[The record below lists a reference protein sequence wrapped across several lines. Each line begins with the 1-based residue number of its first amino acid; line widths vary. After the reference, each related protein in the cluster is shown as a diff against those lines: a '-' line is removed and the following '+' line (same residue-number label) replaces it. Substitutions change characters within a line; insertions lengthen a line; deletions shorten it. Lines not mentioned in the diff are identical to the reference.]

1 MANFCYIPQKGIDDV
16 LAAKLGWRGNASD
29 KFNPFRVATLRGMY
43 DEIHQ
48 NSPLNTTN
56 LDEAAL
62 TLAKFRQEIKIGNQA
77 KINSIGTNLAPS
89 YKSLKKAFT
98 AEERFNRVN
107 MIAAMFSAVV
117 DEIQRNNPQLSRR
130 AIIDTKVGEFN
141 LFEKVYNQIMQMQSI
156 FRAKGDMEKAAK
168 FNQVLSNWSAL
179 TAFARMKLRDT
190 EGIKLGNK
198 IEFADETDELNYGD
212 NDLSQLFNPSE
223 SVREAWQTSN
233 GLESAFGSVGQQVRR
248 LLSSLPIMEIADV
261 TTADGRVVQKPQP
274 KRDDLGFVQT
284 LDPVKVHQA
293 LMELLRGIT
302 SEAQMMGAFRN
313 PRTGQAKSVWM
324 IPILDALTKNP
335 QLRTQ
340 FFRDFKKNF
349 QPYSILIEDKEASKK
364 GLRKYK
370 TKLLNRVED
379 LLGGS
384 FMSRI
389 ILGKPLNAKTSVFDT
404 KGNVNVS
411 NLKNTLNQ
419 INEWLAQPKE
429 DTGSIFDKQKQY
441 GGGKQS
447 KFYSRGGSSIERR
460 AFLRTSLESLGVE
473 VDADTLDE
481 IMNHSKDLRK
491 LTNALQELAQY
502 GVSENQLKR
511 LEAGEKISYKSLVR
525 AKSQNSR
532 KEGVFEEK
540 IRKIHEMITKNR
552 EGLRLESRVRHKD
565 SKGNNITLFSNVNP
579 SFMGDKFDKIQ
590 SYVKANDKAGLRSFI
605 TNEYL
610 DSPFFSYNG
619 KVLNKWLEELLKCC
633 DTPVNVSLED
643 TFAAQFDYLRFLGTS
658 DMSFENFTS
667 KQHMIDMFTEF
678 RSDKELSNKADTAL
692 YPVFILGDSGVSK
705 YIRAKRYSNEEI
717 MDGLYNAYEQERRRQ
732 ELVKATNEWL
742 DSRNYSKVENFS
754 DSEDTFSILG
764 FLNKD
769 YKASDGTVGKYS
781 SMLSDRPTETEVKKA
796 ISAYL
801 SDALKDFKKQISN
814 LGLLETIKVKEI
826 DRNNK
831 QVEVERYT
839 YLGEGVTSEN
849 LDEKLAE
856 FYNNVKF
863 ATINQLQLMTIDTS
877 FYKGTKDLQK
887 RYKEIHAPGS
897 LLSLS
902 ALDSYGKKFSEDGIE
917 RCVYFDDINVNAE
930 QSNPEFMEAIA
941 AVHGK
946 DSDVYKAYKRNTL
959 TDGQGYRTLRSY
971 RKVMG
976 MAGQWTE
983 EMQKVYE
990 AIEQLRVDYNGKSIP
1005 SEKLAEI
1012 ASMAVVFQ
1020 PIKPY
1025 MFTHEKLALND
1036 KDKVIIPV
1044 QHKYAEAVLIPE
1056 LLPEGS
1062 KLRDIAY
1069 WMDNNNVDLVGS
1081 TKIVKVGGFGSTA
1094 IDYETNDENLYVDS
1108 NGNVI
1113 PVASG
1118 KALTREN
1125 QMKNDNFSKLAVPIK
1140 GVDKL
1145 HSNLSKAYI
1154 HQLSY
1159 SDYRIQTNVPEHINS
1174 SQLFGTQVRK
1184 LIMANINMDDYHYMN
1199 YIGGDGTVNLGGNHG
1214 RVKLNGRNL
1223 VSFYNGL
1230 IVANILESFDSFKD
1244 GISDANKLSEK
1255 LIQGVINNSR
1265 ESMDNILAYAVD
1277 DDKFAMPLFEGG
1289 LEHDAAAM
1297 AFSMFKKVVN
1307 KQQIKGGSAVQVS
1320 AMGIKGYEEDG
1331 DLKYVTD
1338 DKGNILYAECEIPF
1352 DISYKDS
1359 EGNEVHL
1366 DFNEY
1371 CNPDG
1376 TLKMIESEGKK
1387 ISLLEHRFPG
1397 STSLLAYRIPT
1408 ERDYSMLNLRVKRF
1422 SQKTAG
1428 GTIKVPAQGT
1438 TIAGFDFDIDKLYF
1452 MRREYRALK
1461 KQSTD
1466 EATDA
1471 LLSAVFSDDTSQL
1484 IDFEEYD
1491 FNKSPLENTR
1501 AARNNMLITLIQQR
1515 LMDSETMKQRTTPGG
1530 FANASKSARIM
1541 RELLYGSTEGIIDDN
1556 KKVNWEVLNNR
1567 AKDKSSD
1574 PEPNYDPSDPMTIIT
1589 YNQQN
1594 QVASKLIGIFAN
1606 QNTNHAFASLMKSF
1620 KISKPIEFAGHSYGD
1635 GKFSDFLHAP
1645 NGVDVDLNVAEFLA
1659 ASVDAVKDPVL
1670 NFMNLNTLTADAGAV
1685 LARIGYTTTEIGM
1698 LFNQPIIKE
1707 VCEYSFNN
1715 NVGIDTAIREIR
1727 EKYKNQGASVKSR
1740 KEPLNPEHFSMDKLT
1755 KNILNDRVL
1764 RKKGNNVMDNNTFA
1778 TEQLEVLDLF
1788 NDISAVANDVSAFV
1802 TSTKFTA
1809 SNAVGSTFGDLY
1821 SQQLK
1826 VQKYLSEVGTEASHV
1841 EMEVTDNLDS
1851 PIMNDNSLTTMNNS
1865 DYLDTM
1871 MGNPFAYEQAMFDA
1885 NRKALEILS
1894 RYFPYNKE
1902 AYVNARNTL
1911 NELVNYGSLDAD
1923 TINSIH
1929 SDMMVYLL
1937 SNQER
1942 SEFNGSLP
1950 KQTQHG
1956 LMTTRGYYTKW
1967 FAKDL
1972 LGHLEANP
1980 QMKSIPIF
1988 AYMIPEVKEVK
1999 NPATGEST
2007 DEISINI
2014 QGIGGLAPYMKDE
2027 IRESWADLARNP
2039 ETSQIAIDLFLYN
2052 FYKLGFNFS
2061 PKAFMNLA
2069 PTEVKEMLKVPSNN
2083 ENVLIYKG
2091 KPLTLYRG
2099 YATEGGVEAKDIDE
2113 TVKGSAVD
2121 YIDSS
2126 FNAKYHFTEQ
2136 EDAEMYSQ
2144 IHEEEHHKNGKTG
2157 YKRVTSKYWL
2167 SSDTSYKVY
2176 KDIIDAN
2183 KHKEEWGNIDAIILE
2198 NGTLGDGQ
2206 YEVIVTSNAK
2216 DKILSSTY
2224 SRSYVDFMNE
2234 IMEDKFNINAETF
2247 ARQYMLNHLDNKRF
2261 GLDAKSK
2268 TVLNILKPLAIQAGV
2283 ARNEFTLDL
2292 SKIDKEN
2299 GKYFILKEN
2308 KMAKS
2313 RQFVP
2318 MIKINTGQG
2327 QVVYMADS
2335 FGETKTSV
2343 MTYHKV
2349 DKLGTKGQSLQY
2361 FGDNIS
2367 SDIVEDTEVSETFE
2381 EGSTSE
2387 SSEEREST
2395 VEGFDREAVINEIAE
2410 EMSKAYEKADIRDD
2424 QGELYTA
2431 NALKAALSN
2440 TEEADLK
2447 ASVEELRQA
2456 CRVDGVIVLDENGNP
2471 MKAC

>member
-1 MANFCYIPQKGIDDV
+1 MANFCYIPQKGIDDI
-16 LAAKLGWRGNASD
+16 LATKLGWRGNASD

-43 DEIHQ
+43 DEVNQ
-48 NSPLNTTN
+48 NNPLDTTN

-89 YKSLKKAFT
+89 YKSLIKVFT

-117 DEIQRNNPQLSRR
+117 DEIQKNNPQLSRR

-141 LFEKVYNQIMQMQSI
+141 LFEKVYNQIMQMQSM

-198 IEFADETDELNYGD
+198 MEFVDETDELNYGD
-212 NDLSQLFNPSE
+212 NDLSQLIDPNE

-233 GLESAFGSVGQQVRR
+233 GLESSFGSVGHQVRR
-248 LLSSLPIMEIADV
+248 LISSLPVMEIVDV
-261 TTADGRVVQKPQP
+261 TAADGRVIQKAQP

-284 LDPVKVHQA
+284 LDPTKVHQA

-349 QPYSILIEDKEASKK
+349 QPYSILVEDKEASKK

-389 ILGKPLNAKTSVFDT
+389 ILGKPLNEKTSVFDT

-411 NLKNTLNQ
+411 NLKNTLSQ

-429 DTGSIFDKQKQY
+429 NTGSIFDKQKQY

-460 AFLRTSLESLGVE
+460 EFLRTSLESLGVE

-502 GVSENQLKR
+502 GVSENQLKK
-511 LEAGEKISYKSLVR
+511 LEAGEKITYKSLVR
-525 AKSQNSR
+525 AKGQNSR

-565 SKGNNITLFSNVNP
+565 SKGNNITLFSQVNP

-590 SYVKANDKAGLRSFI
+590 SYVKANDKAGLRSFLA
-605 TNEYL
+605 NEYL
-610 DSPFFSYNG
+610 DSPFFYYNG

-633 DTPVNVSLED
+633 DTPTNVSLED

-667 KQHMIDMFTEF
+667 KQHMIDMLTEF

-801 SDALKDFKKQISN
+801 SDALIDFKKQLTN
-814 LGLLETIKVKEI
+814 LGLLETVKVKEI

-839 YLGEGVTSEN
+839 YLGEDVTSEN

-902 ALDSYGKKFSEDGIE
+902 AIDSNGKKFSEDGIE
-917 RCVYFDDINVNAE
+917 RCVYFDDININAE

-946 DSDVYKAYKRNTL
+946 DSDVYKAYKKNTL

-990 AIEQLRVDYNGKSIP
+990 AIEQLKVDYNGKSIP
-1005 SEKLAEI
+1005 PEKLAEI

-1062 KLRDIAY
+1062 KLRDMAY
-1069 WMDNNNVDLVGS
+1069 WMDDNNVDLVGS
-1081 TKIVKVGGFGSTA
+1081 TKIVKVGGFGSTD
-1094 IDYETNDENLYVDS
+1094 IS
-1108 NGNVI
+1108 K
-1113 PVASG
+1113 ASDAKSLG
-1118 KALTREN
+1118 EA
-1125 QMKNDNFSKLAVPIK
+1125 
-1140 GVDKL
+1140 
-1145 HSNLSKAYI
+1145 LSKAYV

-1159 SDYRIQTNVPEHINS
+1159 GDYRIQTNVPEHINS

-1265 ESMDNILAYAVD
+1265 ESMDNVLAYAVD
-1277 DDKFAMPLFEGG
+1277 NGKFAMPLFEGG

-1297 AFSMFKKVVN
+1297 AFSMFKKIVN

-1338 DKGNILYAECEIPF
+1338 GKGNILYAECEIPF

-1438 TIAGFDFDIDKLYF
+1438 TIAGFDFDVDKLYF
-1452 MRREYRALK
+1452 MRREYKALK

-1471 LLSAVFSDDTSQL
+1471 LLSAVFSDDTSKL

-1501 AARNNMLITLIQQR
+1501 AARNNMLINLIQQR
-1515 LMDSETMKQRTTPGG
+1515 LMDPETMKQRTTPGG

-1556 KKVNWEVLNNR
+1556 KKVNWEALNNR

-1594 QVASKLIGIFAN
+1594 QVAGKLIGIFAN

-1635 GKFSDFLHAP
+1635 GRFSDFLHAP

-1715 NVGIDTAIREIR
+1715 SVGIDTAIREIK
-1727 EKYKNQGASVKSR
+1727 EKYKNQGASVRSR
-1740 KEPLNPEHFSMDKLT
+1740 KEPINPEHFSMDKLA

-1764 RKKGNNVMDNNTFA
+1764 REKGSNVMDNNTFA

-1788 NDISAVANDVSAFV
+1788 NDISAVANDVSKFV

-1821 SQQLK
+1821 AQQLK
-1826 VQKYLSEVGTEASHV
+1826 VQKYLSEVGTDASHV
-1841 EMEVTDNLDS
+1841 EMEVTDKLDS
-1851 PIMNDNSLTTMNNS
+1851 PIMDDNSLTTMSNS

-1885 NRKALEILS
+1885 NRKSLEILS
-1894 RYFPYNKE
+1894 KYFPYNKR
-1902 AYVNARNTL
+1902 AYVDARNTL
-1911 NELVNYGSLDAD
+1911 NGLVNYGSLDAD

-1950 KQTQHG
+1950 KQTQYG
-1956 LMTTRGYYTKW
+1956 LMTTREYYTKW

-1972 LGHLEANP
+1972 LNHLEANP
-1980 QMKSIPIF
+1980 QMKSMPIF
-1988 AYMIPEVKEVK
+1988 AYMLPEVKEVK
-1999 NPATGEST
+1999 NPSTGEST
-2007 DEISINI
+2007 DEISVNI

-2039 ETSQIAIDLFLYN
+2039 ETSQIATDLFLYN

-2069 PTEVKEMLKVPSNN
+2069 PTEVKENIKVP
-2083 ENVLIYKG
+2083 
-2091 KPLTLYRG
+2091 T
-2099 YATEGGVEAKDIDE
+2099 AD
-2113 TVKGSAVD
+2113 
-2121 YIDSS
+2121 
-2126 FNAKYHFTEQ
+2126 
-2136 EDAEMYSQ
+2136 
-2144 IHEEEHHKNGKTG
+2144 
-2157 YKRVTSKYWL
+2157 
-2167 SSDTSYKVY
+2167 
-2176 KDIIDAN
+2176 
-2183 KHKEEWGNIDAIILE
+2183 
-2198 NGTLGDGQ
+2198 GD
-2206 YEVIVTSNAK
+2206 
-2216 DKILSSTY
+2216 
-2224 SRSYVDFMNE
+2224 RSYVDFMND

-2268 TVLNILKPLAIQAGV
+2268 TVLGILKPLAIQAGV

-2335 FGETKTSV
+2335 FDETKTSV

-2361 FGDNIS
+2361 FGDNIY

-2387 SSEEREST
+2387 SSEERKST
-2395 VEGFDREAVINEIAE
+2395 VEGFNREAVINEIAE
-2410 EMSKAYEKADIRDD
+2410 EMSKAYEKAGIRDD

-2431 NALKAALSN
+2431 NVLKAALSN

-2456 CRVDGVIVLDENGNP
+2456 CRVDGVVVLDENGNP

>member
-16 LAAKLGWRGNASD
+16 LATKLGWRGNASD

-43 DEIHQ
+43 DEVNQ
-48 NSPLNTTN
+48 NNPLDTTN

-89 YKSLKKAFT
+89 YKRLRKVFT

-117 DEIQRNNPQLSRR
+117 DEIQKNNPQLSRR

-141 LFEKVYNQIMQMQSI
+141 LFEKVYNQIMQMQSV
-156 FRAKGDMEKAAK
+156 FRAKGDIEKAAK

-198 IEFADETDELNYGD
+198 VEFVDETDELNYGD
-212 NDLSQLFNPSE
+212 NDLSQLIDPNE

-233 GLESAFGSVGQQVRR
+233 GLESSFGSVGHQVRR
-248 LLSSLPIMEIADV
+248 LISSLPVMEIVDV
-261 TTADGRVVQKPQP
+261 TAADGRVMQKAQP

-284 LDPVKVHQA
+284 LDPTKVHQA
-293 LMELLRGIT
+293 LMELLRGVT

-349 QPYSILIEDKEASKK
+349 QPYSILVEDKEASKK

-389 ILGKPLNAKTSVFDT
+389 ILGKPLNEKTSVFDT

-411 NLKNTLNQ
+411 NLKNTLSQ

-429 DTGSIFDKQKQY
+429 NTGSIFDKQKQY

-460 AFLRTSLESLGVE
+460 EFLRTSLESLGVE

-502 GVSENQLKR
+502 GVSENQLKK
-511 LEAGEKISYKSLVR
+511 LEAGEKISYRSLVR
-525 AKSQNSR
+525 AKGQNSR
-532 KEGVFEEK
+532 REGVFEEK

-552 EGLRLESRVRHKD
+552 EGLRLESRVRYKD
-565 SKGNNITLFSNVNP
+565 SKGNNITLFSQVNP
-579 SFMGDKFDKIQ
+579 SFMGDKFGRIQ
-590 SYVKANDKAGLRSFI
+590 SYVKANDKAGLRSFLA
-605 TNEYL
+605 NEYL

-633 DTPVNVSLED
+633 ATPTNVSLED

-667 KQHMIDMFTEF
+667 KQHMIDMLTEF

-801 SDALKDFKKQISN
+801 SDALIDFKKQLTN
-814 LGLLETIKVKEI
+814 LGLLETVKVKEI

-839 YLGEGVTSEN
+839 YLGEDVTSEN

-902 ALDSYGKKFSEDGIE
+902 AIDSNGKKFSEDGIE
-917 RCVYFDDINVNAE
+917 RCIYFDDITVNAE
-930 QSNPEFMEAIA
+930 QSNHEFMEAIA

-946 DSDVYKAYKRNTL
+946 DSDVYDAYKKNTL
-959 TDGQGYRTLRSY
+959 TDGQGYRTFRSY

-990 AIEQLRVDYNGKSIP
+990 AIEQLKVDYNGKSIP
-1005 SEKLAEI
+1005 PEKLAEI

-1062 KLRDIAY
+1062 KLRDMAY
-1069 WMDNNNVDLVGS
+1069 WMDDNNVDLVGS
-1081 TKIVKVGGFGSTA
+1081 TKIVKVGGFGSTD
-1094 IDYETNDENLYVDS
+1094 IS
-1108 NGNVI
+1108 K
-1113 PVASG
+1113 ASDAKSLG
-1118 KALTREN
+1118 EA
-1125 QMKNDNFSKLAVPIK
+1125 
-1140 GVDKL
+1140 
-1145 HSNLSKAYI
+1145 LSKAYV

-1159 SDYRIQTNVPEHINS
+1159 GDYRIQTNVPEHINS

-1265 ESMDNILAYAVD
+1265 ESMDNVLAYAVD
-1277 DDKFAMPLFEGG
+1277 NGKFAMPLFEGG

-1297 AFSMFKKVVN
+1297 AFSMFKKIVN

-1338 DKGNILYAECEIPF
+1338 GKGNILYAECEIPF

-1376 TLKMIESEGKK
+1376 TLKMIESDGKK

-1438 TIAGFDFDIDKLYF
+1438 TIAGFDFDVDKLYF
-1452 MRREYRALK
+1452 MRREYKALK

-1471 LLSAVFSDDTSQL
+1471 LLSAVFSDDTSKL

-1491 FNKSPLENTR
+1491 FNRSPLENTR
-1501 AARNNMLITLIQQR
+1501 AARNNMLINLIQQR
-1515 LMDSETMKQRTTPGG
+1515 LMDPETMKQRTTPGG

-1541 RELLYGSTEGIIDDN
+1541 RELLYGGTKGIIDDN
-1556 KKVNWEVLNNR
+1556 KKVNWEALNNR

-1594 QVASKLIGIFAN
+1594 QVAGKLIGIFAN

-1635 GKFSDFLHAP
+1635 GRFSDFLHAP
-1645 NGVDVDLNVAEFLA
+1645 NGVDVDLNVAEFLS

-1715 NVGIDTAIREIR
+1715 SVGIDTAIREIR
-1727 EKYKNQGASVKSR
+1727 EKYKNQGASVRSR
-1740 KEPLNPEHFSMDKLT
+1740 KEPLNPEHFSMDKLA

-1764 RKKGNNVMDNNTFA
+1764 REKGSNVMDNNTFA

-1788 NDISAVANDVSAFV
+1788 NDISAVANDVSKFV
-1802 TSTKFTA
+1802 ISTKFTA
-1809 SNAVGSTFGDLY
+1809 SNAVGSTFGELY
-1821 SQQLK
+1821 AQQLK
-1826 VQKYLSEVGTEASHV
+1826 VQKYLSEVGTDASHV
-1841 EMEVTDNLDS
+1841 EMEVTDKLDS
-1851 PIMNDNSLTTMNNS
+1851 PIMDDNSLTTMSNS

-1894 RYFPYNKE
+1894 KYFPYNKR

-1911 NELVNYGSLDAD
+1911 NGLVNYGSLDAD

-1956 LMTTRGYYTKW
+1956 LMTTREYYTKW

-1972 LGHLEANP
+1972 LNHLEANP
-1980 QMKSIPIF
+1980 QMKSMPIF
-1988 AYMIPEVKEVK
+1988 AYMLPEVKEVK

-2007 DEISINI
+2007 GEISINI
-2014 QGIGGLAPYMKDE
+2014 QGVGGLAPYVKDE

-2039 ETSQIAIDLFLYN
+2039 ETSQIATDLFLYN

-2069 PTEVKEMLKVPSNN
+2069 PTEVKENIKVP
-2083 ENVLIYKG
+2083 
-2091 KPLTLYRG
+2091 T
-2099 YATEGGVEAKDIDE
+2099 ADD
-2113 TVKGSAVD
+2113 D
-2121 YIDSS
+2121 
-2126 FNAKYHFTEQ
+2126 
-2136 EDAEMYSQ
+2136 
-2144 IHEEEHHKNGKTG
+2144 
-2157 YKRVTSKYWL
+2157 
-2167 SSDTSYKVY
+2167 
-2176 KDIIDAN
+2176 
-2183 KHKEEWGNIDAIILE
+2183 
-2198 NGTLGDGQ
+2198 
-2206 YEVIVTSNAK
+2206 
-2216 DKILSSTY
+2216 
-2224 SRSYVDFMNE
+2224 RSYVDFMND

-2268 TVLNILKPLAIQAGV
+2268 TVLDVLKSLAIQAGV

-2308 KMAKS
+2308 NMTKS

-2335 FGETKTSV
+2335 FDETKTSV

-2387 SSEEREST
+2387 SSEEREPT
-2395 VEGFDREAVINEIAE
+2395 VEGFNREAAINEIAE
-2410 EMSKAYEKADIRDD
+2410 EMSKAYEKAGIRDD

-2440 TEEADLK
+2440 TEEANLK

-2456 CRVDGVIVLDENGNP
+2456 CRVDGVVVLDE
-2471 MKAC
+2471 MVIQ

>member
-43 DEIHQ
+43 DEVNQ
-48 NSPLNTTN
+48 NNPLDTTN

-89 YKSLKKAFT
+89 YKSLRKVFT

-117 DEIQRNNPQLSRR
+117 DEIQKNNPQLSRR

-141 LFEKVYNQIMQMQSI
+141 LFEKVYNQIMQMQSM
-156 FRAKGDMEKAAK
+156 FRAKGDMEKASK

-198 IEFADETDELNYGD
+198 MEFVDETDELNYGD
-212 NDLSQLFNPSE
+212 NDLSQLIDPNE

-233 GLESAFGSVGQQVRR
+233 GLESSFGSVGHQVRR
-248 LLSSLPIMEIADV
+248 LISSLPVMEIVDV
-261 TTADGRVVQKPQP
+261 TAADGRVMQKAQP

-284 LDPVKVHQA
+284 LDPTKVHQA

-349 QPYSILIEDKEASKK
+349 QPYSILVEDKEASKK

-389 ILGKPLNAKTSVFDT
+389 ILGKPLNEKTSVFDT

-411 NLKNTLNQ
+411 NLKNTLSQ

-429 DTGSIFDKQKQY
+429 NTGSIFDKQKQY

-460 AFLRTSLESLGVE
+460 EFLRTSLESLGVE

-502 GVSENQLKR
+502 GVSENQLKK

-525 AKSQNSR
+525 AKGQNSR

-552 EGLRLESRVRHKD
+552 EGLRLESRVRYKD
-565 SKGNNITLFSNVNP
+565 SKGNNITLFSQVNP

-590 SYVKANDKAGLRSFI
+590 SYVKANDKAGLRSFL

-610 DSPFFSYNG
+610 DSPFFYYNG

-633 DTPVNVSLED
+633 DTPTNVSLED

-667 KQHMIDMFTEF
+667 KQHMIDMLTEF

-801 SDALKDFKKQISN
+801 SDALIDFKKQLTN
-814 LGLLETIKVKEI
+814 LGLLETVKVKEI

-839 YLGEGVTSEN
+839 YLGEDVTSEN

-902 ALDSYGKKFSEDGIE
+902 AIDSNGKKFSEDGIE

-946 DSDVYKAYKRNTL
+946 DSDVYKAYKKNTL

-990 AIEQLRVDYNGKSIP
+990 AIEQLKVDYNGKSIP

-1036 KDKVIIPV
+1036 KEKVIIPV

-1062 KLRDIAY
+1062 KLRDMAY
-1069 WMDNNNVDLVGS
+1069 WMDDNNVDLVGS
-1081 TKIVKVGGFGSTA
+1081 TKIVKVGGFGSTD
-1094 IDYETNDENLYVDS
+1094 IS
-1108 NGNVI
+1108 K
-1113 PVASG
+1113 ASDAKSLG
-1118 KALTREN
+1118 EA
-1125 QMKNDNFSKLAVPIK
+1125 
-1140 GVDKL
+1140 
-1145 HSNLSKAYI
+1145 LSKAYV

-1159 SDYRIQTNVPEHINS
+1159 GDYRIQTNVPEHINS

-1265 ESMDNILAYAVD
+1265 ESMDNVLAYAVD
-1277 DDKFAMPLFEGG
+1277 NGKFAMPLFEGG

-1297 AFSMFKKVVN
+1297 AFSMFKKIVN

-1338 DKGNILYAECEIPF
+1338 GKGNILYAECEIPF

-1438 TIAGFDFDIDKLYF
+1438 TIAGFDFDVDKLYF
-1452 MRREYRALK
+1452 MRREYKALK

-1471 LLSAVFSDDTSQL
+1471 LLSAVFSDDTSKL

-1501 AARNNMLITLIQQR
+1501 AARNNMLINLIQQR
-1515 LMDSETMKQRTTPGG
+1515 LMDPETMKQRTTPGG

-1541 RELLYGSTEGIIDDN
+1541 RELLYGNIEGDKQSSYNSIIDY
-1556 KKVNWEVLNNR
+1556 VINR
-1567 AKDKSSD
+1567 VDSKDFED
-1574 PEPNYDPSDPMTIIT
+1574 PEPNYNPSDPMTIIT

-1594 QVASKLIGIFAN
+1594 QVAGKLIGIFAN

-1635 GKFSDFLHAP
+1635 GRFSDFLHAP

-1715 NVGIDTAIREIR
+1715 SVGIDTAIREIR
-1727 EKYKNQGASVKSR
+1727 EKYKNQGASVRSR
-1740 KEPLNPEHFSMDKLT
+1740 NEPLNPEHFSMDKLA

-1764 RKKGNNVMDNNTFA
+1764 REKGSNVMDNNTFA

-1788 NDISAVANDVSAFV
+1788 NDISAVANDVSKFV

-1821 SQQLK
+1821 AQQLK
-1826 VQKYLSEVGTEASHV
+1826 VQKYLSEVGTDASHV
-1841 EMEVTDNLDS
+1841 EMEVTDRLDS
-1851 PIMNDNSLTTMNNS
+1851 PIMDDNSLTTMSNS

-1885 NRKALEILS
+1885 NRKSLEILS
-1894 RYFPYNKE
+1894 KYFPYNKR

-1956 LMTTRGYYTKW
+1956 LMTTREYYTKW

-1972 LGHLEANP
+1972 LNHLEANP
-1980 QMKSIPIF
+1980 QMKSMPIF
-1988 AYMIPEVKEVK
+1988 AYMLPEVKEVK

-2039 ETSQIAIDLFLYN
+2039 ETSQIATDLFLYN

-2069 PTEVKEMLKVPSNN
+2069 PTEVKENIKVP
-2083 ENVLIYKG
+2083 
-2091 KPLTLYRG
+2091 T
-2099 YATEGGVEAKDIDE
+2099 AD
-2113 TVKGSAVD
+2113 
-2121 YIDSS
+2121 
-2126 FNAKYHFTEQ
+2126 
-2136 EDAEMYSQ
+2136 
-2144 IHEEEHHKNGKTG
+2144 
-2157 YKRVTSKYWL
+2157 
-2167 SSDTSYKVY
+2167 
-2176 KDIIDAN
+2176 
-2183 KHKEEWGNIDAIILE
+2183 
-2198 NGTLGDGQ
+2198 GD
-2206 YEVIVTSNAK
+2206 
-2216 DKILSSTY
+2216 
-2224 SRSYVDFMNE
+2224 RSYVDFMND

-2268 TVLNILKPLAIQAGV
+2268 TVLGILKPLAIQAGV

-2335 FGETKTSV
+2335 FDETKTSV

-2387 SSEEREST
+2387 SSEERKST
-2395 VEGFDREAVINEIAE
+2395 VEGFNREAAINEIAE
-2410 EMSKAYEKADIRDD
+2410 EMSKAYEKAGIRDD

-2431 NALKAALSN
+2431 NVLKAALSN

-2456 CRVDGVIVLDENGNP
+2456 CRVDGVVVLDENGNP

>member
-43 DEIHQ
+43 DEVHQ

-62 TLAKFRQEIKIGNQA
+62 TLAKFRQEIKVGNQA

-89 YKSLKKAFT
+89 YKSLRKAFT

-117 DEIQRNNPQLSRR
+117 DEIQKNNLQLSRR

-141 LFEKVYNQIMQMQSI
+141 LFEKVYNQIMQMQSV

-198 IEFADETDELNYGD
+198 MEFVDETDELNYGD
-212 NDLSQLFNPSE
+212 NDLSQLIDPNE
-223 SVREAWQTSN
+223 SVREAWQSSN
-233 GLESAFGSVGQQVRR
+233 GLESSFGSVGQQVRR
-248 LLSSLPIMEIADV
+248 LISSLPIMEIVDV
-261 TTADGRVVQKPQP
+261 ATADGRVMQKAQP

-370 TKLLNRVED
+370 TKVLNRVED
-379 LLGGS
+379 LLGGA

-389 ILGKPLNAKTSVFDT
+389 ILGKPLNEKTSVFDT

-411 NLKNTLNQ
+411 NLKNTLSQ
-419 INEWLAQPKE
+419 INEWLAQSKE
-429 DTGSIFDKQKQY
+429 DIFKRN
-441 GGGKQS
+441 
-447 KFYSRGGSSIERR
+447 KFYSRGGSSLERR
-460 AFLRTSLESLGVE
+460 EFLRTSLESLGVE
-473 VDADTLDE
+473 VDVDTLDE

-525 AKSQNSR
+525 AKGQNSR
-532 KEGVFEEK
+532 KEGVVEEK

-565 SKGNNITLFSNVNP
+565 SKGNNITLFSQVNP

-590 SYVKANDKAGLRSFI
+590 SYVKANDKAGLRSFL

-610 DSPFFSYNG
+610 DSPFFSYKG

-667 KQHMIDMFTEF
+667 KQHMIDMLTEF

-742 DSRNYSKVENFS
+742 DSKNYSKVENFS
-754 DSEDTFSILG
+754 DSENTFSILG

-796 ISAYL
+796 ISTYL
-801 SDALKDFKKQISN
+801 SDALKDFKKQLRN
-814 LGLLETIKVKEI
+814 LGLLETVKVKEV
-826 DRNNK
+826 DRNNN

-902 ALDSYGKKFSEDGIE
+902 ALDSNGKKFSEDGIE
-917 RCVYFDDINVNAE
+917 RCIYFDDINVNAE

-946 DSDVYKAYKRNTL
+946 DSDVYKAYKKNTL

-990 AIEQLRVDYNGKSIP
+990 AIEQLKADYNGKSIP

-1062 KLRDIAY
+1062 KLRDMAY
-1069 WMDNNNVDLVGS
+1069 WMDDNNVDLVGS
-1081 TKIVKVGGFGSTA
+1081 TKIVKVGGFGSTD
-1094 IDYETNDENLYVDS
+1094 I
-1108 NGNVI
+1108 
-1113 PVASG
+1113 
-1118 KALTREN
+1118 
-1125 QMKNDNFSKLAVPIK
+1125 
-1140 GVDKL
+1140 
-1145 HSNLSKAYI
+1145 SKASDAKSLGEALNKAYV

-1159 SDYRIQTNVPEHINS
+1159 GDYRIQTNVPEHINS

-1184 LIMANINMDDYHYMN
+1184 LIMANIMMDDYHYMN

-1230 IVANILESFDSFKD
+1230 IVANILESFDNFKD

-1265 ESMDNILAYAVD
+1265 ESMDNVLAYAVD
-1277 DDKFAMPLFEGG
+1277 DGKFAMPLFEGG

-1297 AFSMFKKVVN
+1297 AFSMFKKIVN

-1338 DKGNILYAECEIPF
+1338 GNGNILYAECEIPF

-1438 TIAGFDFDIDKLYF
+1438 TIAGFDFDVDKLYF
-1452 MRREYRALK
+1452 MRREYKALK

-1501 AARNNMLITLIQQR
+1501 AARNNMLINLIQQR
-1515 LMDSETMKQRTTPGG
+1515 LMDPETMKQRTTPGG

-1541 RELLYGSTEGIIDDN
+1541 RELLYGSTDGIIDDN
-1556 KKVNWEVLNNR
+1556 KKVNWEALNNR

-1594 QVASKLIGIFAN
+1594 QVAGKLIGIFAN

-1635 GKFSDFLHAP
+1635 GRFSDFLHAP

-1740 KEPLNPEHFSMDKLT
+1740 KEPLNPEHFSMDKLA

-1764 RKKGNNVMDNNTFA
+1764 REKGSNVMDNNTFA

-1788 NDISAVANDVSAFV
+1788 NDISAVANDVSKFV

-1821 SQQLK
+1821 AQQLK
-1826 VQKYLSEVGTEASHV
+1826 VQKYLSEVGTDASHV
-1841 EMEVTDNLDS
+1841 EMEVTDKLDS
-1851 PIMNDNSLTTMNNS
+1851 PIMNDNSLTTMSNS

-1885 NRKALEILS
+1885 NRKSLEILS
-1894 RYFPYNKE
+1894 RYFPYNKR

-1956 LMTTRGYYTKW
+1956 LMTTREYYTKW

-1972 LGHLEANP
+1972 LNHLEANP
-1980 QMKSIPIF
+1980 QMKSMPIF
-1988 AYMIPEVKEVK
+1988 AYMLPEVKEVK

-2039 ETSQIAIDLFLYN
+2039 KTSQIATDLFLYN

-2069 PTEVKEMLKVPSNN
+2069 PTEVKENIKVP
-2083 ENVLIYKG
+2083 
-2091 KPLTLYRG
+2091 T
-2099 YATEGGVEAKDIDE
+2099 TD
-2113 TVKGSAVD
+2113 
-2121 YIDSS
+2121 
-2126 FNAKYHFTEQ
+2126 
-2136 EDAEMYSQ
+2136 
-2144 IHEEEHHKNGKTG
+2144 
-2157 YKRVTSKYWL
+2157 
-2167 SSDTSYKVY
+2167 
-2176 KDIIDAN
+2176 
-2183 KHKEEWGNIDAIILE
+2183 
-2198 NGTLGDGQ
+2198 GD
-2206 YEVIVTSNAK
+2206 
-2216 DKILSSTY
+2216 
-2224 SRSYVDFMNE
+2224 RSYVDFMND

-2335 FGETKTSV
+2335 FDETKTSI

-2361 FGDNIS
+2361 FGDNIAS
-2367 SDIVEDTEVSETFE
+2367 NIEEDTK
-2381 EGSTSE
+2381 TSE
-2387 SSEEREST
+2387 SFEDGSTAKRLEERKPT
-2395 VEGFDREAVINEIAE
+2395 VEGFDRKAVINEIAE
-2410 EMSKAYEKADIRDD
+2410 EMSKAYEKAGIRDD

-2431 NALKAALSN
+2431 NALKAALGN
-2440 TEEADLK
+2440 TEEANLK

>member
-1 MANFCYIPQKGIDDV
+1 MANFCYIPQKGIDDT
-16 LAAKLGWRGNASD
+16 LATKLGWRGNASD

-43 DEIHQ
+43 DEAHQ
-48 NSPLNTTN
+48 NSPLDTTN

-62 TLAKFRQEIKIGNQA
+62 TLAKFRQKIKIRNQA
-77 KINSIGTNLAPS
+77 KINSIGTNLASS
-89 YKSLKKAFT
+89 YESLRKAFT

-107 MIAAMFSAVV
+107 MIATMFSAVV
-117 DEIQRNNPQLSRR
+117 DEIQKNNPQLSRR

-141 LFEKVYNQIMQMQSI
+141 LFEKVYNQIMQMQSV
-156 FRAKGDMEKAAK
+156 FRAKGDMERAVK

-198 IEFADETDELNYGD
+198 MEFADKTDELNYGD
-212 NDLSQLFNPSE
+212 NDLSQLFDPSE
-223 SVREAWQTSN
+223 SVREAWQSSN

-261 TTADGRVVQKPQP
+261 TTADGRVMQKAQP
-274 KRDDLGFVQT
+274 KRDDLGFAQT
-284 LDPVKVHQA
+284 LDPTKVHQA
-293 LMELLRGIT
+293 LMELLRGVT
-302 SEAQMMGAFRN
+302 SESQMMGAFRN
-313 PRTGQAKSVWM
+313 PRTGQAKSMWM

-340 FFRDFKKNF
+340 FFVDFKKNF
-349 QPYSILIEDKEASKK
+349 QPYSILVEDKEASKK

-379 LLGGS
+379 LLGSS

-389 ILGKPLNAKTSVFDT
+389 ILGKPLNEKTSVFDT

-411 NLKNTLNQ
+411 NLKNTLSQ

-429 DTGSIFDKQKQY
+429 NTGSIFDKQKQY

-460 AFLRTSLESLGVE
+460 EFLRTSLESLGVE

-502 GVSENQLKR
+502 GVSENQLKK
-511 LEAGEKISYKSLVR
+511 LEAGEKIPYKSLVR
-525 AKSQNSR
+525 AKGQNSR

-565 SKGNNITLFSNVNP
+565 SKGNNITLFSQVNP

-590 SYVKANDKAGLRSFI
+590 SYVKANDKAGLRSFL

-633 DTPVNVSLED
+633 NTPTNVSLED

-667 KQHMIDMFTEF
+667 KQHMIDVLTEF
-678 RSDKELSNKADTAL
+678 RSDKELSNKANTAL

-705 YIRAKRYSNEEI
+705 YIRAKRYSNKEI
-717 MDGLYNAYEQERRRQ
+717 TDGLHNAYEQERRRQ

-754 DSEDTFSILG
+754 DSESTFSILG

-781 SMLSDRPTETEVKKA
+781 SMLSDKPTETEVKKA

-801 SDALKDFKKQISN
+801 SDALVDFKKQLSN
-814 LGLLETIKVKEI
+814 LGLLETVKVKEI

-839 YLGEGVTSEN
+839 YLGEDVTSEN

-902 ALDSYGKKFSEDGIE
+902 ALDSNGKRFSEDGIE

-946 DSDVYKAYKRNTL
+946 DSDVYKAYKKNTL

-990 AIEQLRVDYNGKSIP
+990 AIEQLRVDYNGKPIP

-1062 KLRDIAY
+1062 KLRDMAY

-1081 TKIVKVGGFGSTA
+1081 TKIVKVGGFGSTD
-1094 IDYETNDENLYVDS
+1094 IS
-1108 NGNVI
+1108 K
-1113 PVASG
+1113 ASDAKSLG
-1118 KALTREN
+1118 EA
-1125 QMKNDNFSKLAVPIK
+1125 
-1140 GVDKL
+1140 
-1145 HSNLSKAYI
+1145 LSKAYV

-1159 SDYRIQTNVPEHINS
+1159 GDYRIQTNVPEHINS

-1184 LIMANINMDDYHYMN
+1184 LIMANINMNDYHYMN
-1199 YIGGDGTVNLGGNHG
+1199 YIGGDGTINLGGNHG

-1230 IVANILESFDSFKD
+1230 IVANILESFDNFKD

-1265 ESMDNILAYAVD
+1265 ESIDNVLAYAVNNG
-1277 DDKFAMPLFEGG
+1277 KFAMPLFEGG

-1297 AFSMFKKVVN
+1297 AFSMFKKIVN

-1331 DLKYVTD
+1331 DLKYITD
-1338 DKGNILYAECEIPF
+1338 GKGNILYAECEIPF
-1352 DISYKDS
+1352 DISYKNS
-1359 EGNEVHL
+1359 EGKEVYL

-1397 STSLLAYRIPT
+1397 STSILAYRIPT

-1438 TIAGFDFDIDKLYF
+1438 TIAGFDFDVDKLYF
-1452 MRREYRALK
+1452 MRREYKALK

-1491 FNKSPLENTR
+1491 FNKPIMSYTDKSGNFIEGNTR

-1515 LMDSETMKQRTTPGG
+1515 LMDPETMKQRTTPGG

-1541 RELLYGSTEGIIDDN
+1541 RELLYGSTKGIIDDN
-1556 KKVNWEVLNNR
+1556 KKVNWEALNNR

-1594 QVASKLIGIFAN
+1594 QVAGKLIGIFAN

-1620 KISKPIEFAGHSYGD
+1620 KISKPIEFASHSYGD
-1635 GKFSDFLHAP
+1635 GRFSDFLHAP

-1707 VCEYSFNN
+1707 VCEYGFNN

-1740 KEPLNPEHFSMDKLT
+1740 KEPLNPEHFSMDKLA

-1764 RKKGNNVMDNNTFA
+1764 REKGNNVMDNNTFA

-1788 NDISAVANDVSAFV
+1788 NDISAVANDVSKFV

-1821 SQQLK
+1821 AQQLK
-1826 VQKYLSEVGTEASHV
+1826 VQKYLSEVGTDANHV
-1841 EMEVTDNLDS
+1841 EMEVTDKLDS
-1851 PIMNDNSLTTMNNS
+1851 PIMNDNSLTTMSNS

-1885 NRKALEILS
+1885 NRKSLEILS
-1894 RYFPYNKE
+1894 RYFPYNKR

-1956 LMTTRGYYTKW
+1956 LMTTREYYTKW

-1972 LGHLEANP
+1972 LNHLEVNP
-1980 QMKSIPIF
+1980 QLKSMPIF
-1988 AYMIPEVKEVK
+1988 AYMLPEVKEVK

-2039 ETSQIAIDLFLYN
+2039 KTSQIATDLFLYN

-2069 PTEVKEMLKVPSNN
+2069 PTEVKEMIKVPSNS
-2083 ENVLIYKG
+2083 ENVLMYKG
-2091 KPLTLYRG
+2091 EPLTLYRG

-2144 IHEEEHHKNGKTG
+2144 VHEEEHHKKGKTG

-2234 IMEDKFNINAETF
+2234 IMEDEFNINAETF

-2335 FGETKTSV
+2335 FDETKTSV

-2349 DKLGTKGQSLQY
+2349 DKLGTKGQSLHY

-2367 SDIVEDTEVSETFE
+2367 SDIVEDIEVSETFE

-2387 SSEEREST
+2387 SSEERKPT
-2395 VEGFDREAVINEIAE
+2395 VEGFDREVVINEIAE
-2410 EMSKAYEKADIRDD
+2410 EMSKAYERAGIRDD

-2431 NALKAALSN
+2431 NVLKAALSN

>member
-43 DEIHQ
+43 DELHQ
-48 NSPLNTTN
+48 NNPLDTTN

-62 TLAKFRQEIKIGNQA
+62 TLAKFRQEIKVGHQVEIKSIGN
-77 KINSIGTNLAPS
+77 NLAPS
-89 YKSLKKAFT
+89 YKRLRKAFT

-117 DEIQRNNPQLSRR
+117 DEIQRNNPQLSRK

-141 LFEKVYNQIMQMQSI
+141 IFEKVYTQIMQMQSM
-156 FRAKGDMEKAAK
+156 FRAKGDMEKATK

-198 IEFADETDELNYGD
+198 MEFVGETDELNYGD
-212 NDLSQLFNPSE
+212 NDLSRLLDPSE

-233 GLESAFGSVGQQVRR
+233 GLESSFGRVGKDVRR
-248 LLSSLPIMEIADV
+248 LLSSLPVMEIAEV

-274 KRDDLGFVQT
+274 KRDDLGFTQT

-293 LMELLRGIT
+293 LSELLRGIT
-302 SEAQMMGAFRN
+302 SEDQMMKAFRN
-313 PRTGQAKSVWM
+313 PRTGQVKSVWM

-340 FFRDFKKNF
+340 FFVDLKKNF
-349 QPYSILIEDKEASKK
+349 QPYSILIEDKKASKK

-379 LLGGS
+379 LLGGA

-389 ILGKPLNAKTSVFDT
+389 ILGKPLNEKTSVFDT
-404 KGNVNVS
+404 KGNINVS
-411 NLKNTLNQ
+411 NLKNTLSQ
-419 INEWLAQPKE
+419 INEWLAQSKE
-429 DTGSIFDKQKQY
+429 DIFKRN
-441 GGGKQS
+441 

-460 AFLRTSLESLGVE
+460 EFLRTSLESLGVE

-491 LTNALQELAQY
+491 VTNALQELAQY
-502 GVSENQLKR
+502 GVSENQLKK

-525 AKSQNSR
+525 AKGQNSR

-579 SFMGDKFDKIQ
+579 SFMGDKFDEIQ

-610 DSPFFSYNG
+610 DSPFFYYNG

-633 DTPVNVSLED
+633 DTPTNVSLED

-667 KQHMIDMFTEF
+667 KQHMIDMLTEF

-705 YIRAKRYSNEEI
+705 YIRAKKYSNEEI
-717 MDGLYNAYEQERRRQ
+717 MNGLYNAYEQERRRA
-732 ELVKATNEWL
+732 ELAIATNKWL
-742 DSRNYSKVENFS
+742 DSQGYSRVENFS
-754 DSEDTFSILG
+754 DSVEELKDGTFNIKYSILG

-801 SDALKDFKKQISN
+801 SDALKDFKKQLNN
-814 LGLLETIKVKEI
+814 LGLLETVKVKEV

-839 YLGEGVTSEN
+839 YLGEDVTSEN

-897 LLSLS
+897 V
-902 ALDSYGKKFSEDGIE
+902 LDLMAIDKNGKKFSEDGIE
-917 RCVYFDDINVNAE
+917 RCVYFDDININAE

-946 DSDVYKAYKRNTL
+946 DSDVYKAYKKNTL

-990 AIEQLRVDYNGKSIP
+990 AIEQLKVDYNGKSIP

-1025 MFTHEKLALND
+1025 MFTHEKIALND

-1062 KLRDIAY
+1062 KLRDMAY
-1069 WMDNNNVDLVGS
+1069 WMDDNNVDLVGS
-1081 TKIVKVGGFGSTA
+1081 TKIVKVGSFGSTA

-1113 PVASG
+1113 PVAPEE
-1118 KALTREN
+1118 ALTREN

-1140 GVDKL
+1140 GLDKL
-1145 HSNLSKAYI
+1145 HSNLSKAYV

-1159 SDYRIQTNVPEHINS
+1159 GDYRIQTNVPEHINS

-1214 RVKLNGRNL
+1214 KVKLNGRNL

-1230 IVANILESFDSFKD
+1230 IVANILESFDNFKG
-1244 GISDANKLSEK
+1244 GISDASKLSEK

-1265 ESMDNILAYAVD
+1265 ESMDNVLAYAVND
-1277 DDKFAMPLFEGG
+1277 GKFAMPLFEGG

-1297 AFSMFKKVVN
+1297 AFSMFKKIVN

-1338 DKGNILYAECEIPF
+1338 GKGNILYAECEIPF
-1352 DISYKDS
+1352 DISYTITDSTTGKDK
-1359 EGNEVHL
+1359 EVHL

-1408 ERDYSMLNLRVKRF
+1408 ERDYSMINLRVKRF

-1428 GTIKVPAQGT
+1428 GTVKVPAQGT

-1452 MRREYRALK
+1452 MMREYKALK

-1484 IDFEEYD
+1484 LDFEEYD
-1491 FNKSPLENTR
+1491 FNKPIMSYTDKNGNFIEGNTR

-1515 LMDSETMKQRTTPGG
+1515 LMDPETMKQRTTPGG

-1541 RELLYGSTEGIIDDN
+1541 RELLYGSTEDIIDDN

-1574 PEPNYDPSDPMTIIT
+1574 PEPNYDPSDPMTMII

-1635 GKFSDFLHAP
+1635 GKFSDFLHTP

-1715 NVGIDTAIREIR
+1715 SVGIDIAIREIR
-1727 EKYKNQGASVKSR
+1727 EKYKNQGASVRSR
-1740 KEPLNPEHFSMDKLT
+1740 KDPLNPEHLSKDKLA

-1764 RKKGNNVMDNNTFA
+1764 KEKGSNVMDNNTFA

-1788 NDISAVANDVSAFV
+1788 NDISAVANDVSKFV

-1821 SQQLK
+1821 AQQLK

-1851 PIMNDNSLTTMNNS
+1851 PIMDDGSLITMSNS

-1871 MGNPFAYEQAMFDA
+1871 IGNPFAYEQAMFDA
-1885 NRKALEILS
+1885 NRKSLGILS
-1894 RYFPYNKE
+1894 KYFPYNKR

-1956 LMTTRGYYTKW
+1956 LMTTREYYTKW

-1972 LGHLEANP
+1972 LNHLEANP
-1980 QMKSIPIF
+1980 QMKSMPIF
-1988 AYMIPEVKEVK
+1988 AYMLPEVKEVK

-2039 ETSQIAIDLFLYN
+2039 ETSQIATDLFLYN

-2069 PTEVKEMLKVPSNN
+2069 PTEVKEMIKVP
-2083 ENVLIYKG
+2083 
-2091 KPLTLYRG
+2091 T
-2099 YATEGGVEAKDIDE
+2099 TD
-2113 TVKGSAVD
+2113 
-2121 YIDSS
+2121 
-2126 FNAKYHFTEQ
+2126 
-2136 EDAEMYSQ
+2136 
-2144 IHEEEHHKNGKTG
+2144 
-2157 YKRVTSKYWL
+2157 
-2167 SSDTSYKVY
+2167 
-2176 KDIIDAN
+2176 
-2183 KHKEEWGNIDAIILE
+2183 
-2198 NGTLGDGQ
+2198 GD
-2206 YEVIVTSNAK
+2206 
-2216 DKILSSTY
+2216 
-2224 SRSYVDFMNE
+2224 RSYVDFMNE

-2268 TVLNILKPLAIQAGV
+2268 TVLNILKPLAIQAGI

-2327 QVVYMADS
+2327 QIIYMADS
-2335 FGETKTSV
+2335 FDETKTSV

-2387 SSEEREST
+2387 SSEEREPT

-2410 EMSKAYEKADIRDD
+2410 EMSKAYEKANIRDD

-2431 NALKAALSN
+2431 SALKAALSN
-2440 TEEADLK
+2440 NEEADLK

-2456 CRVDGVIVLDENGNP
+2456 CRVDGVVVLDENGNP

>member
-43 DEIHQ
+43 DEVHQ

-62 TLAKFRQEIKIGNQA
+62 TLAKFRQEIKVGNQA

-89 YKSLKKAFT
+89 YKSLRKAFT

-117 DEIQRNNPQLSRR
+117 DEIQKNNLQLSRR

-141 LFEKVYNQIMQMQSI
+141 LFEKVYNQIMQMQSV

-198 IEFADETDELNYGD
+198 MEFVDETDELNYGD
-212 NDLSQLFNPSE
+212 NDLSQLIDPNE
-223 SVREAWQTSN
+223 SVREAWQSSN
-233 GLESAFGSVGQQVRR
+233 GLESSFGSVGQQVRR
-248 LLSSLPIMEIADV
+248 LISSLPIMEIVDV
-261 TTADGRVVQKPQP
+261 ATADGRVMQKAQP

-370 TKLLNRVED
+370 TKVLNRVED
-379 LLGGS
+379 LLGGA

-389 ILGKPLNAKTSVFDT
+389 ILGKPLNEKTSVFDT

-411 NLKNTLNQ
+411 NLKNTLSQ
-419 INEWLAQPKE
+419 INEWLAQSKE
-429 DTGSIFDKQKQY
+429 DIFKRN
-441 GGGKQS
+441 
-447 KFYSRGGSSIERR
+447 KFYSRGGSSLERR
-460 AFLRTSLESLGVE
+460 EFLRTSLESLGVE
-473 VDADTLDE
+473 VDVDTLDE

-525 AKSQNSR
+525 AKGQNSR
-532 KEGVFEEK
+532 KEGVVEEK

-565 SKGNNITLFSNVNP
+565 SKGNNITLFSQVNP

-590 SYVKANDKAGLRSFI
+590 SYVKANDKAGLRSFL

-610 DSPFFSYNG
+610 DSPFFSYKG

-667 KQHMIDMFTEF
+667 KQHMIDMLTEF

-717 MDGLYNAYEQERRRQ
+717 MDGLYNVYEQERRRQ

-742 DSRNYSKVENFS
+742 DSKNYSKVENFS
-754 DSEDTFSILG
+754 DSENTFSILG

-796 ISAYL
+796 ISTYL
-801 SDALKDFKKQISN
+801 SDALKDFKKQLRN
-814 LGLLETIKVKEI
+814 LGLLETVKVKEV
-826 DRNNK
+826 DRNNN

-902 ALDSYGKKFSEDGIE
+902 ALDSNGKKFSEDGIE
-917 RCVYFDDINVNAE
+917 RCIYFDDINVNAE

-946 DSDVYKAYKRNTL
+946 DSDVYKAYKKNTL

-990 AIEQLRVDYNGKSIP
+990 AIEQLKADYNGKSIP

-1062 KLRDIAY
+1062 KLRDMAY
-1069 WMDNNNVDLVGS
+1069 WMDDNNVDLVGS
-1081 TKIVKVGGFGSTA
+1081 TKIVKVGGFGSTD
-1094 IDYETNDENLYVDS
+1094 I
-1108 NGNVI
+1108 
-1113 PVASG
+1113 
-1118 KALTREN
+1118 
-1125 QMKNDNFSKLAVPIK
+1125 
-1140 GVDKL
+1140 
-1145 HSNLSKAYI
+1145 SKASDAKSLGEALNKAYV

-1159 SDYRIQTNVPEHINS
+1159 GDYRIQTNVPEHINS

-1184 LIMANINMDDYHYMN
+1184 LIMANIMMDDYHYMN

-1230 IVANILESFDSFKD
+1230 IVANILESFDNFKD

-1265 ESMDNILAYAVD
+1265 ESMDNVLAYAVD
-1277 DDKFAMPLFEGG
+1277 DGKFAMPLFEGG

-1297 AFSMFKKVVN
+1297 AFSMFKKIVN

-1338 DKGNILYAECEIPF
+1338 GNGNILYAECEIPF

-1438 TIAGFDFDIDKLYF
+1438 TIAGFDFDVDKLYF
-1452 MRREYRALK
+1452 MRREYKALK

-1501 AARNNMLITLIQQR
+1501 AARNNMLINLIQQR
-1515 LMDSETMKQRTTPGG
+1515 LMDPETMKQRTTPGG

-1541 RELLYGSTEGIIDDN
+1541 RELLYGSTDGIIDDN
-1556 KKVNWEVLNNR
+1556 KKVNWEALNNR

-1594 QVASKLIGIFAN
+1594 QVAGKLIGIFAN

-1635 GKFSDFLHAP
+1635 GRFSDFLHAP

-1740 KEPLNPEHFSMDKLT
+1740 KEPLNPEHFSMDKLA

-1764 RKKGNNVMDNNTFA
+1764 REKGSNVMDNNTFA

-1788 NDISAVANDVSAFV
+1788 NDISAVANDVSKFV

-1821 SQQLK
+1821 AQQLK
-1826 VQKYLSEVGTEASHV
+1826 VQKYLSEVGTDASHV
-1841 EMEVTDNLDS
+1841 EMEVTDKLDS
-1851 PIMNDNSLTTMNNS
+1851 PIMNDNSLTTMSNS

-1885 NRKALEILS
+1885 NRKSLEILS
-1894 RYFPYNKE
+1894 RYFPYNKR

-1956 LMTTRGYYTKW
+1956 LMTTREYYTKW

-1972 LGHLEANP
+1972 LNHLEANP
-1980 QMKSIPIF
+1980 QMKSMPIF
-1988 AYMIPEVKEVK
+1988 AYMLPEVKEVK

-2039 ETSQIAIDLFLYN
+2039 KTSQIATDLFLYN

-2069 PTEVKEMLKVPSNN
+2069 PTEVKENIKVP
-2083 ENVLIYKG
+2083 
-2091 KPLTLYRG
+2091 T
-2099 YATEGGVEAKDIDE
+2099 TD
-2113 TVKGSAVD
+2113 
-2121 YIDSS
+2121 
-2126 FNAKYHFTEQ
+2126 
-2136 EDAEMYSQ
+2136 
-2144 IHEEEHHKNGKTG
+2144 
-2157 YKRVTSKYWL
+2157 
-2167 SSDTSYKVY
+2167 
-2176 KDIIDAN
+2176 
-2183 KHKEEWGNIDAIILE
+2183 
-2198 NGTLGDGQ
+2198 GD
-2206 YEVIVTSNAK
+2206 
-2216 DKILSSTY
+2216 
-2224 SRSYVDFMNE
+2224 RSYVDFMND

-2335 FGETKTSV
+2335 FDETKTSI

-2361 FGDNIS
+2361 FGDNIAS
-2367 SDIVEDTEVSETFE
+2367 NIEEDTK
-2381 EGSTSE
+2381 TSE
-2387 SSEEREST
+2387 SFEDGSTAKRLEERKPT
-2395 VEGFDREAVINEIAE
+2395 VEGFDRKAVINEIAE
-2410 EMSKAYEKADIRDD
+2410 EMSKAYEKAGIRDD

-2431 NALKAALSN
+2431 NAPKAALGN
-2440 TEEADLK
+2440 TEEANLK

>member
-1 MANFCYIPQKGIDDV
+1 MANFCYIPQKGIDDT
-16 LAAKLGWRGNASD
+16 LATKLGWRGNASD

-43 DEIHQ
+43 DETHQ
-48 NSPLNTTN
+48 NSPLDITN

-62 TLAKFRQEIKIGNQA
+62 TLAKFRQKIKVRNQA

-89 YKSLKKAFT
+89 YKSLIKAFT

-117 DEIQRNNPQLSRR
+117 DEIQKNNPQLSRR
-130 AIIDTKVGEFN
+130 AIIGTKVGEFN
-141 LFEKVYNQIMQMQSI
+141 LFEKVYNQIMQMQSV
-156 FRAKGDMEKAAK
+156 FRAKGDMEKAIK

-198 IEFADETDELNYGD
+198 MEFADETDELNYGD
-212 NDLSQLFNPSE
+212 NDFSQLFDLSE
-223 SVREAWQTSN
+223 SVRESYQSSN
-233 GLESAFGSVGQQVRR
+233 GLESSFGRVGKDVRR
-248 LLSSLPIMEIADV
+248 LLSSLPIMEIVDV
-261 TTADGRVVQKPQP
+261 TTADGRIVQKFQP
-274 KRDDLGFVQT
+274 KRDDLGFIQT

-293 LMELLRGIT
+293 LSELLRGIT

-340 FFRDFKKNF
+340 FFVDLKKNF
-349 QPYSILIEDKEASKK
+349 QPYSILVEDKEASKK

-389 ILGKPLNAKTSVFDT
+389 ILGKPLNEKTSVFDT

-411 NLKNTLNQ
+411 NLKNTLSQ
-419 INEWLAQPKE
+419 INEWLAQPKGNTE
-429 DTGSIFDKQKQY
+429 SIFDKQKQY

-460 AFLRTSLESLGVE
+460 EFLRTSLESLGVE

-502 GVSENQLKR
+502 GVSENQLKK
-511 LEAGEKISYKSLVR
+511 LEAGEKIPYKSLVR
-525 AKSQNSR
+525 AKGQNSR

-565 SKGNNITLFSNVNP
+565 SKGNNITLFSQVNP

-590 SYVKANDKAGLRSFI
+590 SYVKANDKAGLRSFLA
-605 TNEYL
+605 NEYL

-633 DTPVNVSLED
+633 DTPTNVSLED

-667 KQHMIDMFTEF
+667 KQHMIDMLTEF
-678 RSDKELSNKADTAL
+678 RSDKELSNKANTAL

-801 SDALKDFKKQISN
+801 SDALIDFKKQLTN
-814 LGLLETIKVKEI
+814 LGLLETVKVKEI

-839 YLGEGVTSEN
+839 YLGEDVTSEN

-897 LLSLS
+897 LLNLS
-902 ALDSYGKKFSEDGIE
+902 AIDSNGKKFSEDSIE

-941 AVHGK
+941 AIHGK
-946 DSDVYKAYKRNTL
+946 DSDVYKAYKKNTL

-1062 KLRDIAY
+1062 KLRDMAY
-1069 WMDNNNVDLVGS
+1069 WMDDNNVDLVGS
-1081 TKIVKVGGFGSTA
+1081 TKIVKVGGFGSTD
-1094 IDYETNDENLYVDS
+1094 IS
-1108 NGNVI
+1108 K
-1113 PVASG
+1113 ASDAKSLG
-1118 KALTREN
+1118 EA
-1125 QMKNDNFSKLAVPIK
+1125 
-1140 GVDKL
+1140 
-1145 HSNLSKAYI
+1145 LSKAYV

-1159 SDYRIQTNVPEHINS
+1159 GDYRIQTNVPEHINS

-1265 ESMDNILAYAVD
+1265 ESMDNVLAYAVD
-1277 DDKFAMPLFEGG
+1277 NGKFAMPLFEGG

-1297 AFSMFKKVVN
+1297 AFSMFKKIVN

-1338 DKGNILYAECEIPF
+1338 GKGNILYAECEIPF

-1376 TLKMIESEGKK
+1376 TLKIIESEGKK

-1438 TIAGFDFDIDKLYF
+1438 TIAGFDFDVDKLYF
-1452 MRREYRALK
+1452 MRREYKALK

-1471 LLSAVFSDDTSQL
+1471 LLSAIFSDDTSQL

-1515 LMDSETMKQRTTPGG
+1515 LMDPETMKQRTTPGG

-1556 KKVNWEVLNNR
+1556 KKVNWEALNNR

-1594 QVASKLIGIFAN
+1594 QVAGKLIGIFAN

-1620 KISKPIEFAGHSYGD
+1620 KISKPIEFASHSYGD
-1635 GKFSDFLHAP
+1635 GRFSDFLHAP
-1645 NGVDVDLNVAEFLA
+1645 KGVDVDLNVAEFLA

-1698 LFNQPIIKE
+1698 LFNQPVIKE

-1715 NVGIDTAIREIR
+1715 SVGIDIAIREIR

-1740 KEPLNPEHFSMDKLT
+1740 KEPLNPEHFSMDKLA

-1764 RKKGNNVMDNNTFA
+1764 REKGNNVMDNNTFA

-1788 NDISAVANDVSAFV
+1788 NDISAVANDVSKFV

-1821 SQQLK
+1821 AQQLK
-1826 VQKYLSEVGTEASHV
+1826 VQKYLSEVGTDASHV
-1841 EMEVTDNLDS
+1841 EMEVTDKLDS
-1851 PIMNDNSLTTMNNS
+1851 PIMNDNSLTTMSNS

-1885 NRKALEILS
+1885 NRKSLEILS
-1894 RYFPYNKE
+1894 KYFPYNKR

-1956 LMTTRGYYTKW
+1956 LMTTREYYTKW

-1972 LGHLEANP
+1972 LNHLEVNP
-1980 QMKSIPIF
+1980 QMKSMPIF
-1988 AYMIPEVKEVK
+1988 AYMLPEVKEVK

-2014 QGIGGLAPYMKDE
+2014 QGVGGLAPYMKDE

-2039 ETSQIAIDLFLYN
+2039 ETSQIATDLFLYN

-2069 PTEVKEMLKVPSNN
+2069 PTEVKENIKVP
-2083 ENVLIYKG
+2083 
-2091 KPLTLYRG
+2091 T
-2099 YATEGGVEAKDIDE
+2099 AD
-2113 TVKGSAVD
+2113 
-2121 YIDSS
+2121 
-2126 FNAKYHFTEQ
+2126 
-2136 EDAEMYSQ
+2136 
-2144 IHEEEHHKNGKTG
+2144 
-2157 YKRVTSKYWL
+2157 
-2167 SSDTSYKVY
+2167 
-2176 KDIIDAN
+2176 
-2183 KHKEEWGNIDAIILE
+2183 
-2198 NGTLGDGQ
+2198 GD
-2206 YEVIVTSNAK
+2206 
-2216 DKILSSTY
+2216 
-2224 SRSYVDFMNE
+2224 RSYVDFMNE

-2268 TVLNILKPLAIQAGV
+2268 TVLGILKPLAIQAGV

-2335 FGETKTSV
+2335 FDETKTSV

-2395 VEGFDREAVINEIAE
+2395 VEGFNREAVINEIAE
-2410 EMSKAYEKADIRDD
+2410 EMSKAYERAGIRDD

>member
-43 DEIHQ
+43 DEVNQ
-48 NSPLNTTN
+48 NNPLDTTN
-56 LDEAAL
+56 LDKAAL

-89 YKSLKKAFT
+89 YKSLRKAFT

-117 DEIQRNNPQLSRR
+117 DEIQKNNPQLSRR

-141 LFEKVYNQIMQMQSI
+141 LFEKVYNQIMQMQSV
-156 FRAKGDMEKAAK
+156 FRAKDDMEKAAK

-198 IEFADETDELNYGD
+198 MEFVDETDELNYGD
-212 NDLSQLFNPSE
+212 NDLSQLIDPNE

-233 GLESAFGSVGQQVRR
+233 GLESSFGSVGHQVRR
-248 LLSSLPIMEIADV
+248 LISSLPVMEIVDV
-261 TTADGRVVQKPQP
+261 TAADGRVMQKAQP
-274 KRDDLGFVQT
+274 KRDDLGFAQT
-284 LDPVKVHQA
+284 LDPTKVHQA

-349 QPYSILIEDKEASKK
+349 QPYSILVEDKEASKK

-389 ILGKPLNAKTSVFDT
+389 ILGKPLNEKTSVFDT
-404 KGNVNVS
+404 KGNINVS
-411 NLKNTLNQ
+411 NLKNTLSQ

-429 DTGSIFDKQKQY
+429 NTGSIFDKQKQY

-460 AFLRTSLESLGVE
+460 EFLRTSLESLGVE

-502 GVSENQLKR
+502 GVSENQLKK

-525 AKSQNSR
+525 AKGQNSR

-565 SKGNNITLFSNVNP
+565 SKGNNITLFSQVNP

-610 DSPFFSYNG
+610 DSPFFYYNG

-633 DTPVNVSLED
+633 DTPTNVSLED

-667 KQHMIDMFTEF
+667 KQHMIDMLTEF

-801 SDALKDFKKQISN
+801 SDALIDFKKQLTN
-814 LGLLETIKVKEI
+814 LGLLETVKVKEI

-839 YLGEGVTSEN
+839 YLGEDVTSEN

-902 ALDSYGKKFSEDGIE
+902 AIDSNGKKFSEDGIE

-946 DSDVYKAYKRNTL
+946 DSDVYDAYKKNTL

-976 MAGQWTE
+976 MAGQWTK

-990 AIEQLRVDYNGKSIP
+990 AIEQLKVDYNGKSIP

-1056 LLPEGS
+1056 LLPEDS
-1062 KLRDIAY
+1062 KLRDMAY
-1069 WMDNNNVDLVGS
+1069 WMDDNNVDLVGS
-1081 TKIVKVGGFGSTA
+1081 TKIVKVGGFGSTD
-1094 IDYETNDENLYVDS
+1094 IS
-1108 NGNVI
+1108 K
-1113 PVASG
+1113 ASDAKSLG
-1118 KALTREN
+1118 EA
-1125 QMKNDNFSKLAVPIK
+1125 
-1140 GVDKL
+1140 
-1145 HSNLSKAYI
+1145 LSKAYV

-1159 SDYRIQTNVPEHINS
+1159 GDYRIQTNVPEHINS

-1265 ESMDNILAYAVD
+1265 ESMDNVLAYAVNNG
-1277 DDKFAMPLFEGG
+1277 KFDMPLFEGG

-1297 AFSMFKKVVN
+1297 AFSMFKKIVN

-1338 DKGNILYAECEIPF
+1338 GKGNILYAECEIPF
-1352 DISYKDS
+1352 DISYTDS

-1366 DFNEY
+1366 DFDEY

-1438 TIAGFDFDIDKLYF
+1438 TIAGFDFDVDKLYF
-1452 MRREYRALK
+1452 MRREYKALK

-1471 LLSAVFSDDTSQL
+1471 LLSAVFSDDTSKL

-1501 AARNNMLITLIQQR
+1501 AARNNMLINLIQQR
-1515 LMDSETMKQRTTPGG
+1515 LMDPETMKQRTTPGG

-1556 KKVNWEVLNNR
+1556 KKVNWEALNNR

-1574 PEPNYDPSDPMTIIT
+1574 PEPDYDPSDPMTIIT

-1594 QVASKLIGIFAN
+1594 QVAGKLIGIFAN

-1635 GKFSDFLHAP
+1635 GRFSDFLHAP

-1715 NVGIDTAIREIR
+1715 SVGIDIAIREIR

-1740 KEPLNPEHFSMDKLT
+1740 KEPLNPEHFSMDKLA

-1764 RKKGNNVMDNNTFA
+1764 REKGSNVMDNNTFA

-1788 NDISAVANDVSAFV
+1788 NDISAVANDVSKFV

-1821 SQQLK
+1821 AQQLK
-1826 VQKYLSEVGTEASHV
+1826 VQKYLSEVGTDASHV
-1841 EMEVTDNLDS
+1841 EMEVTDKLDS
-1851 PIMNDNSLTTMNNS
+1851 PIMNDNSLTTMSNS

-1871 MGNPFAYEQAMFDA
+1871 MDNPFAYEQAMFDA
-1885 NRKALEILS
+1885 NRKSLEILS
-1894 RYFPYNKE
+1894 KYFPYNKR

-1911 NELVNYGSLDAD
+1911 NGLVNYGSLDAD

-1956 LMTTRGYYTKW
+1956 LMTTREYYTKW

-1972 LGHLEANP
+1972 LNHLEANP
-1980 QMKSIPIF
+1980 QMKSMPIF
-1988 AYMIPEVKEVK
+1988 AYMLPEVKEVK

-2039 ETSQIAIDLFLYN
+2039 ETSQIATDLFLYN

-2069 PTEVKEMLKVPSNN
+2069 PTEVKENIKVP
-2083 ENVLIYKG
+2083 
-2091 KPLTLYRG
+2091 T
-2099 YATEGGVEAKDIDE
+2099 AD
-2113 TVKGSAVD
+2113 
-2121 YIDSS
+2121 
-2126 FNAKYHFTEQ
+2126 
-2136 EDAEMYSQ
+2136 
-2144 IHEEEHHKNGKTG
+2144 
-2157 YKRVTSKYWL
+2157 
-2167 SSDTSYKVY
+2167 
-2176 KDIIDAN
+2176 
-2183 KHKEEWGNIDAIILE
+2183 
-2198 NGTLGDGQ
+2198 GD
-2206 YEVIVTSNAK
+2206 
-2216 DKILSSTY
+2216 
-2224 SRSYVDFMNE
+2224 RSYVDFMND

-2268 TVLNILKPLAIQAGV
+2268 TVLGILKPLAIQAGV

-2292 SKIDKEN
+2292 SKIDKES

-2335 FGETKTSV
+2335 FDETKTSV

-2395 VEGFDREAVINEIAE
+2395 VEGFNREAVINEIAE
-2410 EMSKAYEKADIRDD
+2410 EMSKAYEKAGIRDD

-2431 NALKAALSN
+2431 NVLKAALSN

-2456 CRVDGVIVLDENGNP
+2456 CRVDGVVVLDENGNP

>member
-16 LAAKLGWRGNASD
+16 LATKLGWRGNASD

-43 DEIHQ
+43 DEVNQ
-48 NSPLNTTN
+48 NNPLDTTN

-89 YKSLKKAFT
+89 YKRLRKVFT

-117 DEIQRNNPQLSRR
+117 DEIQKNNPQLSRR

-141 LFEKVYNQIMQMQSI
+141 LFEKVYNQIMQMQSV

-198 IEFADETDELNYGD
+198 MEFVDETDELNYGD
-212 NDLSQLFNPSE
+212 NDLSQLIDPNE

-233 GLESAFGSVGQQVRR
+233 GLESSFGSVGHQVRR
-248 LLSSLPIMEIADV
+248 LISSLPVMEIVDV
-261 TTADGRVVQKPQP
+261 TAADGRVMQKAQP

-284 LDPVKVHQA
+284 LDPTKVHQA

-349 QPYSILIEDKEASKK
+349 QPYSILVEDKEASKK

-389 ILGKPLNAKTSVFDT
+389 ILGKPLNEKTSVFDT

-411 NLKNTLNQ
+411 NLKNTLSQ

-429 DTGSIFDKQKQY
+429 NTGSIFDKQKQY

-460 AFLRTSLESLGVE
+460 EFLRTSLESLGVE

-502 GVSENQLKR
+502 GVSENQLKK
-511 LEAGEKISYKSLVR
+511 LEAGEKIPYKSLVR
-525 AKSQNSR
+525 AKGQNSR

-565 SKGNNITLFSNVNP
+565 SKGNNITLFSQVNP

-590 SYVKANDKAGLRSFI
+590 SYVKANDKAGLRSFLA
-605 TNEYL
+605 NEYL

-633 DTPVNVSLED
+633 DTPTNVSLED

-667 KQHMIDMFTEF
+667 KQHMIDMLTEF

-801 SDALKDFKKQISN
+801 SDALIDFKKQLTN
-814 LGLLETIKVKEI
+814 LGLLETVKVKEI

-839 YLGEGVTSEN
+839 YLGEDVTSEN

-902 ALDSYGKKFSEDGIE
+902 AIDSNGKKFSEDGIE

-946 DSDVYKAYKRNTL
+946 DSDVYKAYKKNTL

-990 AIEQLRVDYNGKSIP
+990 AIEQLKVDYNGKSIP

-1062 KLRDIAY
+1062 KLRDMAY
-1069 WMDNNNVDLVGS
+1069 WMDDNNVDLVGS
-1081 TKIVKVGGFGSTA
+1081 TKIVKVGGFGSTD
-1094 IDYETNDENLYVDS
+1094 IS
-1108 NGNVI
+1108 K
-1113 PVASG
+1113 ASDAKSLG
-1118 KALTREN
+1118 EA
-1125 QMKNDNFSKLAVPIK
+1125 
-1140 GVDKL
+1140 
-1145 HSNLSKAYI
+1145 LSKAYV

-1159 SDYRIQTNVPEHINS
+1159 GDYRIQTNVPEHINS

-1199 YIGGDGTVNLGGNHG
+1199 YIGGDSTVNLGGNHG

-1265 ESMDNILAYAVD
+1265 ESMDNVLAYAVD
-1277 DDKFAMPLFEGG
+1277 NGKFAMPLFEGG

-1297 AFSMFKKVVN
+1297 AFSMFKKIVN

-1338 DKGNILYAECEIPF
+1338 GKGNILYAECEIPF

-1438 TIAGFDFDIDKLYF
+1438 TIAGFDFDVDKLYF
-1452 MRREYRALK
+1452 MRREYKALK

-1471 LLSAVFSDDTSQL
+1471 LLSAVFSDDTSKL

-1501 AARNNMLITLIQQR
+1501 AARNNMLINLIQQR
-1515 LMDSETMKQRTTPGG
+1515 LMDPETMKQRTTPGG

-1541 RELLYGSTEGIIDDN
+1541 RELLYGSTKGIIDDN
-1556 KKVNWEVLNNR
+1556 KKVNWEALNNR

-1594 QVASKLIGIFAN
+1594 QVAGKLIGIFAN

-1635 GKFSDFLHAP
+1635 GRFSDFLHAP

-1715 NVGIDTAIREIR
+1715 SVGIDTAIREIR
-1727 EKYKNQGASVKSR
+1727 EKYKNQGASVRSR
-1740 KEPLNPEHFSMDKLT
+1740 KEPLNPEHFSMDKLA

-1764 RKKGNNVMDNNTFA
+1764 REKGSNVMDNNIFA

-1788 NDISAVANDVSAFV
+1788 NDISAVANDVSKFV

-1821 SQQLK
+1821 AQQLK
-1826 VQKYLSEVGTEASHV
+1826 VQKYLSEVGTDASHV
-1841 EMEVTDNLDS
+1841 EMEVTDRLDS
-1851 PIMNDNSLTTMNNS
+1851 PIMNDNSLTTMSNS

-1894 RYFPYNKE
+1894 KYFPYNKR

-1956 LMTTRGYYTKW
+1956 LMTTREYYTKW

-1972 LGHLEANP
+1972 LNHLEANP

-2014 QGIGGLAPYMKDE
+2014 QGVGGLAPYMKDE

-2039 ETSQIAIDLFLYN
+2039 ETSQIATDLFLYN

-2069 PTEVKEMLKVPSNN
+2069 PTEVKENIKVP
-2083 ENVLIYKG
+2083 
-2091 KPLTLYRG
+2091 T
-2099 YATEGGVEAKDIDE
+2099 AD
-2113 TVKGSAVD
+2113 
-2121 YIDSS
+2121 
-2126 FNAKYHFTEQ
+2126 
-2136 EDAEMYSQ
+2136 
-2144 IHEEEHHKNGKTG
+2144 
-2157 YKRVTSKYWL
+2157 
-2167 SSDTSYKVY
+2167 
-2176 KDIIDAN
+2176 
-2183 KHKEEWGNIDAIILE
+2183 
-2198 NGTLGDGQ
+2198 GD
-2206 YEVIVTSNAK
+2206 
-2216 DKILSSTY
+2216 
-2224 SRSYVDFMNE
+2224 RSYVDFMND

-2268 TVLNILKPLAIQAGV
+2268 TVLGILKPLAIQAGV

-2335 FGETKTSV
+2335 FDETKTSV

-2387 SSEEREST
+2387 SSEERKST
-2395 VEGFDREAVINEIAE
+2395 VEGFNREAVINEIAE
-2410 EMSKAYEKADIRDD
+2410 EMSKAYEKAGIRDD

-2431 NALKAALSN
+2431 NVLKAALSN

-2456 CRVDGVIVLDENGNP
+2456 CRVDGVVVLDENGNP

>member
-43 DEIHQ
+43 DEVNQ
-48 NSPLNTTN
+48 NNPLDTTN

-62 TLAKFRQEIKIGNQA
+62 TLAKFRQEIKIGHQA
-77 KINSIGTNLAPS
+77 EIKSIGNNLAPS
-89 YKSLKKAFT
+89 YKRLRKTFT

-141 LFEKVYNQIMQMQSI
+141 LFEKVYNQIMQMQSM

-179 TAFARMKLRDT
+179 TSFARMKLRDT

-212 NDLSQLFNPSE
+212 NDLSQLFDPSE
-223 SVREAWQTSN
+223 SVREAWQSSN
-233 GLESAFGSVGQQVRR
+233 GLESSFGKVGKDVRR

-274 KRDDLGFVQT
+274 KRDDLGFTQT

-302 SEAQMMGAFRN
+302 SEDQMMKAFRN
-313 PRTGQAKSVWM
+313 SRTGQAKSVWM

-349 QPYSILIEDKEASKK
+349 QPYSILVEDKEASRK

-411 NLKNTLNQ
+411 NLKNTLSQ

-429 DTGSIFDKQKQY
+429 DTGSIFDKQKKY
-441 GGGKQS
+441 GIDKS
-447 KFYSRGGSSIERR
+447 KFRSKDISSIEKRE
-460 AFLRTSLESLGVE
+460 FLRTSLESLGVE

-491 LTNALQELAQY
+491 VTNALQELAQY

-525 AKSQNSR
+525 AKGQNSR

-540 IRKIHEMITKNR
+540 IRKIHEIITKNR

-579 SFMGDKFDKIQ
+579 SFMGDKFDEIQ

-610 DSPFFSYNG
+610 DSPFFYYNG

-658 DMSFENFTS
+658 DTSFENFTS
-667 KQHMIDMFTEF
+667 KQHMIDMLTEF

-754 DSEDTFSILG
+754 GSEDTFSILG

-769 YKASDGTVGKYS
+769 YKAFDGTVGKYS

-801 SDALKDFKKQISN
+801 SDALINFKKQLSN
-814 LGLLETIKVKEI
+814 LGLLETVKVKEI

-897 LLSLS
+897 V
-902 ALDSYGKKFSEDGIE
+902 LDLMAIDKNGKKFSEDGIE

-946 DSDVYKAYKRNTL
+946 DSDVYKAYKKNTL

-990 AIEQLRVDYNGKSIP
+990 AIEQLKVDYNGKSIP

-1062 KLRDIAY
+1062 KLRDMAY
-1069 WMDNNNVDLVGS
+1069 WMDDNNVDLVGS
-1081 TKIVKVGGFGSTA
+1081 TKIVKVGGFGSTD
-1094 IDYETNDENLYVDS
+1094 I
-1108 NGNVI
+1108 
-1113 PVASG
+1113 
-1118 KALTREN
+1118 
-1125 QMKNDNFSKLAVPIK
+1125 
-1140 GVDKL
+1140 
-1145 HSNLSKAYI
+1145 SKASDAKSLGEALNKAYV

-1159 SDYRIQTNVPEHINS
+1159 GDYRIQTNVPEHINS

-1184 LIMANINMDDYHYMN
+1184 LIMANIMMDDYHYMN

-1230 IVANILESFDSFKD
+1230 IVANILESFDNFKD

-1265 ESMDNILAYAVD
+1265 ESMDNVLAYAVD
-1277 DDKFAMPLFEGG
+1277 DGKFAMPLFEGG

-1297 AFSMFKKVVN
+1297 AFSMFKKIVN

-1331 DLKYVTD
+1331 DLQYVTD
-1338 DKGNILYAECEIPF
+1338 GKENILYAECEIPF
-1352 DISYKDS
+1352 DISYTITDS
-1359 EGNEVHL
+1359 TTGEKKEVSL

-1397 STSLLAYRIPT
+1397 STSILAYRIPT

-1438 TIAGFDFDIDKLYF
+1438 TIAGFDFDVDKLYF
-1452 MRREYRALK
+1452 MRREYKALK

-1515 LMDSETMKQRTTPGG
+1515 LMDPETMKQRTTPGG

-1541 RELLYGSTEGIIDDN
+1541 RELLYGNTEGIIDDN
-1556 KKVNWEVLNNR
+1556 KKVNWEALNNR

-1594 QVASKLIGIFAN
+1594 QVAGKLIGIFAN

-1645 NGVDVDLNVAEFLA
+1645 KGVDVDLNVAEFLA

-1740 KEPLNPEHFSMDKLT
+1740 KDSLNPEHFSMDKLA
-1755 KNILNDRVL
+1755 KNILDDRAF
-1764 RKKGNNVMDNNTFA
+1764 REKGSNVMDNNTFA

-1788 NDISAVANDVSAFV
+1788 NDISAVASDVSKFV

-1821 SQQLK
+1821 AQQLK
-1826 VQKYLSEVGTEASHV
+1826 VQKYLSEVGTDASHV
-1841 EMEVTDNLDS
+1841 EMEVTDKLDS
-1851 PIMNDNSLTTMNNS
+1851 PIMNDNSLTTMSNS

-1885 NRKALEILS
+1885 NRKSLEILS
-1894 RYFPYNKE
+1894 RYFPYNKR

-1956 LMTTRGYYTKW
+1956 LMTTREYYTKW

-1972 LGHLEANP
+1972 LNHLEVNP
-1980 QMKSIPIF
+1980 QMKSMPIF
-1988 AYMIPEVKEVK
+1988 AYMIPEVKEVR

-2039 ETSQIAIDLFLYN
+2039 ETSQIATDLFLYN

-2069 PTEVKEMLKVPSNN
+2069 PTEVKEMIKVP
-2083 ENVLIYKG
+2083 
-2091 KPLTLYRG
+2091 T
-2099 YATEGGVEAKDIDE
+2099 TEGD
-2113 TVKGSAVD
+2113 
-2121 YIDSS
+2121 
-2126 FNAKYHFTEQ
+2126 
-2136 EDAEMYSQ
+2136 
-2144 IHEEEHHKNGKTG
+2144 
-2157 YKRVTSKYWL
+2157 
-2167 SSDTSYKVY
+2167 
-2176 KDIIDAN
+2176 
-2183 KHKEEWGNIDAIILE
+2183 
-2198 NGTLGDGQ
+2198 
-2206 YEVIVTSNAK
+2206 
-2216 DKILSSTY
+2216 
-2224 SRSYVDFMNE
+2224 RSYVDFMNE

-2268 TVLNILKPLAIQAGV
+2268 TVLDILKPLTIQAGV

-2327 QVVYMADS
+2327 QIVYIADS

-2361 FGDNIS
+2361 FGDNVS
-2367 SDIVEDTEVSETFE
+2367 SDIIEDTEVSETFE

-2387 SSEEREST
+2387 SSEEREPT
-2395 VEGFDREAVINEIAE
+2395 VEGFDREAVIDEIAE
-2410 EMSKAYEKADIRDD
+2410 EMSKAYEKAGIRDS

-2456 CRVDGVIVLDENGNP
+2456 CRVDGVVVLDENGNP

>member
-1 MANFCYIPQKGIDDV
+1 MANFCYIPQKGIDDT
-16 LAAKLGWRGNASD
+16 LATKLGWRGNASD

-43 DEIHQ
+43 DEAHQ
-48 NSPLNTTN
+48 NSLLDTTN

-62 TLAKFRQEIKIGNQA
+62 TLAKFRQKIKVRNQA
-77 KINSIGTNLAPS
+77 KINSIGTNLASS
-89 YKSLKKAFT
+89 YKSLRKTFRS
-98 AEERFNRVN
+98 EERFNRVN
-107 MIAAMFSAVV
+107 MIATMFSAVV
-117 DEIQRNNPQLSRR
+117 DEIQKNNPQLSRR

-141 LFEKVYNQIMQMQSI
+141 LFEKVYNQIMQMQSV
-156 FRAKGDMEKAAK
+156 FRAKGDMEKAVK

-198 IEFADETDELNYGD
+198 MEFTDETDELNYGD
-212 NDLSQLFNPSE
+212 NDLSQLFDPSE
-223 SVREAWQTSN
+223 SVREAWQSSN
-233 GLESAFGSVGQQVRR
+233 GLESSFGSVGQQVRR

-261 TTADGRVVQKPQP
+261 TTTDGRVVQKPQP
-274 KRDDLGFVQT
+274 KRDDLGFTQT

-313 PRTGQAKSVWM
+313 PRTGQVKSIWM

-349 QPYSILIEDKEASKK
+349 QPYSILLEDKEASKK

-389 ILGKPLNAKTSVFDT
+389 ILGKPLNEKTSVFDT

-411 NLKNTLNQ
+411 NLKNTLSQ

-429 DTGSIFDKQKQY
+429 NTGSIFDKQKQY

-460 AFLRTSLESLGVE
+460 EFLRTSLESLGVE

-502 GVSENQLKR
+502 GVSENQLKK
-511 LEAGEKISYKSLVR
+511 LEAGEKIPYKSLVR
-525 AKSQNSR
+525 AKGQNSR

-540 IRKIHEMITKNR
+540 IRKIHEVITKNR

-565 SKGNNITLFSNVNP
+565 SKGNNITLFSQVNP

-590 SYVKANDKAGLRSFI
+590 SYVKANDKVGLRSFLA
-605 TNEYL
+605 NEYL

-633 DTPVNVSLED
+633 DTPTNVRLED

-667 KQHMIDMFTEF
+667 KQHMIDMLTEF

-801 SDALKDFKKQISN
+801 SDALIDFKKQLTN
-814 LGLLETIKVKEI
+814 LGLLETVKVKEI

-839 YLGEGVTSEN
+839 YLGEDITSEN
-849 LDEKLAE
+849 LDKKLAE

-897 LLSLS
+897 LLSLL
-902 ALDSYGKKFSEDGIE
+902 AIDSNGKKFSEDGIE
-917 RCVYFDDINVNAE
+917 RCIYFDDINVNAE

-946 DSDVYKAYKRNTL
+946 DSDVYKAYKKNTL

-1062 KLRDIAY
+1062 KLRDMAY
-1069 WMDNNNVDLVGS
+1069 WMDDNNVDLVGS
-1081 TKIVKVGGFGSTA
+1081 TKIVKVGGFGSTG
-1094 IDYETNDENLYVDS
+1094 IS
-1108 NGNVI
+1108 K
-1113 PVASG
+1113 ASDAKSLG
-1118 KALTREN
+1118 EA
-1125 QMKNDNFSKLAVPIK
+1125 
-1140 GVDKL
+1140 
-1145 HSNLSKAYI
+1145 LSKAYV

-1159 SDYRIQTNVPEHINS
+1159 GDYRIQTNVPEHINS

-1199 YIGGDGTVNLGGNHG
+1199 YIGGDGTINLGGNHG

-1265 ESMDNILAYAVD
+1265 ESMDNVLAYAVD
-1277 DDKFAMPLFEGG
+1277 NGKFAMPLFEGG

-1297 AFSMFKKVVN
+1297 AFSMFKKIVN

-1338 DKGNILYAECEIPF
+1338 GKGNILYAECEIPF

-1438 TIAGFDFDIDKLYF
+1438 TIAGFDFDVDKLYF
-1452 MRREYRALK
+1452 MRREYKALK

-1471 LLSAVFSDDTSQL
+1471 LLSAVFSDDTSKL

-1501 AARNNMLITLIQQR
+1501 AARNNMLINLIQQR
-1515 LMDSETMKQRTTPGG
+1515 LMDPETMKQRTTPGG

-1556 KKVNWEVLNNR
+1556 KKVNWEALNNR
-1567 AKDKSSD
+1567 AEDKSSD

-1594 QVASKLIGIFAN
+1594 QVAGKLIGIFAN

-1620 KISKPIEFAGHSYGD
+1620 KISKPIEFASHSYGD
-1635 GKFSDFLHAP
+1635 GRFSDFLHAP
-1645 NGVDVDLNVAEFLA
+1645 KGVDVDLNVAEFLA

-1685 LARIGYTTTEIGM
+1685 LARIGYTTTEIGI
-1698 LFNQPIIKE
+1698 LFNQPVIKE

-1715 NVGIDTAIREIR
+1715 SVGIDTAIREIR
-1727 EKYKNQGASVKSR
+1727 EKYKNQGASVRSR
-1740 KEPLNPEHFSMDKLT
+1740 KEPLNPEHFSIDKLA

-1764 RKKGNNVMDNNTFA
+1764 REKGNNVMDNNTFA

-1788 NDISAVANDVSAFV
+1788 NDISAVANDVSKFV

-1821 SQQLK
+1821 AQQLK
-1826 VQKYLSEVGTEASHV
+1826 VQKYLSEVGTDTSHV
-1841 EMEVTDNLDS
+1841 EMEVTDKLDS
-1851 PIMNDNSLTTMNNS
+1851 PIMNDNSLTTMSNS

-1885 NRKALEILS
+1885 NRKSLEILS
-1894 RYFPYNKE
+1894 RYFPYNKR

-1911 NELVNYGSLDAD
+1911 NGLVNYGSLDAD

-1956 LMTTRGYYTKW
+1956 LMTTREYYTKW

-1972 LGHLEANP
+1972 LNHLEANP
-1980 QMKSIPIF
+1980 QMKSMPIF

-2039 ETSQIAIDLFLYN
+2039 ETSQIATDLFLYN

-2069 PTEVKEMLKVPSNN
+2069 PTEVKENIKVP
-2083 ENVLIYKG
+2083 
-2091 KPLTLYRG
+2091 T
-2099 YATEGGVEAKDIDE
+2099 AD
-2113 TVKGSAVD
+2113 
-2121 YIDSS
+2121 
-2126 FNAKYHFTEQ
+2126 
-2136 EDAEMYSQ
+2136 
-2144 IHEEEHHKNGKTG
+2144 
-2157 YKRVTSKYWL
+2157 
-2167 SSDTSYKVY
+2167 
-2176 KDIIDAN
+2176 
-2183 KHKEEWGNIDAIILE
+2183 
-2198 NGTLGDGQ
+2198 GD
-2206 YEVIVTSNAK
+2206 
-2216 DKILSSTY
+2216 
-2224 SRSYVDFMNE
+2224 RSYVDFMND

-2268 TVLNILKPLAIQAGV
+2268 TVLGILKPLAIQAGV

-2327 QVVYMADS
+2327 QVIYMADS
-2335 FGETKTSV
+2335 FDETKTSV

-2395 VEGFDREAVINEIAE
+2395 VEGFNREAVINEIAE
-2410 EMSKAYEKADIRDD
+2410 EMSKAYEKAGIRDD

>member
-43 DEIHQ
+43 DEVNQ
-48 NSPLNTTN
+48 NNPLDTTN

-89 YKSLKKAFT
+89 YKSLRKAFT

-117 DEIQRNNPQLSRR
+117 DEIQKNNPQLSRR

-141 LFEKVYNQIMQMQSI
+141 LFEKVYNQIMQMQSM
-156 FRAKGDMEKAAK
+156 FRAKGDMEKASK

-198 IEFADETDELNYGD
+198 MEFVDETDELNYGD
-212 NDLSQLFNPSE
+212 NDLSQLIDPNE

-233 GLESAFGSVGQQVRR
+233 GLESSFGSVGHQVRR
-248 LLSSLPIMEIADV
+248 LISSLPVMEIVDV
-261 TTADGRVVQKPQP
+261 TAADGRVMQKAQP

-284 LDPVKVHQA
+284 LDPTKVHQA

-349 QPYSILIEDKEASKK
+349 QPYSILVEDKEASKK

-389 ILGKPLNAKTSVFDT
+389 ILGKPLNEKTSVFDT

-411 NLKNTLNQ
+411 NLKNTLSQ

-429 DTGSIFDKQKQY
+429 NTGSIFDKQKQY

-460 AFLRTSLESLGVE
+460 EFLRTSLESLGVE

-502 GVSENQLKR
+502 GVSENQLKK

-525 AKSQNSR
+525 AKGQNSR

-565 SKGNNITLFSNVNP
+565 SKGNNITLFSQVNP

-590 SYVKANDKAGLRSFI
+590 SYVKANDKAGLRSFLA
-605 TNEYL
+605 NEYL

-633 DTPVNVSLED
+633 DTPTNVSLED

-667 KQHMIDMFTEF
+667 KQHMIDMLTEF

-801 SDALKDFKKQISN
+801 SDALIDFKKQLTN
-814 LGLLETIKVKEI
+814 LGLLETVKVKEI

-839 YLGEGVTSEN
+839 YLGEDVTSEN

-902 ALDSYGKKFSEDGIE
+902 AIDSNGKKFSEDGIE

-946 DSDVYKAYKRNTL
+946 DSDVYKAYKKNTL

-990 AIEQLRVDYNGKSIP
+990 AIEQLKVDYNGKSIP

-1062 KLRDIAY
+1062 KLRDMAY
-1069 WMDNNNVDLVGS
+1069 WMDDNNVDLVGS
-1081 TKIVKVGGFGSTA
+1081 TKIVKVGGFGSTD
-1094 IDYETNDENLYVDS
+1094 IS
-1108 NGNVI
+1108 K
-1113 PVASG
+1113 ASDAKSLG
-1118 KALTREN
+1118 EA
-1125 QMKNDNFSKLAVPIK
+1125 
-1140 GVDKL
+1140 
-1145 HSNLSKAYI
+1145 LSKAYV

-1159 SDYRIQTNVPEHINS
+1159 GDYRIQTNVPEHINS

-1265 ESMDNILAYAVD
+1265 ESMDNVLAYAVD
-1277 DDKFAMPLFEGG
+1277 NGKFAMPLFEGG

-1297 AFSMFKKVVN
+1297 AFSMFKKIVN

-1338 DKGNILYAECEIPF
+1338 GKGNILYAECEIPF

-1438 TIAGFDFDIDKLYF
+1438 TIAGFDFDVDKLYF
-1452 MRREYRALK
+1452 MRREYKALK

-1471 LLSAVFSDDTSQL
+1471 LLSAVFSDDTSKL

-1501 AARNNMLITLIQQR
+1501 AARNNMLINLIQQR
-1515 LMDSETMKQRTTPGG
+1515 LMDPETMKQRTTPGG

-1541 RELLYGSTEGIIDDN
+1541 RELLYGSTKGIIDDN
-1556 KKVNWEVLNNR
+1556 KKVNWEALNNR

-1594 QVASKLIGIFAN
+1594 QVAGKLIGIFAN

-1635 GKFSDFLHAP
+1635 GRFSDFLHAP

-1715 NVGIDTAIREIR
+1715 SVGIDTAIREIR
-1727 EKYKNQGASVKSR
+1727 EKYKNQGASVRSR
-1740 KEPLNPEHFSMDKLT
+1740 KEPLNPEHFSMDKLA

-1764 RKKGNNVMDNNTFA
+1764 RERGSNVMDNNTFA

-1788 NDISAVANDVSAFV
+1788 NDISAVANDVSKFV

-1821 SQQLK
+1821 AQQLK
-1826 VQKYLSEVGTEASHV
+1826 VQKYLSEVGTDASHV
-1841 EMEVTDNLDS
+1841 EMEVTDRLDS
-1851 PIMNDNSLTTMNNS
+1851 PIMDDNSLTTMSNS

-1894 RYFPYNKE
+1894 KYFPYNKR

-1911 NELVNYGSLDAD
+1911 NGLVNYGSLDAD

-1956 LMTTRGYYTKW
+1956 LMTTREYYTKW

-1972 LGHLEANP
+1972 LNHLEANP
-1980 QMKSIPIF
+1980 QMKSMPIF
-1988 AYMIPEVKEVK
+1988 AYMLPEVKEVK

-2014 QGIGGLAPYMKDE
+2014 QGVGGLAPYMKDE

-2039 ETSQIAIDLFLYN
+2039 ETSQIATDLFLYN

-2069 PTEVKEMLKVPSNN
+2069 PTEVKENIKVP
-2083 ENVLIYKG
+2083 
-2091 KPLTLYRG
+2091 T
-2099 YATEGGVEAKDIDE
+2099 AD
-2113 TVKGSAVD
+2113 
-2121 YIDSS
+2121 
-2126 FNAKYHFTEQ
+2126 
-2136 EDAEMYSQ
+2136 
-2144 IHEEEHHKNGKTG
+2144 
-2157 YKRVTSKYWL
+2157 
-2167 SSDTSYKVY
+2167 
-2176 KDIIDAN
+2176 
-2183 KHKEEWGNIDAIILE
+2183 
-2198 NGTLGDGQ
+2198 GD
-2206 YEVIVTSNAK
+2206 
-2216 DKILSSTY
+2216 
-2224 SRSYVDFMNE
+2224 RSYVDFMND

-2268 TVLNILKPLAIQAGV
+2268 TVLDILKPLAIQAGV

-2335 FGETKTSV
+2335 FDETKTSV

-2367 SDIVEDTEVSETFE
+2367 SDIVEDIEVSETFE

-2387 SSEEREST
+2387 SSEERKST
-2395 VEGFDREAVINEIAE
+2395 VEGFNREAVINEIAE
-2410 EMSKAYEKADIRDD
+2410 EMSKAYEKAGIRDD

-2431 NALKAALSN
+2431 NVLKAALSN

-2456 CRVDGVIVLDENGNP
+2456 CRVDGVVVLDENGNP

>member
-16 LAAKLGWRGNASD
+16 LATKLGWRGNASD

-43 DEIHQ
+43 DEVNQ
-48 NSPLNTTN
+48 NNPLDTTN

-89 YKSLKKAFT
+89 YKRLRKVFT

-117 DEIQRNNPQLSRR
+117 DEIQKNNPQLSRR

-141 LFEKVYNQIMQMQSI
+141 LFEKVYNQIMQMQSM

-198 IEFADETDELNYGD
+198 MEFVDETDELNYGD
-212 NDLSQLFNPSE
+212 NDLSQLIDPNE

-233 GLESAFGSVGQQVRR
+233 GLESSFGSVGHQVRR
-248 LLSSLPIMEIADV
+248 LISSLPVMEIVDV
-261 TTADGRVVQKPQP
+261 TAADGRVMQKAQP

-284 LDPVKVHQA
+284 LDPTKVHQA

-349 QPYSILIEDKEASKK
+349 QPYSILVEDKEASKK

-389 ILGKPLNAKTSVFDT
+389 ILGKPLNEKTSVFDT

-411 NLKNTLNQ
+411 NLKNTLSQ

-429 DTGSIFDKQKQY
+429 NTGSIFDKQKQY

-460 AFLRTSLESLGVE
+460 EFLRTSLESLGVE

-502 GVSENQLKR
+502 GVSENQLKK
-511 LEAGEKISYKSLVR
+511 LEAGEKIPYKSLVR
-525 AKSQNSR
+525 AKGQNSR

-565 SKGNNITLFSNVNP
+565 SKGNNITLFSQVNP

-590 SYVKANDKAGLRSFI
+590 SYVKANDKAGLRSFLA
-605 TNEYL
+605 NEYL

-633 DTPVNVSLED
+633 DTPTNVSLED

-667 KQHMIDMFTEF
+667 KQHMIDMLTEF

-801 SDALKDFKKQISN
+801 SDALIDFKKQLTN
-814 LGLLETIKVKEI
+814 LGLLETVKVKEI

-839 YLGEGVTSEN
+839 YLGEDVTSEN

-902 ALDSYGKKFSEDGIE
+902 AIDSNGKKFSEDGIE
-917 RCVYFDDINVNAE
+917 RCVYFDDININAE

-946 DSDVYKAYKRNTL
+946 DSDVYKAYKKNTL

-990 AIEQLRVDYNGKSIP
+990 AIEQLKVDYNGKSIP

-1062 KLRDIAY
+1062 KLRDMAY
-1069 WMDNNNVDLVGS
+1069 WMDDNNVDLVGS
-1081 TKIVKVGGFGSTA
+1081 TKIVKVGGFGSTD
-1094 IDYETNDENLYVDS
+1094 IS
-1108 NGNVI
+1108 K
-1113 PVASG
+1113 ASDAKSLG
-1118 KALTREN
+1118 EA
-1125 QMKNDNFSKLAVPIK
+1125 
-1140 GVDKL
+1140 
-1145 HSNLSKAYI
+1145 LSKAYV

-1159 SDYRIQTNVPEHINS
+1159 GDYRIQTNVPEHINS

-1265 ESMDNILAYAVD
+1265 ESMDNVLAYAVD
-1277 DDKFAMPLFEGG
+1277 NGKFAMPLFEGG

-1297 AFSMFKKVVN
+1297 AFSMFKKIVN

-1338 DKGNILYAECEIPF
+1338 GKGNILYAECEIPF

-1438 TIAGFDFDIDKLYF
+1438 TIAGFDFDVDKLYF
-1452 MRREYRALK
+1452 MRREYKALK

-1471 LLSAVFSDDTSQL
+1471 LLSAVFSDDTSKL

-1501 AARNNMLITLIQQR
+1501 AARNNMLINLIQQR
-1515 LMDSETMKQRTTPGG
+1515 LMDPETMKQRTTPGG

-1556 KKVNWEVLNNR
+1556 KKVNWEALNNR
-1567 AKDKSSD
+1567 AKDEFSD

-1594 QVASKLIGIFAN
+1594 QVAGKLIGIFAN

-1635 GKFSDFLHAP
+1635 GRFSDFLHAP

-1715 NVGIDTAIREIR
+1715 SVGIDTAIREIR
-1727 EKYKNQGASVKSR
+1727 EKYKNQGASVRSR
-1740 KEPLNPEHFSMDKLT
+1740 KEPLNPEHFSMDKLA

-1764 RKKGNNVMDNNTFA
+1764 REKGSNVMDNNTFA

-1788 NDISAVANDVSAFV
+1788 NDISAVANDVSKFV

-1821 SQQLK
+1821 AQQLK
-1826 VQKYLSEVGTEASHV
+1826 VQKYLSEVGTDASHV
-1841 EMEVTDNLDS
+1841 EMEVTDKLDS
-1851 PIMNDNSLTTMNNS
+1851 PIMNDNSLTTMSNS

-1885 NRKALEILS
+1885 NRKSLEILS
-1894 RYFPYNKE
+1894 KYFPYNKM

-1911 NELVNYGSLDAD
+1911 NGLVNYGSLDAD

-1956 LMTTRGYYTKW
+1956 LMTTREYYTKW

-1972 LGHLEANP
+1972 LNHLEANP
-1980 QMKSIPIF
+1980 QMKSMPIF
-1988 AYMIPEVKEVK
+1988 AYMLPEVKEVK

-2014 QGIGGLAPYMKDE
+2014 QGVGGLAPYMKDE
-2027 IRESWADLARNP
+2027 IRESWVDLARNP
-2039 ETSQIAIDLFLYN
+2039 ETSQIATDLFLYN

-2069 PTEVKEMLKVPSNN
+2069 PTEVKENIKVP
-2083 ENVLIYKG
+2083 
-2091 KPLTLYRG
+2091 T
-2099 YATEGGVEAKDIDE
+2099 AD
-2113 TVKGSAVD
+2113 
-2121 YIDSS
+2121 
-2126 FNAKYHFTEQ
+2126 
-2136 EDAEMYSQ
+2136 
-2144 IHEEEHHKNGKTG
+2144 
-2157 YKRVTSKYWL
+2157 
-2167 SSDTSYKVY
+2167 
-2176 KDIIDAN
+2176 
-2183 KHKEEWGNIDAIILE
+2183 
-2198 NGTLGDGQ
+2198 GD
-2206 YEVIVTSNAK
+2206 
-2216 DKILSSTY
+2216 
-2224 SRSYVDFMNE
+2224 RSYVDFMND

-2268 TVLNILKPLAIQAGV
+2268 TVLGILKPLAIQAGV

-2335 FGETKTSV
+2335 FDETKTSV

-2387 SSEEREST
+2387 SSEERKST
-2395 VEGFDREAVINEIAE
+2395 VEGFNREAVINEIAE
-2410 EMSKAYEKADIRDD
+2410 EMSKAYEKAGIRDD

-2456 CRVDGVIVLDENGNP
+2456 CRVDGVVVLDENGNP

>member
-16 LAAKLGWRGNASD
+16 LATKLGWRGNASD

-43 DEIHQ
+43 DEVNQ
-48 NSPLNTTN
+48 NNPLDTTN

-89 YKSLKKAFT
+89 YKRLRKAFT

-117 DEIQRNNPQLSRR
+117 DEIQKNNPQLSRR

-141 LFEKVYNQIMQMQSI
+141 LFEKVYNQIMQMQSV

-198 IEFADETDELNYGD
+198 MEFVDETDELNYGD
-212 NDLSQLFNPSE
+212 NDLSQLIDPNE

-233 GLESAFGSVGQQVRR
+233 GLESSFGSVGHQVRR
-248 LLSSLPIMEIADV
+248 LISSLPVMEIVDV
-261 TTADGRVVQKPQP
+261 TAADGRVMQKAQP

-284 LDPVKVHQA
+284 LDPTKVHQA

-313 PRTGQAKSVWM
+313 PRTGQAKSIWM

-349 QPYSILIEDKEASKK
+349 QPYSILVEDKEASKK

-389 ILGKPLNAKTSVFDT
+389 ILGKPLNEKTSVFDT

-411 NLKNTLNQ
+411 NLKNTLSQ

-429 DTGSIFDKQKQY
+429 NTGSIFDKQKQY
-441 GGGKQS
+441 GGGKQG

-460 AFLRTSLESLGVE
+460 EFLRTSLESLGVE

-502 GVSENQLKR
+502 GVSENQLKK
-511 LEAGEKISYKSLVR
+511 LEAGEKIPYKSLVR
-525 AKSQNSR
+525 AKGQNSR

-565 SKGNNITLFSNVNP
+565 SKGNNITLFSQVNP

-590 SYVKANDKAGLRSFI
+590 SYVKANDKAGLRSFLA
-605 TNEYL
+605 NEYL

-633 DTPVNVSLED
+633 DTPTNVSLED

-667 KQHMIDMFTEF
+667 KQHMIDMLTEF

-717 MDGLYNAYEQERRRQ
+717 MDGLYNAYEQEKRRQ

-754 DSEDTFSILG
+754 DSEGTFSILG

-801 SDALKDFKKQISN
+801 SDALIDFKKQLTN
-814 LGLLETIKVKEI
+814 LGLLETVKVKEI

-839 YLGEGVTSEN
+839 YLGEDVTSEN

-902 ALDSYGKKFSEDGIE
+902 AIDSNGKKFSEDGIE

-946 DSDVYKAYKRNTL
+946 DSDVYKAYKKNTL
-959 TDGQGYRTLRSY
+959 TDGQGYRTLKSY

-990 AIEQLRVDYNGKSIP
+990 AIEQLKVDYNGKSIP

-1062 KLRDIAY
+1062 KLRDMAY
-1069 WMDNNNVDLVGS
+1069 WMDDNNVDLVGS
-1081 TKIVKVGGFGSTA
+1081 TKIVKVGGFGSTD
-1094 IDYETNDENLYVDS
+1094 IS
-1108 NGNVI
+1108 K
-1113 PVASG
+1113 ASDAKSLG
-1118 KALTREN
+1118 EA
-1125 QMKNDNFSKLAVPIK
+1125 
-1140 GVDKL
+1140 
-1145 HSNLSKAYI
+1145 LSKAYV

-1159 SDYRIQTNVPEHINS
+1159 GDYRIQTNVPEHINS

-1265 ESMDNILAYAVD
+1265 ESMDNVLAYAVD
-1277 DDKFAMPLFEGG
+1277 NGKFAMPLFEGG

-1297 AFSMFKKVVN
+1297 AFSMFKKIVN

-1338 DKGNILYAECEIPF
+1338 GKGNILYAECEIPF

-1359 EGNEVHL
+1359 DGNEVHL

-1438 TIAGFDFDIDKLYF
+1438 TIAGFDFDVDKLYF
-1452 MRREYRALK
+1452 MRREYKALK

-1471 LLSAVFSDDTSQL
+1471 LLSAVFSDDTSKL

-1501 AARNNMLITLIQQR
+1501 AARNNMLINLIQQR
-1515 LMDSETMKQRTTPGG
+1515 LMDPETMKQRTTPGG

-1556 KKVNWEVLNNR
+1556 KKVNWEALNNR

-1594 QVASKLIGIFAN
+1594 QVAGKLIGIFAN

-1635 GKFSDFLHAP
+1635 GRFSDFLHAP

-1715 NVGIDTAIREIR
+1715 SVGIDTAIREIR
-1727 EKYKNQGASVKSR
+1727 EKYKNQGASVRSR
-1740 KEPLNPEHFSMDKLT
+1740 KEPLNPEHFSMDKLA

-1764 RKKGNNVMDNNTFA
+1764 REKGSNVMDNNTFA

-1788 NDISAVANDVSAFV
+1788 NDISAVANDVSKFV

-1821 SQQLK
+1821 AQQLK
-1826 VQKYLSEVGTEASHV
+1826 VQKYLSEVGTDASHV
-1841 EMEVTDNLDS
+1841 EMEVTDRLDS
-1851 PIMNDNSLTTMNNS
+1851 PIMNDNSLTTMSNS

-1894 RYFPYNKE
+1894 KYFPYNKR
-1902 AYVNARNTL
+1902 AYVDARNTL
-1911 NELVNYGSLDAD
+1911 NGLVNYGSLDAD

-1956 LMTTRGYYTKW
+1956 LMTTREYYTKW

-1972 LGHLEANP
+1972 LNHLEANP
-1980 QMKSIPIF
+1980 QMKSMPIF
-1988 AYMIPEVKEVK
+1988 AYMLPEVKEVK

-2014 QGIGGLAPYMKDE
+2014 QGVGGLAPYMKDE

-2039 ETSQIAIDLFLYN
+2039 ETSQIATDLFLYN

-2069 PTEVKEMLKVPSNN
+2069 PTEVKENIKVP
-2083 ENVLIYKG
+2083 
-2091 KPLTLYRG
+2091 T
-2099 YATEGGVEAKDIDE
+2099 AD
-2113 TVKGSAVD
+2113 
-2121 YIDSS
+2121 
-2126 FNAKYHFTEQ
+2126 
-2136 EDAEMYSQ
+2136 
-2144 IHEEEHHKNGKTG
+2144 
-2157 YKRVTSKYWL
+2157 
-2167 SSDTSYKVY
+2167 
-2176 KDIIDAN
+2176 
-2183 KHKEEWGNIDAIILE
+2183 
-2198 NGTLGDGQ
+2198 GD
-2206 YEVIVTSNAK
+2206 
-2216 DKILSSTY
+2216 
-2224 SRSYVDFMNE
+2224 RSYVDFMND

-2268 TVLNILKPLAIQAGV
+2268 TVLGILKPLAIQAGV

-2327 QVVYMADS
+2327 QVIYMADS
-2335 FGETKTSV
+2335 FDETKTSV

-2395 VEGFDREAVINEIAE
+2395 VEGFNREAVINEIAE
-2410 EMSKAYEKADIRDD
+2410 EMSKAYEKAGIRDD

-2431 NALKAALSN
+2431 NALKAALIN

-2456 CRVDGVIVLDENGNP
+2456 CRVDGVVVLDENGNP

>member
-16 LAAKLGWRGNASD
+16 LAVKLGWRGNASD

-43 DEIHQ
+43 DEVNQ
-48 NSPLNTTN
+48 NNPLDTTN

-62 TLAKFRQEIKIGNQA
+62 ALAKFRQEIKIGNQA

-89 YKSLKKAFT
+89 YKRLRKVFT

-117 DEIQRNNPQLSRR
+117 DEIQKNNPQLSRR

-141 LFEKVYNQIMQMQSI
+141 LFEKVYNQIMQMQSV
-156 FRAKGDMEKAAK
+156 FRAKDDMEKAAK

-198 IEFADETDELNYGD
+198 MEFVDETDELNYGD
-212 NDLSQLFNPSE
+212 NDLSQLIDPNE

-233 GLESAFGSVGQQVRR
+233 GLESSFGSVGHQVRR
-248 LLSSLPIMEIADV
+248 LISSLPVMEIVDV
-261 TTADGRVVQKPQP
+261 TAADGRVMQKAQP

-284 LDPVKVHQA
+284 LDPTKVHQA

-349 QPYSILIEDKEASKK
+349 QPYSILVEDKEASKK

-389 ILGKPLNAKTSVFDT
+389 ILGKPLNEKTSVFDT

-411 NLKNTLNQ
+411 NLKNTLSQ

-429 DTGSIFDKQKQY
+429 NTGSIFDKQKQY

-460 AFLRTSLESLGVE
+460 EFLRTSLESLGVE

-502 GVSENQLKR
+502 GVSENQLKK

-525 AKSQNSR
+525 AKGQNSR

-565 SKGNNITLFSNVNP
+565 SKGNNITLFSQVNP

-590 SYVKANDKAGLRSFI
+590 SYVKANDKAGLRSFLA
-605 TNEYL
+605 NEYL
-610 DSPFFSYNG
+610 DSPFFFYNG

-633 DTPVNVSLED
+633 DTPTNVSLED

-667 KQHMIDMFTEF
+667 KQHMIDMLTEF

-801 SDALKDFKKQISN
+801 SDALIDFKKQLTN
-814 LGLLETIKVKEI
+814 LGLLETVKVKEI

-839 YLGEGVTSEN
+839 YLGEDVTSEN

-902 ALDSYGKKFSEDGIE
+902 AIDSNGKKFSEDGIE

-946 DSDVYKAYKRNTL
+946 DSDVYKAYKKNTL

-990 AIEQLRVDYNGKSIP
+990 AIEQLKVDYNGKSIP

-1012 ASMAVVFQ
+1012 ASMVVVFQ

-1062 KLRDIAY
+1062 KLRDMAY
-1069 WMDNNNVDLVGS
+1069 WMDDNNVDLVGS
-1081 TKIVKVGGFGSTA
+1081 TKIVKVGGFGSTD
-1094 IDYETNDENLYVDS
+1094 IS
-1108 NGNVI
+1108 K
-1113 PVASG
+1113 ASDAKSLG
-1118 KALTREN
+1118 EA
-1125 QMKNDNFSKLAVPIK
+1125 
-1140 GVDKL
+1140 
-1145 HSNLSKAYI
+1145 LSKAYV

-1159 SDYRIQTNVPEHINS
+1159 GDYRIQTNVPEHINS

-1265 ESMDNILAYAVD
+1265 ESMDNVLAYAVD
-1277 DDKFAMPLFEGG
+1277 NGKFAMPLFEGG

-1297 AFSMFKKVVN
+1297 AFSMFKKIVN

-1338 DKGNILYAECEIPF
+1338 GKGNILYAECEIPF

-1422 SQKTAG
+1422 SQKTSG

-1438 TIAGFDFDIDKLYF
+1438 TIAGFDFDVDKLYF
-1452 MRREYRALK
+1452 MRREYKALK

-1471 LLSAVFSDDTSQL
+1471 LLSAVFSDDTSKL

-1501 AARNNMLITLIQQR
+1501 AARNNMLINLIQQR
-1515 LMDSETMKQRTTPGG
+1515 LMDPETMKQRTTPGG

-1556 KKVNWEVLNNR
+1556 KKVNWEALNNR

-1594 QVASKLIGIFAN
+1594 QVAGKLIGIFAN

-1635 GKFSDFLHAP
+1635 GRFSDFLHAP

-1715 NVGIDTAIREIR
+1715 SVGIDTAIREIR
-1727 EKYKNQGASVKSR
+1727 EKYKNQGASVRSR
-1740 KEPLNPEHFSMDKLT
+1740 NEPLNPEHFSMDKLA

-1764 RKKGNNVMDNNTFA
+1764 REKGSNVMDNNTFA

-1788 NDISAVANDVSAFV
+1788 NDISAVANDVSKFV

-1821 SQQLK
+1821 AQQLK
-1826 VQKYLSEVGTEASHV
+1826 VQKYLSEVGTDASHV
-1841 EMEVTDNLDS
+1841 EMEVTDKLDS
-1851 PIMNDNSLTTMNNS
+1851 PIMDDNSLTTMSNS

-1894 RYFPYNKE
+1894 KYFPYNKR
-1902 AYVNARNTL
+1902 AYVDARNTL
-1911 NELVNYGSLDAD
+1911 NGLVNYGSLDAD

-1956 LMTTRGYYTKW
+1956 LMTTREYYTKW

-1972 LGHLEANP
+1972 LNHLEANP
-1980 QMKSIPIF
+1980 QMKSMPIF
-1988 AYMIPEVKEVK
+1988 AYMLPEVKEVK

-2039 ETSQIAIDLFLYN
+2039 ETSQIATDLFLYN

-2069 PTEVKEMLKVPSNN
+2069 PTEVKENIKVP
-2083 ENVLIYKG
+2083 
-2091 KPLTLYRG
+2091 T
-2099 YATEGGVEAKDIDE
+2099 AD
-2113 TVKGSAVD
+2113 
-2121 YIDSS
+2121 
-2126 FNAKYHFTEQ
+2126 
-2136 EDAEMYSQ
+2136 
-2144 IHEEEHHKNGKTG
+2144 
-2157 YKRVTSKYWL
+2157 
-2167 SSDTSYKVY
+2167 
-2176 KDIIDAN
+2176 
-2183 KHKEEWGNIDAIILE
+2183 
-2198 NGTLGDGQ
+2198 GD
-2206 YEVIVTSNAK
+2206 
-2216 DKILSSTY
+2216 
-2224 SRSYVDFMNE
+2224 RSYVDFMND

-2268 TVLNILKPLAIQAGV
+2268 TVLGILKPLAIQAGV

-2335 FGETKTSV
+2335 FDETKTSV

-2395 VEGFDREAVINEIAE
+2395 VEGFNREAVINEIAE
-2410 EMSKAYEKADIRDD
+2410 EMSKAYEKAGIRDD

-2456 CRVDGVIVLDENGNP
+2456 CRVDGVVVLDENGNP

>member
-43 DEIHQ
+43 DEVNQ
-48 NSPLNTTN
+48 NNPLDTTN

-89 YKSLKKAFT
+89 YKRLRKVFT

-117 DEIQRNNPQLSRR
+117 DEIQKNNPQLSRR

-141 LFEKVYNQIMQMQSI
+141 LFEKVYNQIMQMQSM
-156 FRAKGDMEKAAK
+156 FRAKGDMEKASK
-168 FNQVLSNWSAL
+168 FNQVLSNWSSL

-198 IEFADETDELNYGD
+198 MEFVDETDELNYGD
-212 NDLSQLFNPSE
+212 NDLSQLIDPSE

-233 GLESAFGSVGQQVRR
+233 GLESSFGSVGHQVRR
-248 LLSSLPIMEIADV
+248 LISSLPVMEIVDV
-261 TTADGRVVQKPQP
+261 TAADGRVMQKAQP

-284 LDPVKVHQA
+284 LDPTKVHQA

-349 QPYSILIEDKEASKK
+349 QPYSILVEDKEASKK

-389 ILGKPLNAKTSVFDT
+389 ILGKPLNEKTSVFDT

-411 NLKNTLNQ
+411 NLKNTLSQ

-429 DTGSIFDKQKQY
+429 NTESIFDKQKQY

-460 AFLRTSLESLGVE
+460 EFLRTSLESLGVE

-502 GVSENQLKR
+502 GVSENQLKK

-525 AKSQNSR
+525 AKGQNSR

-565 SKGNNITLFSNVNP
+565 SKGNNITLFSQVNP

-590 SYVKANDKAGLRSFI
+590 SYVKANDKAGLRSFL

-610 DSPFFSYNG
+610 DSPFFYYNG

-633 DTPVNVSLED
+633 NTPTNVSLED

-667 KQHMIDMFTEF
+667 KQHMIDMLTEF

-717 MDGLYNAYEQERRRQ
+717 MDGLYNAYEQEKRRQ

-801 SDALKDFKKQISN
+801 SDALKDFKKQLTN
-814 LGLLETIKVKEI
+814 LGLLETVKVKEI

-839 YLGEGVTSEN
+839 YLGEDVTSEN

-902 ALDSYGKKFSEDGIE
+902 AIDSNGKKFSEDGIE
-917 RCVYFDDINVNAE
+917 RCVYFDDININAE
-930 QSNPEFMEAIA
+930 QSNLEFMKAIA

-946 DSDVYKAYKRNTL
+946 DSDVYDAYKKNTL

-990 AIEQLRVDYNGKSIP
+990 AIEQLKVDYNRKSIP

-1062 KLRDIAY
+1062 KLRDMAY
-1069 WMDNNNVDLVGS
+1069 WMDDNNVDLVGS
-1081 TKIVKVGGFGSTA
+1081 TKIVKVGGFGSTD
-1094 IDYETNDENLYVDS
+1094 IS
-1108 NGNVI
+1108 K
-1113 PVASG
+1113 ASDAKSLG
-1118 KALTREN
+1118 EA
-1125 QMKNDNFSKLAVPIK
+1125 
-1140 GVDKL
+1140 
-1145 HSNLSKAYI
+1145 LSKAYV

-1159 SDYRIQTNVPEHINS
+1159 GDYRIQTNVPEHINS

-1265 ESMDNILAYAVD
+1265 ESMDNVLAYAVD
-1277 DDKFAMPLFEGG
+1277 NGKFAMPLFEGG

-1297 AFSMFKKVVN
+1297 AFSMFKKIVN

-1338 DKGNILYAECEIPF
+1338 GKGNILYAECEIPF

-1376 TLKMIESEGKK
+1376 TLKIIESEGKK

-1438 TIAGFDFDIDKLYF
+1438 TIAGFDFDVDKLYF
-1452 MRREYRALK
+1452 MRREYKALK

-1471 LLSAVFSDDTSQL
+1471 LLSAVFSDDTSKL

-1501 AARNNMLITLIQQR
+1501 AARNNMLINLIQQR
-1515 LMDSETMKQRTTPGG
+1515 LMDLETMKQRTTPGG

-1556 KKVNWEVLNNR
+1556 KKVNWEALNNR

-1594 QVASKLIGIFAN
+1594 QVAGKLIGIFAN

-1635 GKFSDFLHAP
+1635 GRFSDFLHAP

-1715 NVGIDTAIREIR
+1715 SVGIDTAIREIR
-1727 EKYKNQGASVKSR
+1727 EKYKNQGASVRSR
-1740 KEPLNPEHFSMDKLT
+1740 NEPLNPEHFSMDKLA

-1764 RKKGNNVMDNNTFA
+1764 REKGSNVMDNNTFA

-1788 NDISAVANDVSAFV
+1788 NDISAVANDVSKFV

-1821 SQQLK
+1821 AQQLK
-1826 VQKYLSEVGTEASHV
+1826 VQKYLSEISTDASHV
-1841 EMEVTDNLDS
+1841 EMEVTDKLNS
-1851 PIMNDNSLTTMNNS
+1851 PIMDDNSLTTMSNS

-1894 RYFPYNKE
+1894 KYFPYNKR
-1902 AYVNARNTL
+1902 AYVDARNTL
-1911 NELVNYGSLDAD
+1911 NGLVNYGSLDAD

-1956 LMTTRGYYTKW
+1956 LMTTREYYTKW

-1972 LGHLEANP
+1972 LNHLEANP
-1980 QMKSIPIF
+1980 QMKSMPIF
-1988 AYMIPEVKEVK
+1988 AYMLPEVKEVK

-2039 ETSQIAIDLFLYN
+2039 ETSQIATDLFLYN

-2069 PTEVKEMLKVPSNN
+2069 PTEVKENIKVP
-2083 ENVLIYKG
+2083 
-2091 KPLTLYRG
+2091 T
-2099 YATEGGVEAKDIDE
+2099 AD
-2113 TVKGSAVD
+2113 
-2121 YIDSS
+2121 
-2126 FNAKYHFTEQ
+2126 
-2136 EDAEMYSQ
+2136 
-2144 IHEEEHHKNGKTG
+2144 
-2157 YKRVTSKYWL
+2157 
-2167 SSDTSYKVY
+2167 
-2176 KDIIDAN
+2176 
-2183 KHKEEWGNIDAIILE
+2183 
-2198 NGTLGDGQ
+2198 GD
-2206 YEVIVTSNAK
+2206 
-2216 DKILSSTY
+2216 
-2224 SRSYVDFMNE
+2224 RSYVDFMND

-2268 TVLNILKPLAIQAGV
+2268 TVLGILKSLAIQAGV

-2308 KMAKS
+2308 NMTRS

-2335 FGETKTSV
+2335 FDETKTSV

-2387 SSEEREST
+2387 SSEERKST
-2395 VEGFDREAVINEIAE
+2395 VEGFNREAVINEIAE
-2410 EMSKAYEKADIRDD
+2410 EMSKAYEKAGIRDD

-2456 CRVDGVIVLDENGNP
+2456 CRVDGVVVLDENGNP

>member
-43 DEIHQ
+43 DEVHQ

-62 TLAKFRQEIKIGNQA
+62 TLAKFRQEIKVGNQA

-89 YKSLKKAFT
+89 YKSLRKAFT

-117 DEIQRNNPQLSRR
+117 DEIQKNNLQLSRR

-141 LFEKVYNQIMQMQSI
+141 LFEKVYNQIMQMQSV

-198 IEFADETDELNYGD
+198 MEFVDETDELNYGD
-212 NDLSQLFNPSE
+212 NDLSQLIDPNE
-223 SVREAWQTSN
+223 SVREAWQSSN
-233 GLESAFGSVGQQVRR
+233 GLESSFGSVGQQVRR
-248 LLSSLPIMEIADV
+248 LISSLPIMEIVDV
-261 TTADGRVVQKPQP
+261 ATADGRVMQKAQP
-274 KRDDLGFVQT
+274 KRDDLGFAQT

-370 TKLLNRVED
+370 TKVLNRVED
-379 LLGGS
+379 LLGGA

-389 ILGKPLNAKTSVFDT
+389 ILGKPLNEKTSVFDT

-411 NLKNTLNQ
+411 NLKNTLSQ
-419 INEWLAQPKE
+419 INEWLAQSKE
-429 DTGSIFDKQKQY
+429 DIFKRN
-441 GGGKQS
+441 
-447 KFYSRGGSSIERR
+447 KFYSRGGSSLERR
-460 AFLRTSLESLGVE
+460 EFLRTSLESLGVE
-473 VDADTLDE
+473 VDVDTLDE

-525 AKSQNSR
+525 AKGQNSR
-532 KEGVFEEK
+532 KEGVVEEK

-565 SKGNNITLFSNVNP
+565 SKGNNITLFSQVNP

-590 SYVKANDKAGLRSFI
+590 SYVKANDKAGLRSFL

-610 DSPFFSYNG
+610 DSPFFSYKG

-667 KQHMIDMFTEF
+667 KQHMIDMLTEF

-742 DSRNYSKVENFS
+742 DSKNYSKVENFS
-754 DSEDTFSILG
+754 DSENTFSILG

-796 ISAYL
+796 ISTYL
-801 SDALKDFKKQISN
+801 SDALKDFKKQLRN
-814 LGLLETIKVKEI
+814 LGLLETVKVKEV
-826 DRNNK
+826 DRNNN

-902 ALDSYGKKFSEDGIE
+902 ALDSNGKKFSEDGIE
-917 RCVYFDDINVNAE
+917 RCIYFDDINVNAE

-946 DSDVYKAYKRNTL
+946 DSDVYKAYKKNTL

-990 AIEQLRVDYNGKSIP
+990 AIEQLKADYNGKSIP

-1062 KLRDIAY
+1062 KLRDMAY
-1069 WMDNNNVDLVGS
+1069 WMDDNNVDLVGS
-1081 TKIVKVGGFGSTA
+1081 TKIVKVGGFGSTD
-1094 IDYETNDENLYVDS
+1094 I
-1108 NGNVI
+1108 
-1113 PVASG
+1113 
-1118 KALTREN
+1118 
-1125 QMKNDNFSKLAVPIK
+1125 
-1140 GVDKL
+1140 
-1145 HSNLSKAYI
+1145 SKASDAKSLGEALNKAYV

-1159 SDYRIQTNVPEHINS
+1159 GDYRIQTNVPEHINS

-1184 LIMANINMDDYHYMN
+1184 LIMANIMMDDYHYMN

-1230 IVANILESFDSFKD
+1230 IVANILESFDNFKD

-1265 ESMDNILAYAVD
+1265 ESMDNVLAYAVD
-1277 DDKFAMPLFEGG
+1277 DGKFAMPLFEGG

-1297 AFSMFKKVVN
+1297 AFSMFKKIVN

-1338 DKGNILYAECEIPF
+1338 GNGNILYAECEIPF

-1438 TIAGFDFDIDKLYF
+1438 TIAGFDFDVDKLYF
-1452 MRREYRALK
+1452 MRREYKALK

-1501 AARNNMLITLIQQR
+1501 AARNNMLINLIQQR
-1515 LMDSETMKQRTTPGG
+1515 LMDPETMKQRTTPGG

-1541 RELLYGSTEGIIDDN
+1541 RELLYGSTDGIIDDN
-1556 KKVNWEVLNNR
+1556 KKVNWEALNNR

-1594 QVASKLIGIFAN
+1594 QVAGKLIGIFAN

-1635 GKFSDFLHAP
+1635 GRFSDFLHAP

-1740 KEPLNPEHFSMDKLT
+1740 KEPLNPEHFSMDKLA

-1764 RKKGNNVMDNNTFA
+1764 REKGSNVMDNNTFA

-1788 NDISAVANDVSAFV
+1788 NDISAVANDVSEFV

-1821 SQQLK
+1821 AQQLK
-1826 VQKYLSEVGTEASHV
+1826 VQKYLSEVGTDASHV
-1841 EMEVTDNLDS
+1841 EMEVTDKLDS
-1851 PIMNDNSLTTMNNS
+1851 PIMNDNSLTTMSNS

-1885 NRKALEILS
+1885 NRKSLEILS
-1894 RYFPYNKE
+1894 RYFPYNKR

-1956 LMTTRGYYTKW
+1956 LMTTREYYTKW

-1972 LGHLEANP
+1972 LNHLEANP
-1980 QMKSIPIF
+1980 QMKSMPIF
-1988 AYMIPEVKEVK
+1988 AYMLPEVKEVK

-2039 ETSQIAIDLFLYN
+2039 KTSQIATDLFLYN

-2069 PTEVKEMLKVPSNN
+2069 PTEVKENIKVP
-2083 ENVLIYKG
+2083 
-2091 KPLTLYRG
+2091 T
-2099 YATEGGVEAKDIDE
+2099 TD
-2113 TVKGSAVD
+2113 
-2121 YIDSS
+2121 
-2126 FNAKYHFTEQ
+2126 
-2136 EDAEMYSQ
+2136 
-2144 IHEEEHHKNGKTG
+2144 
-2157 YKRVTSKYWL
+2157 
-2167 SSDTSYKVY
+2167 
-2176 KDIIDAN
+2176 
-2183 KHKEEWGNIDAIILE
+2183 
-2198 NGTLGDGQ
+2198 GD
-2206 YEVIVTSNAK
+2206 
-2216 DKILSSTY
+2216 
-2224 SRSYVDFMNE
+2224 RSYVDFMND

-2335 FGETKTSV
+2335 FDETKTSI

-2361 FGDNIS
+2361 FGDNIAS
-2367 SDIVEDTEVSETFE
+2367 NIEEDTK
-2381 EGSTSE
+2381 TSE
-2387 SSEEREST
+2387 SFEDGSTAKRLEERKPT
-2395 VEGFDREAVINEIAE
+2395 VEGFDRKAVINEIAE
-2410 EMSKAYEKADIRDD
+2410 EMSKTYEKAGIRDD

-2431 NALKAALSN
+2431 NALKAALGN
-2440 TEEADLK
+2440 TEEANLK

>member
-43 DEIHQ
+43 DEVNQ
-48 NSPLNTTN
+48 NNPLDTTN
-56 LDEAAL
+56 LDKAAL

-89 YKSLKKAFT
+89 YKRLRKAFT

-117 DEIQRNNPQLSRR
+117 DEIQKNNPQLSRR

-141 LFEKVYNQIMQMQSI
+141 LFEKVYNQIMQMQSV

-198 IEFADETDELNYGD
+198 MEFVDETDELNYGD
-212 NDLSQLFNPSE
+212 NDLSQLIDPNE

-233 GLESAFGSVGQQVRR
+233 GLESSFGSVGHQVRR
-248 LLSSLPIMEIADV
+248 LISSLPVMEIVDV
-261 TTADGRVVQKPQP
+261 TTADGRVMQKAQP

-284 LDPVKVHQA
+284 LDPTKVHQA

-349 QPYSILIEDKEASKK
+349 QPYSILVEDKEASKK

-389 ILGKPLNAKTSVFDT
+389 ILGKPLNKKTSVFDT

-411 NLKNTLNQ
+411 NLKNTLSQ

-429 DTGSIFDKQKQY
+429 NTGSIFDKQKQY

-460 AFLRTSLESLGVE
+460 EFLRTSLESLGVE
-473 VDADTLDE
+473 VDADTLNE

-502 GVSENQLKR
+502 GVSENQLKK

-525 AKSQNSR
+525 AKGQNSR

-565 SKGNNITLFSNVNP
+565 SKGNNITLFSQVNP

-590 SYVKANDKAGLRSFI
+590 SYVKANDKAGLRSFL

-610 DSPFFSYNG
+610 DSPFFYYNG

-633 DTPVNVSLED
+633 DTPTNVSLED

-667 KQHMIDMFTEF
+667 KQHMIDMLTEF

-754 DSEDTFSILG
+754 DSEDTFSILR

-801 SDALKDFKKQISN
+801 SDALIDFKKQLTN
-814 LGLLETIKVKEI
+814 LGLLETVKVKEI

-839 YLGEGVTSEN
+839 YLGEDVTSEN

-902 ALDSYGKKFSEDGIE
+902 AIDSNGKKFSEDGIE

-946 DSDVYKAYKRNTL
+946 DSDVYKAYKKNTL

-990 AIEQLRVDYNGKSIP
+990 AIEQLKVDYNGKSIP

-1062 KLRDIAY
+1062 KLRDMAY
-1069 WMDNNNVDLVGS
+1069 WMDDNNVDLVGS
-1081 TKIVKVGGFGSTA
+1081 TKIVKVGGFGSTD
-1094 IDYETNDENLYVDS
+1094 IS
-1108 NGNVI
+1108 K
-1113 PVASG
+1113 ASDAKSLG
-1118 KALTREN
+1118 EA
-1125 QMKNDNFSKLAVPIK
+1125 
-1140 GVDKL
+1140 
-1145 HSNLSKAYI
+1145 LSKAYV

-1159 SDYRIQTNVPEHINS
+1159 GDYRIQTNVPEHINS

-1265 ESMDNILAYAVD
+1265 ESMDNVLSYAVD
-1277 DDKFAMPLFEGG
+1277 NGKFAMPLFEGG

-1297 AFSMFKKVVN
+1297 AFSMFKKIVN

-1338 DKGNILYAECEIPF
+1338 GKGNILYAECEIPF
-1352 DISYKDS
+1352 DISYTDS

-1366 DFNEY
+1366 DFDEY

-1376 TLKMIESEGKK
+1376 TLKMIESNGKK

-1438 TIAGFDFDIDKLYF
+1438 TIAGFDFDVDKLYF
-1452 MRREYRALK
+1452 MRREYKALR

-1471 LLSAVFSDDTSQL
+1471 LLSAVFSDDTSKL

-1501 AARNNMLITLIQQR
+1501 AARNNMLINLIQQR
-1515 LMDSETMKQRTTPGG
+1515 LMDPETMKQRTTPGG

-1556 KKVNWEVLNNR
+1556 KKVNWEALNNR

-1594 QVASKLIGIFAN
+1594 QVAGKLIGIFAN

-1635 GKFSDFLHAP
+1635 GRFSDFLHAP

-1715 NVGIDTAIREIR
+1715 SVGIDTAIREIR
-1727 EKYKNQGASVKSR
+1727 EKYKNQGASVRSR
-1740 KEPLNPEHFSMDKLT
+1740 KEPINPEHFSMDKLA

-1764 RKKGNNVMDNNTFA
+1764 REKGSNVMDNNTFA

-1788 NDISAVANDVSAFV
+1788 NDISVVANDVSKFV

-1821 SQQLK
+1821 AQQLK
-1826 VQKYLSEVGTEASHV
+1826 VQKYLSEVGTDASHV
-1841 EMEVTDNLDS
+1841 EMEVTDKLDS
-1851 PIMNDNSLTTMNNS
+1851 PIMDDNSLTTMSNS

-1871 MGNPFAYEQAMFDA
+1871 MDNPFAYEQAMFDA
-1885 NRKALEILS
+1885 NRKSLEILS
-1894 RYFPYNKE
+1894 KYFPYNKR

-1911 NELVNYGSLDAD
+1911 NGLVNYGSLDAD

-1956 LMTTRGYYTKW
+1956 LMTTREYYTKW

-1972 LGHLEANP
+1972 LNHLEANP
-1980 QMKSIPIF
+1980 QMKSMPIF
-1988 AYMIPEVKEVK
+1988 AYMLPEVKEVK

-2014 QGIGGLAPYMKDE
+2014 QGVGGLAPYMKDE

-2039 ETSQIAIDLFLYN
+2039 ETSQIATDLFLYN

-2069 PTEVKEMLKVPSNN
+2069 PTEVKENIKVP
-2083 ENVLIYKG
+2083 
-2091 KPLTLYRG
+2091 T
-2099 YATEGGVEAKDIDE
+2099 AD
-2113 TVKGSAVD
+2113 
-2121 YIDSS
+2121 
-2126 FNAKYHFTEQ
+2126 
-2136 EDAEMYSQ
+2136 
-2144 IHEEEHHKNGKTG
+2144 
-2157 YKRVTSKYWL
+2157 
-2167 SSDTSYKVY
+2167 
-2176 KDIIDAN
+2176 
-2183 KHKEEWGNIDAIILE
+2183 
-2198 NGTLGDGQ
+2198 GD
-2206 YEVIVTSNAK
+2206 
-2216 DKILSSTY
+2216 
-2224 SRSYVDFMNE
+2224 RSYVDFMNE

-2247 ARQYMLNHLDNKRF
+2247 AIQYM
-2261 GLDAKSK
+2261 
-2268 TVLNILKPLAIQAGV
+2268 V
-2283 ARNEFTLDL
+2283 
-2292 SKIDKEN
+2292 
-2299 GKYFILKEN
+2299 
-2308 KMAKS
+2308 
-2313 RQFVP
+2313 
-2318 MIKINTGQG
+2318 
-2327 QVVYMADS
+2327 
-2335 FGETKTSV
+2335 
-2343 MTYHKV
+2343 
-2349 DKLGTKGQSLQY
+2349 
-2361 FGDNIS
+2361 
-2367 SDIVEDTEVSETFE
+2367 
-2381 EGSTSE
+2381 
-2387 SSEEREST
+2387 
-2395 VEGFDREAVINEIAE
+2395 
-2410 EMSKAYEKADIRDD
+2410 
-2424 QGELYTA
+2424 
-2431 NALKAALSN
+2431 
-2440 TEEADLK
+2440 
-2447 ASVEELRQA
+2447 
-2456 CRVDGVIVLDENGNP
+2456 
-2471 MKAC
+2471 

>member
-16 LAAKLGWRGNASD
+16 LAVKLGWRGNASD

-43 DEIHQ
+43 DEVNQ
-48 NSPLNTTN
+48 NNPLDTTN

-89 YKSLKKAFT
+89 YKRLRKVFT

-117 DEIQRNNPQLSRR
+117 DEIQKNNPQLSRR

-141 LFEKVYNQIMQMQSI
+141 LFEKVYNQIMQMQSV

-198 IEFADETDELNYGD
+198 MEFVDETDELNYGD
-212 NDLSQLFNPSE
+212 NDLSQLIDPNE

-233 GLESAFGSVGQQVRR
+233 GLESSFGSVGHQVRR
-248 LLSSLPIMEIADV
+248 LISSLPVMEIVDV
-261 TTADGRVVQKPQP
+261 TAADGRVIQKAQP

-284 LDPVKVHQA
+284 LDPTKVHQA

-349 QPYSILIEDKEASKK
+349 QPYSILVEDKEASKK

-389 ILGKPLNAKTSVFDT
+389 ILGKPLNEKTSVFDT

-411 NLKNTLNQ
+411 NLKNTLSQ

-429 DTGSIFDKQKQY
+429 NTGSIFDKQKQY

-460 AFLRTSLESLGVE
+460 EFLRTSLESLGVE

-502 GVSENQLKR
+502 GVSENQLKK

-525 AKSQNSR
+525 AKGQNSR

-565 SKGNNITLFSNVNP
+565 SKGNNITLFSQVNP

-590 SYVKANDKAGLRSFI
+590 SYVKANDKAGLRSFLA
-605 TNEYL
+605 NEYL

-633 DTPVNVSLED
+633 DTPTNVSLED

-667 KQHMIDMFTEF
+667 KQHMIDMLTEF

-801 SDALKDFKKQISN
+801 SDALIDFKKQLTN
-814 LGLLETIKVKEI
+814 LGLLETVKVKEI

-839 YLGEGVTSEN
+839 YLGEDVTSEN

-902 ALDSYGKKFSEDGIE
+902 AIDSNGKKFSEDGIE
-917 RCVYFDDINVNAE
+917 RCVYFDDININAE
-930 QSNPEFMEAIA
+930 QSNHEFMEAIA

-946 DSDVYKAYKRNTL
+946 DSDVYDAYKKNTL

-990 AIEQLRVDYNGKSIP
+990 AIEQLKVDYNGKSIP
-1005 SEKLAEI
+1005 PEKLAEI

-1062 KLRDIAY
+1062 KLRDMAY
-1069 WMDNNNVDLVGS
+1069 WMDDNNIDLVGS
-1081 TKIVKVGGFGSTA
+1081 TKIVKVGGFGSTD
-1094 IDYETNDENLYVDS
+1094 IS
-1108 NGNVI
+1108 K
-1113 PVASG
+1113 ASDAKSLG
-1118 KALTREN
+1118 EA
-1125 QMKNDNFSKLAVPIK
+1125 
-1140 GVDKL
+1140 
-1145 HSNLSKAYI
+1145 LSKAYV

-1159 SDYRIQTNVPEHINS
+1159 GDYRIQTNVPEHINS

-1265 ESMDNILAYAVD
+1265 ESMDNVLAYAVD
-1277 DDKFAMPLFEGG
+1277 NGKFAMPLFEGG

-1297 AFSMFKKVVN
+1297 AFSMFKKIVN

-1338 DKGNILYAECEIPF
+1338 GKGNILYAECEIPF

-1359 EGNEVHL
+1359 EGNEVYL

-1438 TIAGFDFDIDKLYF
+1438 TIAGFDFDVDKLYF
-1452 MRREYRALK
+1452 MRREYKALK

-1471 LLSAVFSDDTSQL
+1471 LLSAVFSDDTSKL

-1501 AARNNMLITLIQQR
+1501 AARNNMLINLIQQR
-1515 LMDSETMKQRTTPGG
+1515 LMDPETMKQRTTPGG

-1541 RELLYGSTEGIIDDN
+1541 RELLYGSTKGIIDDN
-1556 KKVNWEVLNNR
+1556 KKVNWEALNNR

-1594 QVASKLIGIFAN
+1594 QVAGKLIGIFAN

-1635 GKFSDFLHAP
+1635 GRFSDFLHAP

-1715 NVGIDTAIREIR
+1715 SVGIDTAIREIR
-1727 EKYKNQGASVKSR
+1727 EKYKNQGASVRSR
-1740 KEPLNPEHFSMDKLT
+1740 NEPLNPEHFSMDKLA

-1764 RKKGNNVMDNNTFA
+1764 REKGSNVMDNNTFA

-1788 NDISAVANDVSAFV
+1788 NDISAVANDVSKFV

-1821 SQQLK
+1821 AQQLK
-1826 VQKYLSEVGTEASHV
+1826 VQKYLSEIRTDASHV
-1841 EMEVTDNLDS
+1841 EMEVTDKLDS
-1851 PIMNDNSLTTMNNS
+1851 PIMDDNSLTTMSNS

-1894 RYFPYNKE
+1894 KYFPYNKR
-1902 AYVNARNTL
+1902 AYVDARNTL
-1911 NELVNYGSLDAD
+1911 NGLVNYGSLDAD

-1956 LMTTRGYYTKW
+1956 LMTTREYYTKW

-1972 LGHLEANP
+1972 LNHLEANP
-1980 QMKSIPIF
+1980 QMKSMPIF
-1988 AYMIPEVKEVK
+1988 AYMLPEVKEVK

-2014 QGIGGLAPYMKDE
+2014 QGVGGLAPYMKDE

-2039 ETSQIAIDLFLYN
+2039 ETSQIATDLFLYN

-2069 PTEVKEMLKVPSNN
+2069 PTEVKENIKVP
-2083 ENVLIYKG
+2083 
-2091 KPLTLYRG
+2091 T
-2099 YATEGGVEAKDIDE
+2099 AD
-2113 TVKGSAVD
+2113 
-2121 YIDSS
+2121 
-2126 FNAKYHFTEQ
+2126 
-2136 EDAEMYSQ
+2136 
-2144 IHEEEHHKNGKTG
+2144 
-2157 YKRVTSKYWL
+2157 
-2167 SSDTSYKVY
+2167 
-2176 KDIIDAN
+2176 
-2183 KHKEEWGNIDAIILE
+2183 
-2198 NGTLGDGQ
+2198 GD
-2206 YEVIVTSNAK
+2206 
-2216 DKILSSTY
+2216 
-2224 SRSYVDFMNE
+2224 RSYVDFMND

-2268 TVLNILKPLAIQAGV
+2268 TVLGILKPLAIQAGV

-2335 FGETKTSV
+2335 FDETKTSV

-2387 SSEEREST
+2387 SSEERKST
-2395 VEGFDREAVINEIAE
+2395 VEGFNRESVINEIAE
-2410 EMSKAYEKADIRDD
+2410 EMSKAYEKAGIRDD

-2456 CRVDGVIVLDENGNP
+2456 CRVDGVVVLDENGNP

>member
-1 MANFCYIPQKGIDDV
+1 MANFCYIPQKGIDDT
-16 LAAKLGWRGNASD
+16 LATKLGWRGNASD

-43 DEIHQ
+43 DEAHQ
-48 NSPLNTTN
+48 NSPLDITN

-62 TLAKFRQEIKIGNQA
+62 TLAKFRQKIKVRNQA
-77 KINSIGTNLAPS
+77 KINSIGTNLVS
-89 YKSLKKAFT
+89 SHNSLRKTFT

-107 MIAAMFSAVV
+107 MIATMFSAVV
-117 DEIQRNNPQLSRR
+117 DEIQKNNPQLSRR

-141 LFEKVYNQIMQMQSI
+141 LFEKVYNQIMQMQSV
-156 FRAKGDMEKAAK
+156 FRAKGDMEKAVK

-179 TAFARMKLRDT
+179 TVFARIKLRDT

-198 IEFADETDELNYGD
+198 MEFTDETDELNYGD
-212 NDLSQLFNPSE
+212 NDFSQLFDPSE
-223 SVREAWQTSN
+223 SVREAFQTSN
-233 GLESAFGSVGQQVRR
+233 GLESSFGRVGKAVRR
-248 LLSSLPIMEIADV
+248 LLSSLPIMEIVDV
-261 TTADGRVVQKPQP
+261 TTADGRVVQKLQP
-274 KRDDLGFVQT
+274 KRDDLGFMQI

-293 LMELLRGIT
+293 LSELLRGIT

-313 PRTGQAKSVWM
+313 PRTGQVKSIWM

-340 FFRDFKKNF
+340 FFVDLKSNF

-389 ILGKPLNAKTSVFDT
+389 ILGKPLNEKTSVFDT
-404 KGNVNVS
+404 KGNINVS
-411 NLKNTLNQ
+411 NLKNTLSQ

-429 DTGSIFDKQKQY
+429 NTGSIFDKQKQY

-460 AFLRTSLESLGVE
+460 EFLRTSLESLGVE

-481 IMNHSKDLRK
+481 IMNHSKDIRK

-502 GVSENQLKR
+502 GVSENQLKK
-511 LEAGEKISYKSLVR
+511 LEAGEKIPYKSLVR
-525 AKSQNSR
+525 AKGQNSR

-565 SKGNNITLFSNVNP
+565 SKGNNITLFSQVNP

-605 TNEYL
+605 ANEYL
-610 DSPFFSYNG
+610 DSPFFFYNG

-633 DTPVNVSLED
+633 DTPTNVSLED

-667 KQHMIDMFTEF
+667 KQHMIDMLTEF

-801 SDALKDFKKQISN
+801 SDALIDFKKQLTN
-814 LGLLETIKVKEI
+814 LGLLETVKVKEI

-839 YLGEGVTSEN
+839 YLGEDVTSEN

-902 ALDSYGKKFSEDGIE
+902 AIDSNGKKFSEDGIE

-946 DSDVYKAYKRNTL
+946 DSDVYKAYKKNTL

-976 MAGQWTE
+976 MAGQWTK

-990 AIEQLRVDYNGKSIP
+990 AIEQLKVDYNGKSIP

-1062 KLRDIAY
+1062 KLRDMAY
-1069 WMDNNNVDLVGS
+1069 WMDDNNVDLVGS
-1081 TKIVKVGGFGSTA
+1081 TKIVKVGGFGSTD
-1094 IDYETNDENLYVDS
+1094 IS
-1108 NGNVI
+1108 K
-1113 PVASG
+1113 ASDAKSLG
-1118 KALTREN
+1118 EA
-1125 QMKNDNFSKLAVPIK
+1125 
-1140 GVDKL
+1140 
-1145 HSNLSKAYI
+1145 LSKAYV

-1159 SDYRIQTNVPEHINS
+1159 GDYRIQTNVPEHINS

-1265 ESMDNILAYAVD
+1265 ESMDNVLAYAVD
-1277 DDKFAMPLFEGG
+1277 NGKFAMPLFEGG

-1297 AFSMFKKVVN
+1297 AFSMFKKIVN

-1338 DKGNILYAECEIPF
+1338 GKGNILYAECEIPF

-1376 TLKMIESEGKK
+1376 TLKIIESEGKK

-1438 TIAGFDFDIDKLYF
+1438 TIAGFDFDVDKLYF
-1452 MRREYRALK
+1452 MRREYKALK

-1471 LLSAVFSDDTSQL
+1471 LLSAVFSDDTSKL

-1501 AARNNMLITLIQQR
+1501 AARNNMLINLIQQR
-1515 LMDSETMKQRTTPGG
+1515 LMDPETMKQRTTPGG

-1556 KKVNWEVLNNR
+1556 KKVNWEALNNR

-1594 QVASKLIGIFAN
+1594 QVAGKLIGIFAN

-1620 KISKPIEFAGHSYGD
+1620 KISKPIEFADHSYGD
-1635 GKFSDFLHAP
+1635 GRFSDFLHAP

-1715 NVGIDTAIREIR
+1715 SVGIDTAIKEIR
-1727 EKYKNQGASVKSR
+1727 EKYKNQGASVRSR
-1740 KEPLNPEHFSMDKLT
+1740 NEPLNPEHFSMDKLA

-1764 RKKGNNVMDNNTFA
+1764 REKGSNVMDNNTFA

-1788 NDISAVANDVSAFV
+1788 NDISAVANDVSKFV

-1821 SQQLK
+1821 AQQLK
-1826 VQKYLSEVGTEASHV
+1826 VQKYLSEVGTDASHV
-1841 EMEVTDNLDS
+1841 EMEVTDKLDS
-1851 PIMNDNSLTTMNNS
+1851 PIMNDNSLTTMSNS

-1885 NRKALEILS
+1885 NRKSLEILS
-1894 RYFPYNKE
+1894 KYFPYNKR

-1911 NELVNYGSLDAD
+1911 NGLVNYGSLDAD

-1956 LMTTRGYYTKW
+1956 LMTTREYYTKW

-1972 LGHLEANP
+1972 LNHLEVNP
-1980 QMKSIPIF
+1980 QMKSMPIF

-2039 ETSQIAIDLFLYN
+2039 ETSQIATDLFLYN

-2069 PTEVKEMLKVPSNN
+2069 PTEVKENIKVP
-2083 ENVLIYKG
+2083 
-2091 KPLTLYRG
+2091 T
-2099 YATEGGVEAKDIDE
+2099 AD
-2113 TVKGSAVD
+2113 
-2121 YIDSS
+2121 
-2126 FNAKYHFTEQ
+2126 
-2136 EDAEMYSQ
+2136 
-2144 IHEEEHHKNGKTG
+2144 
-2157 YKRVTSKYWL
+2157 
-2167 SSDTSYKVY
+2167 
-2176 KDIIDAN
+2176 
-2183 KHKEEWGNIDAIILE
+2183 
-2198 NGTLGDGQ
+2198 GD
-2206 YEVIVTSNAK
+2206 
-2216 DKILSSTY
+2216 
-2224 SRSYVDFMNE
+2224 RSYVDFMNE

-2247 ARQYMLNHLDNKRF
+2247 AIQYMLNHLDNKRF

-2268 TVLNILKPLAIQAGV
+2268 TVLGILKPLAIQAGV

-2335 FGETKTSV
+2335 FDETKTSV

-2395 VEGFDREAVINEIAE
+2395 VEGFNREAVINEIAE
-2410 EMSKAYEKADIRDD
+2410 EMSKAYERAGIRDD

-2431 NALKAALSN
+2431 NVLKAALSN

-2456 CRVDGVIVLDENGNP
+2456 CRVDGVVVLDENGNP

>member
-43 DEIHQ
+43 DEVHQ
-48 NSPLNTTN
+48 NNPLDITN

-89 YKSLKKAFT
+89 YKRLRKAFT

-117 DEIQRNNPQLSRR
+117 DEIQKNNPQLSRR

-141 LFEKVYNQIMQMQSI
+141 LFEKVYNQIMQMQSV

-198 IEFADETDELNYGD
+198 MEFVDETDELNYGD
-212 NDLSQLFNPSE
+212 NDLSQLIDPSE

-233 GLESAFGSVGQQVRR
+233 GLESSFGSIGHQVRR
-248 LLSSLPIMEIADV
+248 LISSLPVMEIVDV
-261 TTADGRVVQKPQP
+261 TAADGRVMQKAQP

-284 LDPVKVHQA
+284 LDPTKVHQA

-349 QPYSILIEDKEASKK
+349 QPYSILVEDKEASKK

-389 ILGKPLNAKTSVFDT
+389 ILGKPLNEKTSVFDT

-411 NLKNTLNQ
+411 NLKNTLSQ

-429 DTGSIFDKQKQY
+429 NTGSIFDKQKQY

-460 AFLRTSLESLGVE
+460 EFLRTSLESLGVE

-502 GVSENQLKR
+502 GVSENQLKK

-525 AKSQNSR
+525 AKGQNSR

-565 SKGNNITLFSNVNP
+565 SKGNNITLFSQVNP

-590 SYVKANDKAGLRSFI
+590 SYVKANDKAGLRSFLA
-605 TNEYL
+605 NEYL

-633 DTPVNVSLED
+633 DTPTNVSLED

-667 KQHMIDMFTEF
+667 KQHMIDMLTEF

-754 DSEDTFSILG
+754 DSEDTFSILR

-801 SDALKDFKKQISN
+801 SDALIDFKKQLTN
-814 LGLLETIKVKEI
+814 LGLLETVKVKEI

-839 YLGEGVTSEN
+839 YLGEDVTSEN

-902 ALDSYGKKFSEDGIE
+902 AIDSNGKKFSEDGIE

-946 DSDVYKAYKRNTL
+946 DSDVYKAYKKNTL

-990 AIEQLRVDYNGKSIP
+990 AIEQLKVDYNGKSIP

-1062 KLRDIAY
+1062 KLRDMAY
-1069 WMDNNNVDLVGS
+1069 WMDDNNVDLVGS
-1081 TKIVKVGGFGSTA
+1081 TKIVKVGGFGSTD
-1094 IDYETNDENLYVDS
+1094 IS
-1108 NGNVI
+1108 K
-1113 PVASG
+1113 ASDAKSLG
-1118 KALTREN
+1118 EA
-1125 QMKNDNFSKLAVPIK
+1125 
-1140 GVDKL
+1140 
-1145 HSNLSKAYI
+1145 LSKAYV

-1159 SDYRIQTNVPEHINS
+1159 GDYRIQTNVPEHINS

-1265 ESMDNILAYAVD
+1265 ESMDNVLAYAVD
-1277 DDKFAMPLFEGG
+1277 NGKFAMPLFEGG

-1297 AFSMFKKVVN
+1297 AFSMFKKIVN

-1338 DKGNILYAECEIPF
+1338 GKGNILYAECEIPF

-1438 TIAGFDFDIDKLYF
+1438 TIAGFDFDVDKLYF
-1452 MRREYRALK
+1452 MRREYKALK

-1471 LLSAVFSDDTSQL
+1471 LLSAVFSDDTSKL

-1501 AARNNMLITLIQQR
+1501 AARNNMLINLIQQR
-1515 LMDSETMKQRTTPGG
+1515 LMDPETMKQRTTPGG

-1556 KKVNWEVLNNR
+1556 KKVNWEALNNR

-1594 QVASKLIGIFAN
+1594 QVAGKLIGIFAN

-1635 GKFSDFLHAP
+1635 GRFSDFLHAP

-1715 NVGIDTAIREIR
+1715 SVGIDTAIREIR
-1727 EKYKNQGASVKSR
+1727 EKYKNQGASVRSR
-1740 KEPLNPEHFSMDKLT
+1740 NEPLNPEHFSMDKLA

-1764 RKKGNNVMDNNTFA
+1764 REKGSNVMDNNTFA

-1788 NDISAVANDVSAFV
+1788 NDISAVANDVSKFV

-1821 SQQLK
+1821 AQQLK
-1826 VQKYLSEVGTEASHV
+1826 VQKYLSEVGTDASHV
-1841 EMEVTDNLDS
+1841 EMEVTDKLDS
-1851 PIMNDNSLTTMNNS
+1851 PIMDDNSLTTMSNS

-1894 RYFPYNKE
+1894 KYFPYNKR

-1911 NELVNYGSLDAD
+1911 NGLVNYGSLDAD

-1956 LMTTRGYYTKW
+1956 LMTTREYYTKW

-1972 LGHLEANP
+1972 LNHLEANP
-1980 QMKSIPIF
+1980 QMKSMPIF
-1988 AYMIPEVKEVK
+1988 AYMLPEVKEVK

-2014 QGIGGLAPYMKDE
+2014 QGVGGLAPYMKDE

-2039 ETSQIAIDLFLYN
+2039 ETSQIATDLFLYN

-2069 PTEVKEMLKVPSNN
+2069 PTEVKENIKVP
-2083 ENVLIYKG
+2083 
-2091 KPLTLYRG
+2091 T
-2099 YATEGGVEAKDIDE
+2099 AD
-2113 TVKGSAVD
+2113 
-2121 YIDSS
+2121 
-2126 FNAKYHFTEQ
+2126 
-2136 EDAEMYSQ
+2136 
-2144 IHEEEHHKNGKTG
+2144 
-2157 YKRVTSKYWL
+2157 
-2167 SSDTSYKVY
+2167 
-2176 KDIIDAN
+2176 
-2183 KHKEEWGNIDAIILE
+2183 
-2198 NGTLGDGQ
+2198 GD
-2206 YEVIVTSNAK
+2206 
-2216 DKILSSTY
+2216 
-2224 SRSYVDFMNE
+2224 RSYVDFMND
-2234 IMEDKFNINAETF
+2234 IMEDKFNINAEIF

-2261 GLDAKSK
+2261 GLDAKTK
-2268 TVLNILKPLAIQAGV
+2268 TVLGILKPLAIQAGV

-2335 FGETKTSV
+2335 FDETKTSV

-2387 SSEEREST
+2387 SSEERKST
-2395 VEGFDREAVINEIAE
+2395 VEGFNREAVINEIAE
-2410 EMSKAYEKADIRDD
+2410 EMSKAYEKAGIRDD

-2431 NALKAALSN
+2431 NVLKAALSN

-2456 CRVDGVIVLDENGNP
+2456 CRVDGVVVLDENGNP

>member
-16 LAAKLGWRGNASD
+16 LATKLGWRGNASD

-43 DEIHQ
+43 DEVNQ
-48 NSPLNTTN
+48 NNPLDTTN

-89 YKSLKKAFT
+89 YKRLRKVFT

-117 DEIQRNNPQLSRR
+117 DEIQKNNPQLSRR

-141 LFEKVYNQIMQMQSI
+141 LFEKVYNQIMQMQSV

-198 IEFADETDELNYGD
+198 MEFVDETDELNYGD
-212 NDLSQLFNPSE
+212 NDLSQLIDPNE

-233 GLESAFGSVGQQVRR
+233 GLESSFGSVGHQVRR
-248 LLSSLPIMEIADV
+248 LISSLPVMEIVDV
-261 TTADGRVVQKPQP
+261 TAADGRVMKKAQP

-284 LDPVKVHQA
+284 LDPTKVHQA

-349 QPYSILIEDKEASKK
+349 QPYSILVEDKESSKK

-384 FMSRI
+384 FISRI
-389 ILGKPLNAKTSVFDT
+389 ILGKPLNKKTSVFDT

-411 NLKNTLNQ
+411 NLKNTLSQ

-429 DTGSIFDKQKQY
+429 NTGSIFDKQKQY

-460 AFLRTSLESLGVE
+460 EFLRTSLESLGVE

-502 GVSENQLKR
+502 GVSENQLKK
-511 LEAGEKISYKSLVR
+511 LEAGEKIPYKSLVR
-525 AKSQNSR
+525 AKGQNSR
-532 KEGVFEEK
+532 REGVFEEK

-565 SKGNNITLFSNVNP
+565 SKGNNITLFSQVNP

-590 SYVKANDKAGLRSFI
+590 SYVKANDKAGLRSFLA
-605 TNEYL
+605 NEYL

-633 DTPVNVSLED
+633 DTPTNVSLED

-667 KQHMIDMFTEF
+667 KQHMIDMLTEF

-801 SDALKDFKKQISN
+801 SDALIDFKKQLTN
-814 LGLLETIKVKEI
+814 LGLLETVKVKEI

-839 YLGEGVTSEN
+839 YLGEDVTSEN

-877 FYKGTKDLQK
+877 FYEGTKDLQK

-902 ALDSYGKKFSEDGIE
+902 AIDSNGKKFSEDGIE
-917 RCVYFDDINVNAE
+917 RCVYFDDIKVNAE

-946 DSDVYKAYKRNTL
+946 DSDVYKAYKKNTL

-990 AIEQLRVDYNGKSIP
+990 AIEQLKVDYNGKSIP

-1062 KLRDIAY
+1062 KLRDMAY
-1069 WMDNNNVDLVGS
+1069 WMDDNNVDLVGS
-1081 TKIVKVGGFGSTA
+1081 TKIVKVGGFGSTD
-1094 IDYETNDENLYVDS
+1094 IS
-1108 NGNVI
+1108 K
-1113 PVASG
+1113 ASDAKSLG
-1118 KALTREN
+1118 EA
-1125 QMKNDNFSKLAVPIK
+1125 
-1140 GVDKL
+1140 
-1145 HSNLSKAYI
+1145 LSKAYI

-1159 SDYRIQTNVPEHINS
+1159 GDYRIQTNVPEHINS

-1265 ESMDNILAYAVD
+1265 ESMDNVLAYAVD
-1277 DDKFAMPLFEGG
+1277 NGKFAMPLFEGG

-1297 AFSMFKKVVN
+1297 AFSMFKKIVN

-1338 DKGNILYAECEIPF
+1338 GKGNILYAECEIPF

-1438 TIAGFDFDIDKLYF
+1438 TIAGFDFDVDKLYF
-1452 MRREYRALK
+1452 MRREYKALK

-1471 LLSAVFSDDTSQL
+1471 LLSAVFSDDTSKL

-1501 AARNNMLITLIQQR
+1501 AARNNMLINLIQQR
-1515 LMDSETMKQRTTPGG
+1515 LMDPETMKQRTTPGG

-1556 KKVNWEVLNNR
+1556 KKVNWEALNNR

-1594 QVASKLIGIFAN
+1594 QVAGKLIGIFAN

-1620 KISKPIEFAGHSYGD
+1620 KISKPIEFAGHIYGD
-1635 GKFSDFLHAP
+1635 GRFSDFLHAP

-1670 NFMNLNTLTADAGAV
+1670 NFMNFNTLTADAGAV

-1715 NVGIDTAIREIR
+1715 SVGIDTAIREIR
-1727 EKYKNQGASVKSR
+1727 EKYKNQGASVRSR
-1740 KEPLNPEHFSMDKLT
+1740 KEPLNPEHFSMDKLAN
-1755 KNILNDRVL
+1755 NILNDRVL
-1764 RKKGNNVMDNNTFA
+1764 REKGSNVMDNNTFA

-1788 NDISAVANDVSAFV
+1788 NDISAVANDVSKFV
-1802 TSTKFTA
+1802 ISTKFTA

-1821 SQQLK
+1821 AQQLK
-1826 VQKYLSEVGTEASHV
+1826 VQKYLSEVGTDASHV
-1841 EMEVTDNLDS
+1841 EMEVTDKLDS
-1851 PIMNDNSLTTMNNS
+1851 PIMDDNSLTTMSNS

-1894 RYFPYNKE
+1894 KYFPYNKR
-1902 AYVNARNTL
+1902 AYVDARNTL
-1911 NELVNYGSLDAD
+1911 NGLVNYGSLDAD

-1956 LMTTRGYYTKW
+1956 LMTTREYYTKW

-1972 LGHLEANP
+1972 LNHLEANP
-1980 QMKSIPIF
+1980 QMKSMPIF
-1988 AYMIPEVKEVK
+1988 AYMLPEVKEVK

-2014 QGIGGLAPYMKDE
+2014 QGVGGLAPYMKDE

-2039 ETSQIAIDLFLYN
+2039 ETSQIATDLFLYN

-2069 PTEVKEMLKVPSNN
+2069 PTEVKENIKVP
-2083 ENVLIYKG
+2083 
-2091 KPLTLYRG
+2091 
-2099 YATEGGVEAKDIDE
+2099 
-2113 TVKGSAVD
+2113 
-2121 YIDSS
+2121 
-2126 FNAKYHFTEQ
+2126 
-2136 EDAEMYSQ
+2136 
-2144 IHEEEHHKNGKTG
+2144 
-2157 YKRVTSKYWL
+2157 TS
-2167 SSDTSYKVY
+2167 D
-2176 KDIIDAN
+2176 
-2183 KHKEEWGNIDAIILE
+2183 
-2198 NGTLGDGQ
+2198 GD
-2206 YEVIVTSNAK
+2206 
-2216 DKILSSTY
+2216 
-2224 SRSYVDFMNE
+2224 RSYVDFMND

-2268 TVLNILKPLAIQAGV
+2268 TVLGILKPLAIQAGV

-2308 KMAKS
+2308 KMTKS

-2335 FGETKTSV
+2335 FDETKTSV

-2349 DKLGTKGQSLQY
+2349 YKLGTKGQSLQY

-2395 VEGFDREAVINEIAE
+2395 VEGFNREAVINEIAE
-2410 EMSKAYEKADIRDD
+2410 EMSKAYEKAGIRDD

-2431 NALKAALSN
+2431 NVLKAALSN

-2456 CRVDGVIVLDENGNP
+2456 CRVDGVVVLDENGNP

>member
-16 LAAKLGWRGNASD
+16 LATKLGWRGNASD

-43 DEIHQ
+43 DEVNQ
-48 NSPLNTTN
+48 NNPLDTTN

-89 YKSLKKAFT
+89 YKRLRKVFT

-117 DEIQRNNPQLSRR
+117 DEIQKNNPQLSRR

-141 LFEKVYNQIMQMQSI
+141 LFEKVYNQIMQMQSV

-198 IEFADETDELNYGD
+198 MEFVDETDELNYGD
-212 NDLSQLFNPSE
+212 NDLSQLIDPNE

-233 GLESAFGSVGQQVRR
+233 GLESSFGSVGHQVRR
-248 LLSSLPIMEIADV
+248 LISSLPIMEIVDV
-261 TTADGRVVQKPQP
+261 TAADGRVMQKAQP

-284 LDPVKVHQA
+284 LDPTKVHQA

-349 QPYSILIEDKEASKK
+349 QPYSILVEDKEASKK

-389 ILGKPLNAKTSVFDT
+389 ILGKPLNEKTSVFDT

-411 NLKNTLNQ
+411 NLKNTLSQ

-429 DTGSIFDKQKQY
+429 NTGSIFDKQKQY

-460 AFLRTSLESLGVE
+460 EFLRTSLESLGVE

-502 GVSENQLKR
+502 GVSENQLKK

-525 AKSQNSR
+525 AKGQNSR

-565 SKGNNITLFSNVNP
+565 SKGNNITLFSQVNP

-590 SYVKANDKAGLRSFI
+590 SYVKANDKAGLRSFLA
-605 TNEYL
+605 NEYL

-633 DTPVNVSLED
+633 DTPTNVSLED

-667 KQHMIDMFTEF
+667 KQHMIDMLTEF

-801 SDALKDFKKQISN
+801 SDALIDFKKQLTN
-814 LGLLETIKVKEI
+814 LGLLETVKVKEI

-839 YLGEGVTSEN
+839 YLGEDVTSEN

-902 ALDSYGKKFSEDGIE
+902 AIDSNGKKFSEDGIE
-917 RCVYFDDINVNAE
+917 RCVYFDDININAE

-946 DSDVYKAYKRNTL
+946 DSDVYKAYKKNTL

-990 AIEQLRVDYNGKSIP
+990 AIEQLKVDYNGKSIP

-1062 KLRDIAY
+1062 KLRDMAY
-1069 WMDNNNVDLVGS
+1069 WMDDNNVDLVGS

-1094 IDYETNDENLYVDS
+1094 IDYETNDENLYIDS

-1113 PVASG
+1113 PVAPG
-1118 KALTREN
+1118 EALTREN
-1125 QMKNDNFSKLAVPIK
+1125 QMKNDNFSKLAIPIK
-1140 GVDKL
+1140 SLDKL
-1145 HSNLSKAYI
+1145 HSNLSKAYV

-1159 SDYRIQTNVPEHINS
+1159 GDYRIQTNVPEHINS

-1265 ESMDNILAYAVD
+1265 ESMDNVLAYAVD
-1277 DDKFAMPLFEGG
+1277 NGKFAMPLFEGG

-1297 AFSMFKKVVN
+1297 AFSMFKKIVN

-1338 DKGNILYAECEIPF
+1338 GKGNILYAECEIPF

-1438 TIAGFDFDIDKLYF
+1438 TIAGFDFDVDKLYF
-1452 MRREYRALK
+1452 MRREYKALK

-1471 LLSAVFSDDTSQL
+1471 LLSAVFSDDTSKL

-1501 AARNNMLITLIQQR
+1501 AARNNMLINLIQQR
-1515 LMDSETMKQRTTPGG
+1515 LMDPETMKQRTTPGG

-1556 KKVNWEVLNNR
+1556 KKVNWEALNNR

-1594 QVASKLIGIFAN
+1594 QVAGKLIGIFAN

-1635 GKFSDFLHAP
+1635 GRFSDFLHAP

-1715 NVGIDTAIREIR
+1715 SVGIDTAIREIR
-1727 EKYKNQGASVKSR
+1727 EKYKNQGASVRSR
-1740 KEPLNPEHFSMDKLT
+1740 KEPLNPEHFSMDKLA

-1764 RKKGNNVMDNNTFA
+1764 REKGSNVMDNNTFA

-1788 NDISAVANDVSAFV
+1788 NDISAVANDVSKFV

-1821 SQQLK
+1821 AQQLK
-1826 VQKYLSEVGTEASHV
+1826 VQKYLSEISTDANHV
-1841 EMEVTDNLDS
+1841 EMEVTDRLDS
-1851 PIMNDNSLTTMNNS
+1851 PIMDDNSLTTMSNS

-1894 RYFPYNKE
+1894 KYFPYNKR
-1902 AYVNARNTL
+1902 AYVDARNTL
-1911 NELVNYGSLDAD
+1911 NGLVNYGSLDAD

-1956 LMTTRGYYTKW
+1956 LMTTREYYTKW

-1972 LGHLEANP
+1972 LNHLEANP
-1980 QMKSIPIF
+1980 QMKSMPIF
-1988 AYMIPEVKEVK
+1988 AYMLPEVKEVK

-2014 QGIGGLAPYMKDE
+2014 QGVGGLAPYMKDE

-2039 ETSQIAIDLFLYN
+2039 ETSQIATDLFLYN

-2069 PTEVKEMLKVPSNN
+2069 PTEVKENIKVP
-2083 ENVLIYKG
+2083 
-2091 KPLTLYRG
+2091 T
-2099 YATEGGVEAKDIDE
+2099 AD
-2113 TVKGSAVD
+2113 
-2121 YIDSS
+2121 
-2126 FNAKYHFTEQ
+2126 
-2136 EDAEMYSQ
+2136 
-2144 IHEEEHHKNGKTG
+2144 
-2157 YKRVTSKYWL
+2157 
-2167 SSDTSYKVY
+2167 
-2176 KDIIDAN
+2176 
-2183 KHKEEWGNIDAIILE
+2183 
-2198 NGTLGDGQ
+2198 GD
-2206 YEVIVTSNAK
+2206 
-2216 DKILSSTY
+2216 
-2224 SRSYVDFMNE
+2224 RSYVDFMND

-2268 TVLNILKPLAIQAGV
+2268 TVLGILKPLAIQAGI

-2335 FGETKTSV
+2335 FDETKTSV

-2387 SSEEREST
+2387 SSEEREPT
-2395 VEGFDREAVINEIAE
+2395 VEGFNREAVINEIAE
-2410 EMSKAYEKADIRDD
+2410 EMSKAYEKAGIRDD

-2431 NALKAALSN
+2431 NVLKAALSN

-2456 CRVDGVIVLDENGNP
+2456 CRVDGVVVLDE
-2471 MKAC
+2471 MVIQ

>member
-43 DEIHQ
+43 DEVNQ
-48 NSPLNTTN
+48 NNPLDTTN

-89 YKSLKKAFT
+89 YKSLRKAFT

-117 DEIQRNNPQLSRR
+117 DEIQKNNPQLSRR

-141 LFEKVYNQIMQMQSI
+141 LFEKVYNQIMQMQSM
-156 FRAKGDMEKAAK
+156 FRAKGDMEKASK
-168 FNQVLSNWSAL
+168 FNQILSNWSAL

-198 IEFADETDELNYGD
+198 MEFVDETDELNYGD
-212 NDLSQLFNPSE
+212 NDLSQLIDPNE

-233 GLESAFGSVGQQVRR
+233 GLESSFGSVGQQVRR
-248 LLSSLPIMEIADV
+248 LISSLPVMEIVDV
-261 TTADGRVVQKPQP
+261 TAADGRVMQKAQP
-274 KRDDLGFVQT
+274 KRDDLGFAQT
-284 LDPVKVHQA
+284 LDPTKVHQA

-349 QPYSILIEDKEASKK
+349 QPYSILVEDKEASKK

-389 ILGKPLNAKTSVFDT
+389 ILGKPLNEKTSVFDT

-411 NLKNTLNQ
+411 NLKNTLSQ

-429 DTGSIFDKQKQY
+429 NTGSIFDKQKQY

-460 AFLRTSLESLGVE
+460 EFLRTSLESLGVE

-502 GVSENQLKR
+502 GVSENQLKK
-511 LEAGEKISYKSLVR
+511 LEAGEKIPYKSLVR
-525 AKSQNSR
+525 AKGQNSR

-565 SKGNNITLFSNVNP
+565 SKGNNITLFSQVNP

-590 SYVKANDKAGLRSFI
+590 SYVKANDKAGLRSFLA
-605 TNEYL
+605 NEYL
-610 DSPFFSYNG
+610 GSPFFSYNG

-633 DTPVNVSLED
+633 DTPTNVSLED

-667 KQHMIDMFTEF
+667 KQHMIDMLTEF

-801 SDALKDFKKQISN
+801 SDALIDFKKQLTN
-814 LGLLETIKVKEI
+814 LGLLETVKVKEI

-902 ALDSYGKKFSEDGIE
+902 AIDSNGKKFSEDGIE

-946 DSDVYKAYKRNTL
+946 DSDVYKAYKKNTL

-990 AIEQLRVDYNGKSIP
+990 AIEQLKVDYNGKSIP
-1005 SEKLAEI
+1005 SEKLAEV

-1062 KLRDIAY
+1062 KLRDMAY
-1069 WMDNNNVDLVGS
+1069 WMDDNKVDLVGS
-1081 TKIVKVGGFGSTA
+1081 TKIVKVGGFGSTD
-1094 IDYETNDENLYVDS
+1094 IS
-1108 NGNVI
+1108 K
-1113 PVASG
+1113 ASDAKSLG
-1118 KALTREN
+1118 EA
-1125 QMKNDNFSKLAVPIK
+1125 
-1140 GVDKL
+1140 
-1145 HSNLSKAYI
+1145 LSKAYV

-1159 SDYRIQTNVPEHINS
+1159 GDYRIQTNVPEHINS

-1199 YIGGDGTVNLGGNHG
+1199 YIGGNGTVNLGGNHG

-1265 ESMDNILAYAVD
+1265 ESMDNVLAYAVNNG
-1277 DDKFAMPLFEGG
+1277 KFAMPLFEGG

-1297 AFSMFKKVVN
+1297 AFSMFKKIVN

-1338 DKGNILYAECEIPF
+1338 GKGNILYAECEIPF

-1438 TIAGFDFDIDKLYF
+1438 TIAGFDFDVDKLYF
-1452 MRREYRALK
+1452 MRREYKALK

-1501 AARNNMLITLIQQR
+1501 AARNNMLINLIQQR
-1515 LMDSETMKQRTTPGG
+1515 LMDPETMKQRTTPGG

-1556 KKVNWEVLNNR
+1556 KKVNWEALNNR

-1594 QVASKLIGIFAN
+1594 QVAGKLIGIFAN

-1635 GKFSDFLHAP
+1635 GRFSDFLHAP

-1715 NVGIDTAIREIR
+1715 SVGIDTAIREIR
-1727 EKYKNQGASVKSR
+1727 EKYKNQGASVRSR
-1740 KEPLNPEHFSMDKLT
+1740 KEPLNPEHFSMDKLA

-1764 RKKGNNVMDNNTFA
+1764 REKGSNVMDNNTFA

-1788 NDISAVANDVSAFV
+1788 NDISAVANDVSKFV
-1802 TSTKFTA
+1802 ISTKFTA

-1821 SQQLK
+1821 AQQLK
-1826 VQKYLSEVGTEASHV
+1826 VQKYLSEVGTDASHV
-1841 EMEVTDNLDS
+1841 EMEVTDKLDS
-1851 PIMNDNSLTTMNNS
+1851 PIMDDNSLTTMSNS

-1885 NRKALEILS
+1885 NRKSLEILS
-1894 RYFPYNKE
+1894 KYFPYNKR

-1911 NELVNYGSLDAD
+1911 NGLVNYGSLDAD

-1972 LGHLEANP
+1972 LNHLEANP
-1980 QMKSIPIF
+1980 QMKSMPIF
-1988 AYMIPEVKEVK
+1988 AYMLPEVKEVK

-2014 QGIGGLAPYMKDE
+2014 QGVGGLAPYMKDE

-2039 ETSQIAIDLFLYN
+2039 ETSQIATDLFLYN

-2069 PTEVKEMLKVPSNN
+2069 PTEVKENIKVP
-2083 ENVLIYKG
+2083 
-2091 KPLTLYRG
+2091 T
-2099 YATEGGVEAKDIDE
+2099 AD
-2113 TVKGSAVD
+2113 
-2121 YIDSS
+2121 
-2126 FNAKYHFTEQ
+2126 
-2136 EDAEMYSQ
+2136 
-2144 IHEEEHHKNGKTG
+2144 
-2157 YKRVTSKYWL
+2157 
-2167 SSDTSYKVY
+2167 
-2176 KDIIDAN
+2176 
-2183 KHKEEWGNIDAIILE
+2183 
-2198 NGTLGDGQ
+2198 GD
-2206 YEVIVTSNAK
+2206 
-2216 DKILSSTY
+2216 
-2224 SRSYVDFMNE
+2224 RSYVDFMND
-2234 IMEDKFNINAETF
+2234 IMEDKFNINTETF

-2268 TVLNILKPLAIQAGV
+2268 TVLGILKPLAIQAGV

-2292 SKIDKEN
+2292 SKIDKES

-2335 FGETKTSV
+2335 FDETKTSV

-2387 SSEEREST
+2387 SSEERKST
-2395 VEGFDREAVINEIAE
+2395 VEGFNREAVINEIAE
-2410 EMSKAYEKADIRDD
+2410 EMSKAYEKVGIRDD

-2456 CRVDGVIVLDENGNP
+2456 CRVDGVVVLDENGNP

>member
-1 MANFCYIPQKGIDDV
+1 
-16 LAAKLGWRGNASD
+16 
-29 KFNPFRVATLRGMY
+29 
-43 DEIHQ
+43 
-48 NSPLNTTN
+48 
-56 LDEAAL
+56 
-62 TLAKFRQEIKIGNQA
+62 
-77 KINSIGTNLAPS
+77 
-89 YKSLKKAFT
+89 
-98 AEERFNRVN
+98 
-107 MIAAMFSAVV
+107 
-117 DEIQRNNPQLSRR
+117 
-130 AIIDTKVGEFN
+130 
-141 LFEKVYNQIMQMQSI
+141 
-156 FRAKGDMEKAAK
+156 
-168 FNQVLSNWSAL
+168 
-179 TAFARMKLRDT
+179 
-190 EGIKLGNK
+190 
-198 IEFADETDELNYGD
+198 
-212 NDLSQLFNPSE
+212 
-223 SVREAWQTSN
+223 
-233 GLESAFGSVGQQVRR
+233 
-248 LLSSLPIMEIADV
+248 
-261 TTADGRVVQKPQP
+261 
-274 KRDDLGFVQT
+274 
-284 LDPVKVHQA
+284 
-293 LMELLRGIT
+293 
-302 SEAQMMGAFRN
+302 
-313 PRTGQAKSVWM
+313 
-324 IPILDALTKNP
+324 
-335 QLRTQ
+335 
-340 FFRDFKKNF
+340 
-349 QPYSILIEDKEASKK
+349 
-364 GLRKYK
+364 
-370 TKLLNRVED
+370 
-379 LLGGS
+379 
-384 FMSRI
+384 
-389 ILGKPLNAKTSVFDT
+389 
-404 KGNVNVS
+404 
-411 NLKNTLNQ
+411 
-419 INEWLAQPKE
+419 
-429 DTGSIFDKQKQY
+429 
-441 GGGKQS
+441 
-447 KFYSRGGSSIERR
+447 
-460 AFLRTSLESLGVE
+460 
-473 VDADTLDE
+473 
-481 IMNHSKDLRK
+481 
-491 LTNALQELAQY
+491 
-502 GVSENQLKR
+502 
-511 LEAGEKISYKSLVR
+511 
-525 AKSQNSR
+525 
-532 KEGVFEEK
+532 
-540 IRKIHEMITKNR
+540 
-552 EGLRLESRVRHKD
+552 
-565 SKGNNITLFSNVNP
+565 
-579 SFMGDKFDKIQ
+579 
-590 SYVKANDKAGLRSFI
+590 
-605 TNEYL
+605 
-610 DSPFFSYNG
+610 
-619 KVLNKWLEELLKCC
+619 
-633 DTPVNVSLED
+633 
-643 TFAAQFDYLRFLGTS
+643 
-658 DMSFENFTS
+658 
-667 KQHMIDMFTEF
+667 
-678 RSDKELSNKADTAL
+678 
-692 YPVFILGDSGVSK
+692 
-705 YIRAKRYSNEEI
+705 

-754 DSEDTFSILG
+754 GSEDTFSILG

-769 YKASDGTVGKYS
+769 YKAFDGTVGKYS

-801 SDALKDFKKQISN
+801 SDALINFKKQLGN
-814 LGLLETIKVKEI
+814 LGLLETVKVKEI

-897 LLSLS
+897 V
-902 ALDSYGKKFSEDGIE
+902 LDLMAIDKNGKKFSEDGIE
-917 RCVYFDDINVNAE
+917 RCVYFDDINVDAE

-946 DSDVYKAYKRNTL
+946 DSDVYKAYKKNTL

-990 AIEQLRVDYNGKSIP
+990 AIEQLKVDYNGKSIP

-1025 MFTHEKLALND
+1025 MFTHEKIALND

-1062 KLRDIAY
+1062 KLRDMAY

-1081 TKIVKVGGFGSTA
+1081 TKIVKVGGFGSTD
-1094 IDYETNDENLYVDS
+1094 IS
-1108 NGNVI
+1108 K
-1113 PVASG
+1113 ASDAKSLG
-1118 KALTREN
+1118 EA
-1125 QMKNDNFSKLAVPIK
+1125 
-1140 GVDKL
+1140 
-1145 HSNLSKAYI
+1145 LSKAYV

-1159 SDYRIQTNVPEHINS
+1159 GDYRIQTNVPEHINS

-1184 LIMANINMDDYHYMN
+1184 LIMANIMMDDYHYMN

-1230 IVANILESFDSFKD
+1230 IVANILESFDNFKD

-1265 ESMDNILAYAVD
+1265 ESMDNVLAYAVD
-1277 DDKFAMPLFEGG
+1277 DGKFAMPLFEGG

-1297 AFSMFKKVVN
+1297 AFSMFKKIVN

-1331 DLKYVTD
+1331 DLQYVTD
-1338 DKGNILYAECEIPF
+1338 GKGNILYAECEIPF
-1352 DISYKDS
+1352 DISYTITDS
-1359 EGNEVHL
+1359 TTGEKKEVHL

-1438 TIAGFDFDIDKLYF
+1438 TIAGFDFDVDKLYF
-1452 MRREYRALK
+1452 MRREYKALK

-1466 EATDA
+1466 ESTDA
-1471 LLSAVFSDDTSQL
+1471 LLSAVFSDDTSKL

-1515 LMDSETMKQRTTPGG
+1515 LMDPETMKQRTTPGG

-1541 RELLYGSTEGIIDDN
+1541 RELLYGNTKGIIDDN
-1556 KKVNWEVLNNR
+1556 KKVNWEALNNR

-1594 QVASKLIGIFAN
+1594 QVAGKLIGIFAN

-1635 GKFSDFLHAP
+1635 GRFSDFLHAP
-1645 NGVDVDLNVAEFLA
+1645 KGVDVDLNVAEFLA

-1670 NFMNLNTLTADAGAV
+1670 NFMTLNTLTADAGAV

-1715 NVGIDTAIREIR
+1715 SVGIDTAIREIR
-1727 EKYKNQGASVKSR
+1727 EKYKNQGASVRSR
-1740 KEPLNPEHFSMDKLT
+1740 KEPLNPEHFFMDKLA

-1764 RKKGNNVMDNNTFA
+1764 REKGSNVMDSNAFA

-1788 NDISAVANDVSAFV
+1788 NDISAVANDVSKFV
-1802 TSTKFTA
+1802 ISTKFTA

-1821 SQQLK
+1821 AQQLK

-1851 PIMNDNSLTTMNNS
+1851 PIMNDNSLTTMSNS

-1885 NRKALEILS
+1885 NRKSLELLS
-1894 RYFPYNKE
+1894 RYFPYNKR

-1956 LMTTRGYYTKW
+1956 LMTTREYYTKW

-1972 LGHLEANP
+1972 LNHLEVNP
-1980 QMKSIPIF
+1980 QMKSMPIF
-1988 AYMIPEVKEVK
+1988 AYMLPEVKEVK
-1999 NPATGEST
+1999 NPATGENT

-2039 ETSQIAIDLFLYN
+2039 ETSQIATDLFLYN

-2069 PTEVKEMLKVPSNN
+2069 PTEVKEIIKVP
-2083 ENVLIYKG
+2083 
-2091 KPLTLYRG
+2091 T
-2099 YATEGGVEAKDIDE
+2099 TEGD
-2113 TVKGSAVD
+2113 
-2121 YIDSS
+2121 
-2126 FNAKYHFTEQ
+2126 
-2136 EDAEMYSQ
+2136 
-2144 IHEEEHHKNGKTG
+2144 
-2157 YKRVTSKYWL
+2157 
-2167 SSDTSYKVY
+2167 
-2176 KDIIDAN
+2176 
-2183 KHKEEWGNIDAIILE
+2183 
-2198 NGTLGDGQ
+2198 
-2206 YEVIVTSNAK
+2206 
-2216 DKILSSTY
+2216 
-2224 SRSYVDFMNE
+2224 RSYVDFMNE

-2261 GLDAKSK
+2261 GLNAKSK
-2268 TVLNILKPLAIQAGV
+2268 TVLDILKPLAIQAGV

-2335 FGETKTSV
+2335 FDETKTSV

-2387 SSEEREST
+2387 SSEEREPT
-2395 VEGFDREAVINEIAE
+2395 VEGFDREAVIDEIAE
-2410 EMSKAYEKADIRDD
+2410 EMSKAYEKAGIRDS

-2456 CRVDGVIVLDENGNP
+2456 CRVDGVVVLDENGNP

>member
-16 LAAKLGWRGNASD
+16 LATKLGWRGNASD

-43 DEIHQ
+43 DEVNQ
-48 NSPLNTTN
+48 NNPLDTTN

-62 TLAKFRQEIKIGNQA
+62 SLAKFRQEIKIGNQA

-89 YKSLKKAFT
+89 YKRLRKVFT

-117 DEIQRNNPQLSRR
+117 DEIQKNNPQLSRR

-141 LFEKVYNQIMQMQSI
+141 LFEKVYNQIMQMQSM
-156 FRAKGDMEKAAK
+156 FRAKGDMDKAAK

-198 IEFADETDELNYGD
+198 MEFVDETDELNYGD
-212 NDLSQLFNPSE
+212 NDLSQLIDPNE

-233 GLESAFGSVGQQVRR
+233 GLESSFGSVGHQVRR
-248 LLSSLPIMEIADV
+248 LISSLPVMEIVDV
-261 TTADGRVVQKPQP
+261 TAADGRVMQKAQP

-284 LDPVKVHQA
+284 LDPTKVHQA

-349 QPYSILIEDKEASKK
+349 QPYSILVEDKEASKK

-389 ILGKPLNAKTSVFDT
+389 ILGKPLNEKTSVFDT

-411 NLKNTLNQ
+411 NLKNTLSQ

-429 DTGSIFDKQKQY
+429 NTGSIFDKQKQY

-460 AFLRTSLESLGVE
+460 EFLRTSLESLGVE

-502 GVSENQLKR
+502 GVSENQLKK

-525 AKSQNSR
+525 AKGQNSR

-565 SKGNNITLFSNVNP
+565 SKGNNITLFSQVNP

-610 DSPFFSYNG
+610 DSPFFYYNG

-633 DTPVNVSLED
+633 DTPTNVSLED

-667 KQHMIDMFTEF
+667 KQHMIDMLTEF

-801 SDALKDFKKQISN
+801 SDALIDFKKQLTN
-814 LGLLETIKVKEI
+814 LGLLETVKVKEI

-839 YLGEGVTSEN
+839 YLGEDVTSEN

-902 ALDSYGKKFSEDGIE
+902 AIDSNGKKFSEDGIE
-917 RCVYFDDINVNAE
+917 RCVYFDDININAE
-930 QSNPEFMEAIA
+930 QSNHEFMEAIA

-946 DSDVYKAYKRNTL
+946 DSDVYKAYKKNTL

-990 AIEQLRVDYNGKSIP
+990 AIEQLKVDYNGKSIP

-1062 KLRDIAY
+1062 KLRDMAY
-1069 WMDNNNVDLVGS
+1069 WMDDNNVDLVGS
-1081 TKIVKVGGFGSTA
+1081 TKIVKVGGFGSTD
-1094 IDYETNDENLYVDS
+1094 IS
-1108 NGNVI
+1108 K
-1113 PVASG
+1113 ASDAKSLG
-1118 KALTREN
+1118 EA
-1125 QMKNDNFSKLAVPIK
+1125 
-1140 GVDKL
+1140 
-1145 HSNLSKAYI
+1145 LSKAYV

-1159 SDYRIQTNVPEHINS
+1159 GDYRIQTNVPEHINS

-1265 ESMDNILAYAVD
+1265 ESMDNVLAYAVD
-1277 DDKFAMPLFEGG
+1277 NGKFAMPLFEGG

-1297 AFSMFKKVVN
+1297 AFSMFKKIVN

-1338 DKGNILYAECEIPF
+1338 GKGNILYAECEIPF
-1352 DISYKDS
+1352 DISYTDS

-1366 DFNEY
+1366 DFDEY

-1376 TLKMIESEGKK
+1376 TLKMIESNGKK

-1397 STSLLAYRIPT
+1397 STSILAYRIPT

-1438 TIAGFDFDIDKLYF
+1438 TIAGFDFDVDKLYF
-1452 MRREYRALK
+1452 MRREYKALK
-1461 KQSTD
+1461 IQSTD

-1471 LLSAVFSDDTSQL
+1471 LLSAVFSDDTSKL

-1501 AARNNMLITLIQQR
+1501 AARNNMLINLIQQR
-1515 LMDSETMKQRTTPGG
+1515 LMDPETMKQRTTPGG

-1541 RELLYGSTEGIIDDN
+1541 RELLYGSTEDIIDDN
-1556 KKVNWEVLNNR
+1556 KKVNWEALNNR

-1594 QVASKLIGIFAN
+1594 QVAGKLIGIFAN

-1635 GKFSDFLHAP
+1635 GRFSDFLHAP

-1715 NVGIDTAIREIR
+1715 SVGIDTAIREIR
-1727 EKYKNQGASVKSR
+1727 EKYKNQGASVRSR
-1740 KEPLNPEHFSMDKLT
+1740 KEPLNPEHFSMDKLA

-1764 RKKGNNVMDNNTFA
+1764 REKGSNVMDNNTFA

-1788 NDISAVANDVSAFV
+1788 NDISAVANDVSKFV

-1821 SQQLK
+1821 AQQLK
-1826 VQKYLSEVGTEASHV
+1826 VQKYLSEISTDASHV
-1841 EMEVTDNLDS
+1841 EMEVTDRLNS
-1851 PIMNDNSLTTMNNS
+1851 PIMDDNSLTTMSNS

-1894 RYFPYNKE
+1894 KYFPYNKR

-1911 NELVNYGSLDAD
+1911 NGLVNYGSLDAD

-1956 LMTTRGYYTKW
+1956 LMTTREYYTKW

-1972 LGHLEANP
+1972 LNHLEANP
-1980 QMKSIPIF
+1980 QMKSMPIF
-1988 AYMIPEVKEVK
+1988 AYMLPEVKEVK

-2014 QGIGGLAPYMKDE
+2014 QGVGGLAPYMKDE

-2039 ETSQIAIDLFLYN
+2039 ETSQIATDLFLYN

-2069 PTEVKEMLKVPSNN
+2069 PTEVKENIKVP
-2083 ENVLIYKG
+2083 
-2091 KPLTLYRG
+2091 T
-2099 YATEGGVEAKDIDE
+2099 AD
-2113 TVKGSAVD
+2113 
-2121 YIDSS
+2121 
-2126 FNAKYHFTEQ
+2126 
-2136 EDAEMYSQ
+2136 
-2144 IHEEEHHKNGKTG
+2144 
-2157 YKRVTSKYWL
+2157 
-2167 SSDTSYKVY
+2167 
-2176 KDIIDAN
+2176 
-2183 KHKEEWGNIDAIILE
+2183 
-2198 NGTLGDGQ
+2198 GD
-2206 YEVIVTSNAK
+2206 
-2216 DKILSSTY
+2216 
-2224 SRSYVDFMNE
+2224 RSYVDFMND

-2268 TVLNILKPLAIQAGV
+2268 TVLDILKPLAIQAGV

-2335 FGETKTSV
+2335 FDETKTSV

-2395 VEGFDREAVINEIAE
+2395 VEGFNREAVINEIAE
-2410 EMSKAYEKADIRDD
+2410 EMSKAYEKAGIRDD

-2431 NALKAALSN
+2431 NVLKAALSN

-2456 CRVDGVIVLDENGNP
+2456 CRVDGVVVLDENGNP

>member
-43 DEIHQ
+43 DEVHQ
-48 NSPLNTTN
+48 NSPLDTTN
-56 LDEAAL
+56 LDGAAL
-62 TLAKFRQEIKIGNQA
+62 TLAKFRQEIKVGHQA
-77 KINSIGTNLAPS
+77 EIKSIGTNLAPS
-89 YKSLKKAFT
+89 YERLRKAFT

-117 DEIQRNNPQLSRR
+117 DEIQRNNPQLSRK

-141 LFEKVYNQIMQMQSI
+141 LFEKVYNQIMQMQSM

-198 IEFADETDELNYGD
+198 MEFVDETDELNYGD
-212 NDLSQLFNPSE
+212 NDLSRLLDPSE

-274 KRDDLGFVQT
+274 KRDDLGFTQS

-349 QPYSILIEDKEASKK
+349 QPYSILVEDKEASKK

-404 KGNVNVS
+404 KGNINVS
-411 NLKNTLNQ
+411 NLKNTLSQ

-460 AFLRTSLESLGVE
+460 EFLRTSLESLGIE

-491 LTNALQELAQY
+491 VTNALQELAQY
-502 GVSENQLKR
+502 GVSENQLKK

-525 AKSQNSR
+525 AKGQNSR

-579 SFMGDKFDKIQ
+579 SFMGDKFDEIQ

-610 DSPFFSYNG
+610 DSPFFYYNG

-633 DTPVNVSLED
+633 DTPTNVSLED

-667 KQHMIDMFTEF
+667 KQHMIDMLTEF

-717 MDGLYNAYEQERRRQ
+717 MNGLYNAYEQERRRQ

-742 DSRNYSKVENFS
+742 NSRNYSKVENFS
-754 DSEDTFSILG
+754 NSEDTFSILG

-801 SDALKDFKKQISN
+801 SDALKDFKKQLSN
-814 LGLLETIKVKEI
+814 LGLLETVKVKEV

-831 QVEVERYT
+831 QVEIERYT
-839 YLGEGVTSEN
+839 YLGEDVTSEN

-887 RYKEIHAPGS
+887 RYKEVHAPGS
-897 LLSLS
+897 V
-902 ALDSYGKKFSEDGIE
+902 LDLMAIDKNGKKFSEDGIE

-946 DSDVYKAYKRNTL
+946 DSDVYKAYTKNTL

-990 AIEQLRVDYNGKSIP
+990 AIEQLKVDYNGKSIP

-1062 KLRDIAY
+1062 KLRDMAY
-1069 WMDNNNVDLVGS
+1069 WMDDNKIDLVGS
-1081 TKIVKVGGFGSTA
+1081 TKIVKVGSFGSTD
-1094 IDYETNDENLYVDS
+1094 IS
-1108 NGNVI
+1108 K
-1113 PVASG
+1113 ASDAKSLG
-1118 KALTREN
+1118 EA
-1125 QMKNDNFSKLAVPIK
+1125 
-1140 GVDKL
+1140 
-1145 HSNLSKAYI
+1145 LSKAYV

-1159 SDYRIQTNVPEHINS
+1159 GDYRIQTNVPEHINS

-1184 LIMANINMDDYHYMN
+1184 LIMANIMMDDYHYMN

-1244 GISDANKLSEK
+1244 GISDASKLSEK

-1265 ESMDNILAYAVD
+1265 ESMDNVLAYAVD
-1277 DDKFAMPLFEGG
+1277 NGKFTMPLFEGG

-1297 AFSMFKKVVN
+1297 AFSMFKKIVN

-1331 DLKYVTD
+1331 DLHYVTD
-1338 DKGNILYAECEIPF
+1338 GKGNILYAECEIPF
-1352 DISYKDS
+1352 DISYTITDS
-1359 EGNEVHL
+1359 ATGEKKEVHL

-1438 TIAGFDFDIDKLYF
+1438 TIAGFDFDVDKLYF
-1452 MRREYRALK
+1452 MRREYKALK

-1471 LLSAVFSDDTSQL
+1471 LLSAVFSNDTSKL

-1515 LMDSETMKQRTTPGG
+1515 LMDPETMKQRTTPGG

-1556 KKVNWEVLNNR
+1556 KKVNWEALNNR

-1594 QVASKLIGIFAN
+1594 QVAGKLIGIFAN

-1620 KISKPIEFAGHSYGD
+1620 KIYKPIEFAGHSYGD

-1645 NGVDVDLNVAEFLA
+1645 KGVDVDLNVAEFLA

-1715 NVGIDTAIREIR
+1715 SVGIDTAIREIR
-1727 EKYKNQGASVKSR
+1727 EKYKNQGASVRSR
-1740 KEPLNPEHFSMDKLT
+1740 KDPLNPEHFSIDKLA

-1764 RKKGNNVMDNNTFA
+1764 KEKGSNVMDSNTFA

-1788 NDISAVANDVSAFV
+1788 NDISVVANDVSKFV

-1821 SQQLK
+1821 AQQLK
-1826 VQKYLSEVGTEASHV
+1826 VQKYLSEVGTDASHV

-1851 PIMNDNSLTTMNNS
+1851 PIMDDDNLTTMSNS

-1885 NRKALEILS
+1885 NRKSLKILS
-1894 RYFPYNKE
+1894 KYFPYNKR

-1956 LMTTRGYYTKW
+1956 LMTTREYYTKW

-1972 LGHLEANP
+1972 LNHLEANP
-1980 QMKSIPIF
+1980 QMKSMPIF
-1988 AYMIPEVKEVK
+1988 AYMLPEVKEVK

-2027 IRESWADLARNP
+2027 IRESWTDLARNP
-2039 ETSQIAIDLFLYN
+2039 ETSQIATDLFLYN

-2069 PTEVKEMLKVPSNN
+2069 PTEVKEMIKVP
-2083 ENVLIYKG
+2083 
-2091 KPLTLYRG
+2091 T
-2099 YATEGGVEAKDIDE
+2099 TEGD
-2113 TVKGSAVD
+2113 
-2121 YIDSS
+2121 
-2126 FNAKYHFTEQ
+2126 
-2136 EDAEMYSQ
+2136 
-2144 IHEEEHHKNGKTG
+2144 
-2157 YKRVTSKYWL
+2157 
-2167 SSDTSYKVY
+2167 
-2176 KDIIDAN
+2176 
-2183 KHKEEWGNIDAIILE
+2183 
-2198 NGTLGDGQ
+2198 
-2206 YEVIVTSNAK
+2206 
-2216 DKILSSTY
+2216 
-2224 SRSYVDFMNE
+2224 RSYVDFMNE

-2268 TVLNILKPLAIQAGV
+2268 TVLSILKPLAIQAGV
-2283 ARNEFTLDL
+2283 ARSEFTLDL

-2327 QVVYMADS
+2327 QIIYMADS
-2335 FGETKTSV
+2335 FDETRDSI

-2387 SSEEREST
+2387 SSEEREPT

-2410 EMSKAYEKADIRDD
+2410 EMSKAYEKANIRDD

-2456 CRVDGVIVLDENGNP
+2456 CRVDGVVVLDENGNP

>member
-43 DEIHQ
+43 DEVHQ

-62 TLAKFRQEIKIGNQA
+62 TLAKFRQEIKVGNQA

-89 YKSLKKAFT
+89 YKSLRKAFT

-117 DEIQRNNPQLSRR
+117 DEIQKNNLQLSRR

-141 LFEKVYNQIMQMQSI
+141 LFEKVYNQIMQMQSV

-198 IEFADETDELNYGD
+198 MEFVDETDELNYGD
-212 NDLSQLFNPSE
+212 NDLSQLIDPNE
-223 SVREAWQTSN
+223 SVREAWQSSN
-233 GLESAFGSVGQQVRR
+233 GLESSFGSVGQQVRR
-248 LLSSLPIMEIADV
+248 LISSLPIMEIVDV
-261 TTADGRVVQKPQP
+261 ATADGRVMQKAQP

-370 TKLLNRVED
+370 TKVLNRVED
-379 LLGGS
+379 LLGGA

-389 ILGKPLNAKTSVFDT
+389 ILGKPLNEKTSVFDT

-411 NLKNTLNQ
+411 NLKNTLSQ
-419 INEWLAQPKE
+419 INEWLAQSKE
-429 DTGSIFDKQKQY
+429 DIFKRN
-441 GGGKQS
+441 
-447 KFYSRGGSSIERR
+447 KFYSRGGSSLERR
-460 AFLRTSLESLGVE
+460 EFLRTSLESLGVE
-473 VDADTLDE
+473 VDVDTLDE

-525 AKSQNSR
+525 AKGQNSR
-532 KEGVFEEK
+532 KEGVVEEK

-565 SKGNNITLFSNVNP
+565 SKGNNITLFSQVNP

-590 SYVKANDKAGLRSFI
+590 SYVKANDKAGLRSFL

-610 DSPFFSYNG
+610 DSPFFSYKG

-667 KQHMIDMFTEF
+667 KQHMIDMLTEF

-742 DSRNYSKVENFS
+742 DSKNYSKVENFS
-754 DSEDTFSILG
+754 DSENTFSILG

-796 ISAYL
+796 ISTYL
-801 SDALKDFKKQISN
+801 SDALKDFKKQLRN
-814 LGLLETIKVKEI
+814 LGLLETVKVKEV
-826 DRNNK
+826 DRNNN

-902 ALDSYGKKFSEDGIE
+902 ALDSNGKKFSEDGIE
-917 RCVYFDDINVNAE
+917 RCIYFDDINVNAE

-946 DSDVYKAYKRNTL
+946 DSDVYKAYKKNTL

-990 AIEQLRVDYNGKSIP
+990 AIEQLKADYNGKSIP

-1062 KLRDIAY
+1062 KLRDMAY
-1069 WMDNNNVDLVGS
+1069 WMDDNNVDLVGS
-1081 TKIVKVGGFGSTA
+1081 TKIVKVGGFGSTD
-1094 IDYETNDENLYVDS
+1094 I
-1108 NGNVI
+1108 
-1113 PVASG
+1113 
-1118 KALTREN
+1118 
-1125 QMKNDNFSKLAVPIK
+1125 
-1140 GVDKL
+1140 
-1145 HSNLSKAYI
+1145 SKASDAKSLGDALNKAYV

-1159 SDYRIQTNVPEHINS
+1159 GDYRIQTNVPEHINS

-1184 LIMANINMDDYHYMN
+1184 LIMANIMMDDYHYMN

-1230 IVANILESFDSFKD
+1230 IVANILESFDNFKD

-1265 ESMDNILAYAVD
+1265 ESMDNVLAYAVD
-1277 DDKFAMPLFEGG
+1277 DGKFAMPLFEGG

-1297 AFSMFKKVVN
+1297 AFSMFKKIVN

-1338 DKGNILYAECEIPF
+1338 GNGNILYAECEIPF

-1438 TIAGFDFDIDKLYF
+1438 TIAGFDFDVDKLYF
-1452 MRREYRALK
+1452 MRREYKALK

-1501 AARNNMLITLIQQR
+1501 AARNNMLINLIQQR
-1515 LMDSETMKQRTTPGG
+1515 LMDPETMKQRTTPGG

-1541 RELLYGSTEGIIDDN
+1541 RELLYGSTDGIIDDN
-1556 KKVNWEVLNNR
+1556 KKVNWEALNNR

-1594 QVASKLIGIFAN
+1594 QVAGKLIGIFAN

-1635 GKFSDFLHAP
+1635 GRFSDFLHAP

-1740 KEPLNPEHFSMDKLT
+1740 KEPLNPEHFSMDKLA

-1764 RKKGNNVMDNNTFA
+1764 REKGSNVMDNNTFA

-1788 NDISAVANDVSAFV
+1788 NDISAVANDVSKFV

-1821 SQQLK
+1821 AQQLK
-1826 VQKYLSEVGTEASHV
+1826 VQKYLSEVGTDASHV
-1841 EMEVTDNLDS
+1841 EMEVTYKLDS
-1851 PIMNDNSLTTMNNS
+1851 PIMNVNSLTTMSNS

-1885 NRKALEILS
+1885 NRKSLEILS
-1894 RYFPYNKE
+1894 RYFPYNKR

-1956 LMTTRGYYTKW
+1956 LMTTREYYTKW

-1972 LGHLEANP
+1972 LNHLEANP
-1980 QMKSIPIF
+1980 QMKSMPIF
-1988 AYMIPEVKEVK
+1988 AYMLPEVKEVK

-2039 ETSQIAIDLFLYN
+2039 KTSQIATDLFLYN

-2069 PTEVKEMLKVPSNN
+2069 PTEVKENIKVP
-2083 ENVLIYKG
+2083 
-2091 KPLTLYRG
+2091 T
-2099 YATEGGVEAKDIDE
+2099 TD
-2113 TVKGSAVD
+2113 
-2121 YIDSS
+2121 
-2126 FNAKYHFTEQ
+2126 
-2136 EDAEMYSQ
+2136 
-2144 IHEEEHHKNGKTG
+2144 
-2157 YKRVTSKYWL
+2157 
-2167 SSDTSYKVY
+2167 
-2176 KDIIDAN
+2176 
-2183 KHKEEWGNIDAIILE
+2183 
-2198 NGTLGDGQ
+2198 GD
-2206 YEVIVTSNAK
+2206 
-2216 DKILSSTY
+2216 
-2224 SRSYVDFMNE
+2224 RSYVDFMND

-2335 FGETKTSV
+2335 FDETKTSI

-2361 FGDNIS
+2361 FGDNIAS
-2367 SDIVEDTEVSETFE
+2367 NIEEDTK
-2381 EGSTSE
+2381 TSE
-2387 SSEEREST
+2387 SFEDGSTAKRLEERKPT
-2395 VEGFDREAVINEIAE
+2395 VEGFDRKAVINEIAE
-2410 EMSKAYEKADIRDD
+2410 EMSKAYEKAGIRDD

-2431 NALKAALSN
+2431 NALKAALGN
-2440 TEEADLK
+2440 TEEANLK

>member
-16 LAAKLGWRGNASD
+16 LATKLGWRGNASD

-43 DEIHQ
+43 DEVNQ
-48 NSPLNTTN
+48 NNPLDTTN

-89 YKSLKKAFT
+89 YKRLRKVFT

-117 DEIQRNNPQLSRR
+117 DEIQKNNPQLSRR

-141 LFEKVYNQIMQMQSI
+141 LFEKVYNQIMQMQSV

-198 IEFADETDELNYGD
+198 MEFVDETDELNYGD
-212 NDLSQLFNPSE
+212 NDLSQLIDPNE

-233 GLESAFGSVGQQVRR
+233 GLESSFGSVGHQVRR
-248 LLSSLPIMEIADV
+248 LISSLPVMEIVDV
-261 TTADGRVVQKPQP
+261 TAADGRVMQKAQP

-284 LDPVKVHQA
+284 LDPTKVHQA

-349 QPYSILIEDKEASKK
+349 QPYSILVEDKEASKK

-389 ILGKPLNAKTSVFDT
+389 ILGKPLNEKTSVFDT

-411 NLKNTLNQ
+411 NLKNTLSQ

-429 DTGSIFDKQKQY
+429 NTGSIFDKQKQY

-460 AFLRTSLESLGVE
+460 EFLRTSLESLGVE

-502 GVSENQLKR
+502 GVSENQLKK

-525 AKSQNSR
+525 AKGQNSR

-565 SKGNNITLFSNVNP
+565 SKGNNITLFSQVNP

-590 SYVKANDKAGLRSFI
+590 SYVKANDKAGLRSFLA
-605 TNEYL
+605 NEYL

-633 DTPVNVSLED
+633 DTPTNVSLED

-667 KQHMIDMFTEF
+667 KQHMIDMLTEF

-801 SDALKDFKKQISN
+801 SDALIDFKKQLTN
-814 LGLLETIKVKEI
+814 LGLLETVKVKEI

-839 YLGEGVTSEN
+839 YLGEDVTSEN

-902 ALDSYGKKFSEDGIE
+902 AIDSNGKKFSEDGIE

-946 DSDVYKAYKRNTL
+946 DSDVYKAYKKNTL

-990 AIEQLRVDYNGKSIP
+990 AIEQLKVDYNGKSIP

-1062 KLRDIAY
+1062 KLRDMAY
-1069 WMDNNNVDLVGS
+1069 WMDDNNVDLVGS
-1081 TKIVKVGGFGSTA
+1081 TKIVKVGGFGSTD
-1094 IDYETNDENLYVDS
+1094 IS
-1108 NGNVI
+1108 K
-1113 PVASG
+1113 ASDAKSLG
-1118 KALTREN
+1118 EA
-1125 QMKNDNFSKLAVPIK
+1125 
-1140 GVDKL
+1140 
-1145 HSNLSKAYI
+1145 LSKAYV

-1159 SDYRIQTNVPEHINS
+1159 GDYRIQTNVPEHINS

-1265 ESMDNILAYAVD
+1265 ESMDNVLAYAVD
-1277 DDKFAMPLFEGG
+1277 NGKFAMPLFEGG

-1297 AFSMFKKVVN
+1297 AFSMFKKIVN

-1338 DKGNILYAECEIPF
+1338 GKGNILYAECEIPF
-1352 DISYKDS
+1352 DISYTDS

-1438 TIAGFDFDIDKLYF
+1438 TIAGFDFDVDKLYF
-1452 MRREYRALK
+1452 MRREYKALK

-1471 LLSAVFSDDTSQL
+1471 LLSAVFSDDTSKL

-1501 AARNNMLITLIQQR
+1501 AARNNMLINLIQQR
-1515 LMDSETMKQRTTPGG
+1515 LMDPETMKQRTTPGG

-1556 KKVNWEVLNNR
+1556 KKVNWEALNNR

-1594 QVASKLIGIFAN
+1594 QVAGKLIGIFAN

-1635 GKFSDFLHAP
+1635 GRFSDFLHAP

-1715 NVGIDTAIREIR
+1715 SVGIDTAIREIR
-1727 EKYKNQGASVKSR
+1727 EKYKNQGASVRSR
-1740 KEPLNPEHFSMDKLT
+1740 KEPLNPEHFSMDKLA

-1764 RKKGNNVMDNNTFA
+1764 REKGSNVMDNNTFA

-1788 NDISAVANDVSAFV
+1788 NDISAVANDVSKFV

-1821 SQQLK
+1821 AQQLK
-1826 VQKYLSEVGTEASHV
+1826 VQKYLSEVGTDASHV
-1841 EMEVTDNLDS
+1841 EMEVTDKLDS
-1851 PIMNDNSLTTMNNS
+1851 PIMDDNSLTTMSNS

-1885 NRKALEILS
+1885 NRKSLEILS
-1894 RYFPYNKE
+1894 KYFPYNKR

-1911 NELVNYGSLDAD
+1911 NGLVNYGSLDAD

-1956 LMTTRGYYTKW
+1956 LMTTREYYTKW

-1972 LGHLEANP
+1972 LNHLEANP
-1980 QMKSIPIF
+1980 QMKSMPIF
-1988 AYMIPEVKEVK
+1988 AYMLPEVKEVK

-2014 QGIGGLAPYMKDE
+2014 QGVGGLAPYMKDE

-2039 ETSQIAIDLFLYN
+2039 ETSQIATDLFLYN

-2069 PTEVKEMLKVPSNN
+2069 PTEVKENIKVP
-2083 ENVLIYKG
+2083 
-2091 KPLTLYRG
+2091 T
-2099 YATEGGVEAKDIDE
+2099 AD
-2113 TVKGSAVD
+2113 
-2121 YIDSS
+2121 
-2126 FNAKYHFTEQ
+2126 
-2136 EDAEMYSQ
+2136 
-2144 IHEEEHHKNGKTG
+2144 
-2157 YKRVTSKYWL
+2157 
-2167 SSDTSYKVY
+2167 
-2176 KDIIDAN
+2176 
-2183 KHKEEWGNIDAIILE
+2183 
-2198 NGTLGDGQ
+2198 GD
-2206 YEVIVTSNAK
+2206 
-2216 DKILSSTY
+2216 
-2224 SRSYVDFMNE
+2224 RSYVDFMNE

-2268 TVLNILKPLAIQAGV
+2268 TVLGILKPLAIQAGV

-2335 FGETKTSV
+2335 FDETKTSV

-2387 SSEEREST
+2387 SSEERKST
-2395 VEGFDREAVINEIAE
+2395 VEGFNREAVINEIAE
-2410 EMSKAYEKADIRDD
+2410 EMSKAYERAGIRDD

-2431 NALKAALSN
+2431 NVLKAALSN

-2456 CRVDGVIVLDENGNP
+2456 CRVDGVVVLDENGNP

>member
-43 DEIHQ
+43 DEVNQ
-48 NSPLNTTN
+48 NNPLDTTN
-56 LDEAAL
+56 LDKAAL

-89 YKSLKKAFT
+89 YKSLRKAFT

-117 DEIQRNNPQLSRR
+117 DEIQKNNPQLSRR

-141 LFEKVYNQIMQMQSI
+141 LFEKVYNQIMQMQSV

-198 IEFADETDELNYGD
+198 MEFVDETDELNYGD
-212 NDLSQLFNPSE
+212 NDLSQLIDPNE

-233 GLESAFGSVGQQVRR
+233 GLESSFGSVGHQVRR
-248 LLSSLPIMEIADV
+248 LISSLPVMEIVDV
-261 TTADGRVVQKPQP
+261 TAADGRVMQKAQP

-284 LDPVKVHQA
+284 LDPTKVHQA

-349 QPYSILIEDKEASKK
+349 QPYSILVEDKEASKK

-389 ILGKPLNAKTSVFDT
+389 ILGKPLNEKTSVFDT

-411 NLKNTLNQ
+411 NLKNTLSQ

-429 DTGSIFDKQKQY
+429 NTGSIFDKQKQY

-460 AFLRTSLESLGVE
+460 EFLRTSLESLGVE

-502 GVSENQLKR
+502 GVSENQLKK

-525 AKSQNSR
+525 AKGQNSR

-565 SKGNNITLFSNVNP
+565 SKGNNITLFSQVNP

-590 SYVKANDKAGLRSFI
+590 SYVKANDKAGLRSFLA
-605 TNEYL
+605 NEYL

-633 DTPVNVSLED
+633 DTPTNVSLED

-667 KQHMIDMFTEF
+667 KQHMIDMLTEF

-801 SDALKDFKKQISN
+801 SDALIDFKKQLTN
-814 LGLLETIKVKEI
+814 LGLLETVKVKEI

-839 YLGEGVTSEN
+839 YLGEDVTSEN

-877 FYKGTKDLQK
+877 FYIDTKDLQK

-902 ALDSYGKKFSEDGIE
+902 AIDSNGKKFSEDGIE

-946 DSDVYKAYKRNTL
+946 DSDVYKAYKKNTL

-990 AIEQLRVDYNGKSIP
+990 AIEQLKVDYNGKSIP

-1062 KLRDIAY
+1062 KLRDMAY
-1069 WMDNNNVDLVGS
+1069 WMDDNNVDLVGS
-1081 TKIVKVGGFGSTA
+1081 TKIVKVGGFGSTD
-1094 IDYETNDENLYVDS
+1094 IS
-1108 NGNVI
+1108 K
-1113 PVASG
+1113 ASDAKSLG
-1118 KALTREN
+1118 EA
-1125 QMKNDNFSKLAVPIK
+1125 
-1140 GVDKL
+1140 
-1145 HSNLSKAYI
+1145 LSKAYV

-1265 ESMDNILAYAVD
+1265 ESMDNVLAYAVD
-1277 DDKFAMPLFEGG
+1277 NGKFAMPLFEGG

-1297 AFSMFKKVVN
+1297 AFSMFKKIVN

-1338 DKGNILYAECEIPF
+1338 GKGNILYAECEIPF

-1422 SQKTAG
+1422 SRKTAG

-1438 TIAGFDFDIDKLYF
+1438 TIAGFDFDVDKLYF
-1452 MRREYRALK
+1452 MRREYKALK

-1466 EATDA
+1466 EATDV
-1471 LLSAVFSDDTSQL
+1471 LLSAVFSDDTSKL

-1501 AARNNMLITLIQQR
+1501 AARNNMLINLIQQR
-1515 LMDSETMKQRTTPGG
+1515 LMDPETMKQRTTPGG

-1556 KKVNWEVLNNR
+1556 KKVNWEALNNR

-1594 QVASKLIGIFAN
+1594 QVAGKLIGIFAN

-1635 GKFSDFLHAP
+1635 GRFSDFLHAP

-1715 NVGIDTAIREIR
+1715 SVGIDTAIREIR
-1727 EKYKNQGASVKSR
+1727 EKYKNQGASVRSR
-1740 KEPLNPEHFSMDKLT
+1740 KEPLNPEHFSMDKLA

-1764 RKKGNNVMDNNTFA
+1764 REKGSNVMDNNTFA

-1788 NDISAVANDVSAFV
+1788 NDISAVANDVSKFV

-1821 SQQLK
+1821 AQQLK
-1826 VQKYLSEVGTEASHV
+1826 VQKYLSEVGTDASHV
-1841 EMEVTDNLDS
+1841 EMEVTDKLDS
-1851 PIMNDNSLTTMNNS
+1851 PIMDDNSLTTMSNS

-1871 MGNPFAYEQAMFDA
+1871 MDNPFAYEQAMFDA
-1885 NRKALEILS
+1885 NRKSLEILS
-1894 RYFPYNKE
+1894 KYFPYNKR

-1911 NELVNYGSLDAD
+1911 NGLVNYGSLDAD

-1956 LMTTRGYYTKW
+1956 LMTTREYYTKW

-1972 LGHLEANP
+1972 LNHLEANP
-1980 QMKSIPIF
+1980 QMKSMPIF
-1988 AYMIPEVKEVK
+1988 AYMLPEVKEVK

-2039 ETSQIAIDLFLYN
+2039 ETSQIATDLFLYN

-2069 PTEVKEMLKVPSNN
+2069 PTEVKENIKVP
-2083 ENVLIYKG
+2083 
-2091 KPLTLYRG
+2091 T
-2099 YATEGGVEAKDIDE
+2099 AD
-2113 TVKGSAVD
+2113 
-2121 YIDSS
+2121 
-2126 FNAKYHFTEQ
+2126 
-2136 EDAEMYSQ
+2136 
-2144 IHEEEHHKNGKTG
+2144 
-2157 YKRVTSKYWL
+2157 
-2167 SSDTSYKVY
+2167 
-2176 KDIIDAN
+2176 
-2183 KHKEEWGNIDAIILE
+2183 
-2198 NGTLGDGQ
+2198 GD
-2206 YEVIVTSNAK
+2206 
-2216 DKILSSTY
+2216 
-2224 SRSYVDFMNE
+2224 RSYVDFMND

-2268 TVLNILKPLAIQAGV
+2268 TVLGILKPLAIQAGV

-2335 FGETKTSV
+2335 FDETKTSV

-2395 VEGFDREAVINEIAE
+2395 VEGFNREAVINEIAE
-2410 EMSKAYEKADIRDD
+2410 EMSKAYEKAGIRDD

-2431 NALKAALSN
+2431 NVLKAALSN

-2456 CRVDGVIVLDENGNP
+2456 CRVDGVVVLDENGNP

>member
-43 DEIHQ
+43 DEVNQ
-48 NSPLNTTN
+48 NNPLDTTN

-89 YKSLKKAFT
+89 YKRLREVFT

-107 MIAAMFSAVV
+107 MISAMFSAVV
-117 DEIQRNNPQLSRR
+117 DEIQKNNPQLSRR

-141 LFEKVYNQIMQMQSI
+141 LFEKVYNQIMQMQSV

-212 NDLSQLFNPSE
+212 NDLSQLIDPNE

-233 GLESAFGSVGQQVRR
+233 GLESSFGSVGHQVRR
-248 LLSSLPIMEIADV
+248 LISSLPVMEMVDV
-261 TTADGRVVQKPQP
+261 TAADGRVMQKAQP

-284 LDPVKVHQA
+284 LDPTKVHQA

-389 ILGKPLNAKTSVFDT
+389 ILGKPLNEKTSVFDT
-404 KGNVNVS
+404 KGNVNVY
-411 NLKNTLNQ
+411 NLKNTLSQ

-429 DTGSIFDKQKQY
+429 NTGSIFDKQKQY

-460 AFLRTSLESLGVE
+460 EFLRTSLESLGVE

-502 GVSENQLKR
+502 GVSENQLKK

-525 AKSQNSR
+525 AKGQNFR

-565 SKGNNITLFSNVNP
+565 SKGNNITLFSQVNP

-590 SYVKANDKAGLRSFI
+590 SYVKANDKAGLRSFLA
-605 TNEYL
+605 NEYL

-633 DTPVNVSLED
+633 DTPTNVSLED

-667 KQHMIDMFTEF
+667 KQHMIDMLTEF

-801 SDALKDFKKQISN
+801 SDALINFKKQLTN
-814 LGLLETIKVKEI
+814 LGLLETVKVKEI

-831 QVEVERYT
+831 QVEVKRYT
-839 YLGEGVTSEN
+839 YLGEDVTSEN

-902 ALDSYGKKFSEDGIE
+902 AIDSNGKKFSEDGIE
-917 RCVYFDDINVNAE
+917 RCVYFDDITVNAE

-946 DSDVYKAYKRNTL
+946 YSDVYDAYKKNTL

-976 MAGQWTE
+976 MAGQWTK

-990 AIEQLRVDYNGKSIP
+990 AIEQLKVDYNGKSIP
-1005 SEKLAEI
+1005 PKKLAEI

-1062 KLRDIAY
+1062 KLRDMAY
-1069 WMDNNNVDLVGS
+1069 WMDDNNIDLVGS
-1081 TKIVKVGGFGSTA
+1081 TKIVKVGGFGSTD
-1094 IDYETNDENLYVDS
+1094 IS
-1108 NGNVI
+1108 K
-1113 PVASG
+1113 ASDAKSLG
-1118 KALTREN
+1118 EA
-1125 QMKNDNFSKLAVPIK
+1125 
-1140 GVDKL
+1140 
-1145 HSNLSKAYI
+1145 LSKAYV

-1159 SDYRIQTNVPEHINS
+1159 GDYRIQTNVPEHINS

-1184 LIMANINMDDYHYMN
+1184 LIMANINMDDYHYMS
-1199 YIGGDGTVNLGGNHG
+1199 YIGGDGTVNLGGSHG

-1265 ESMDNILAYAVD
+1265 ESMDNVLAYAVD
-1277 DDKFAMPLFEGG
+1277 NGKFAMPLFEGG

-1297 AFSMFKKVVN
+1297 AFSMFKKIVN

-1338 DKGNILYAECEIPF
+1338 GKGNILYAECEIPF
-1352 DISYKDS
+1352 DISYKDR

-1387 ISLLEHRFPG
+1387 ISLLEHRFPN

-1438 TIAGFDFDIDKLYF
+1438 TIAGFDFDVDKLYF
-1452 MRREYRALK
+1452 MRREYKALK

-1471 LLSAVFSDDTSQL
+1471 LLSAVFSDDTSKL

-1501 AARNNMLITLIQQR
+1501 AARNNMLINLIQQR
-1515 LMDSETMKQRTTPGG
+1515 LMDPETMKQRTTPGG

-1556 KKVNWEVLNNR
+1556 KKVNWEALNNR

-1594 QVASKLIGIFAN
+1594 QVAGKLIGIFAN

-1635 GKFSDFLHAP
+1635 GRFSDFLHAP

-1715 NVGIDTAIREIR
+1715 SVGIDTAIREIR
-1727 EKYKNQGASVKSR
+1727 EKYKNQGASVRSR
-1740 KEPLNPEHFSMDKLT
+1740 KEPLNPEHFSMDKLA

-1764 RKKGNNVMDNNTFA
+1764 REKGSNVMDNNTFA

-1788 NDISAVANDVSAFV
+1788 NDISAVANDVSKFV
-1802 TSTKFTA
+1802 ISTKFTA

-1821 SQQLK
+1821 AQQLK
-1826 VQKYLSEVGTEASHV
+1826 VQKYLSEVGTDASHV
-1841 EMEVTDNLDS
+1841 EMEVTDKLDS
-1851 PIMNDNSLTTMNNS
+1851 PIMDDNSLITMSNS

-1894 RYFPYNKE
+1894 KYFPYNKR

-1911 NELVNYGSLDAD
+1911 NGLVNYGSLDAD

-1956 LMTTRGYYTKW
+1956 LMTTREYYTKW

-1972 LGHLEANP
+1972 LNHLEANP
-1980 QMKSIPIF
+1980 QMKSMPIF
-1988 AYMIPEVKEVK
+1988 AYMLPEVKEVK

-2039 ETSQIAIDLFLYN
+2039 ETSQIATDLFLYN

-2069 PTEVKEMLKVPSNN
+2069 PTEVKENIKVP
-2083 ENVLIYKG
+2083 
-2091 KPLTLYRG
+2091 T
-2099 YATEGGVEAKDIDE
+2099 AD
-2113 TVKGSAVD
+2113 
-2121 YIDSS
+2121 
-2126 FNAKYHFTEQ
+2126 
-2136 EDAEMYSQ
+2136 
-2144 IHEEEHHKNGKTG
+2144 
-2157 YKRVTSKYWL
+2157 
-2167 SSDTSYKVY
+2167 
-2176 KDIIDAN
+2176 
-2183 KHKEEWGNIDAIILE
+2183 
-2198 NGTLGDGQ
+2198 GD
-2206 YEVIVTSNAK
+2206 
-2216 DKILSSTY
+2216 
-2224 SRSYVDFMNE
+2224 RSYVDFMNN
-2234 IMEDKFNINAETF
+2234 IIEDKFNINAETF
-2247 ARQYMLNHLDNKRF
+2247 ARQYMLNHLDNKGF

-2268 TVLNILKPLAIQAGV
+2268 TVLDILKPLAIQAGV

-2292 SKIDKEN
+2292 SKIDKES

-2335 FGETKTSV
+2335 FDETKTSV
-2343 MTYHKV
+2343 MTYYKV

-2387 SSEEREST
+2387 SSEERKST
-2395 VEGFDREAVINEIAE
+2395 VEGFNREAVINEIAE
-2410 EMSKAYEKADIRDD
+2410 EMSKAYEKAGIRDD

-2456 CRVDGVIVLDENGNP
+2456 CRVDGVVVLDENGNP

>member
-43 DEIHQ
+43 DEVNQ
-48 NSPLNTTN
+48 NNPLDTTN
-56 LDEAAL
+56 LDKAAL

-89 YKSLKKAFT
+89 YKSLRKAFT

-117 DEIQRNNPQLSRR
+117 DEIQKNNPQLSRR

-141 LFEKVYNQIMQMQSI
+141 LFEKVYNQIMQMQSV

-198 IEFADETDELNYGD
+198 MEFVDETDELNYGD
-212 NDLSQLFNPSE
+212 NDLSQLIDPNE

-233 GLESAFGSVGQQVRR
+233 GLESSFGSVGHQVRR
-248 LLSSLPIMEIADV
+248 LISSLPVMEIVDV
-261 TTADGRVVQKPQP
+261 TTADGRVMQKAQP

-284 LDPVKVHQA
+284 LDPTKVHQA

-349 QPYSILIEDKEASKK
+349 QPYSILVEDKEASKK

-389 ILGKPLNAKTSVFDT
+389 ILGKPLNKKTSVFDT

-411 NLKNTLNQ
+411 NLKNTLSQ

-429 DTGSIFDKQKQY
+429 NTGSIFDKQKQY

-460 AFLRTSLESLGVE
+460 EFLRTSLESLGVE

-502 GVSENQLKR
+502 GVSENQLKK

-525 AKSQNSR
+525 AKGQNSR

-565 SKGNNITLFSNVNP
+565 SKGNNITLFSQVNP

-590 SYVKANDKAGLRSFI
+590 SYVKANDKAGLRSFL

-610 DSPFFSYNG
+610 DSPFFYYNG

-633 DTPVNVSLED
+633 DTPTNVSLED

-667 KQHMIDMFTEF
+667 KQHMIDMLTEF

-801 SDALKDFKKQISN
+801 SDALIDFKKQLTN
-814 LGLLETIKVKEI
+814 LGLLETVKVKEI

-839 YLGEGVTSEN
+839 YLGEDVTSEN

-902 ALDSYGKKFSEDGIE
+902 AIDSNGKKFSEDGIE

-946 DSDVYKAYKRNTL
+946 DSDVYKAYKKNTL

-1062 KLRDIAY
+1062 KLRDMAY
-1069 WMDNNNVDLVGS
+1069 WMDDNNVDLVGS
-1081 TKIVKVGGFGSTA
+1081 TKIVKVGGFGSTD
-1094 IDYETNDENLYVDS
+1094 IS
-1108 NGNVI
+1108 K
-1113 PVASG
+1113 ASDAKSLG
-1118 KALTREN
+1118 EA
-1125 QMKNDNFSKLAVPIK
+1125 
-1140 GVDKL
+1140 
-1145 HSNLSKAYI
+1145 LSKAYV

-1159 SDYRIQTNVPEHINS
+1159 GDYRIQTNVPEHINS

-1265 ESMDNILAYAVD
+1265 ESMDNVLAYAVD
-1277 DDKFAMPLFEGG
+1277 NGKFAMPLFEGG

-1297 AFSMFKKVVN
+1297 AFSMFKKIVN

-1338 DKGNILYAECEIPF
+1338 GKGNILYAECEIPF

-1438 TIAGFDFDIDKLYF
+1438 TIAGFDFDVDKLYF
-1452 MRREYRALK
+1452 MRREYKALK

-1471 LLSAVFSDDTSQL
+1471 LLSAVFSDDTSKL

-1501 AARNNMLITLIQQR
+1501 AARNNMLINLIQQR
-1515 LMDSETMKQRTTPGG
+1515 LMDPETMKQRTTPGG

-1556 KKVNWEVLNNR
+1556 KKVNWEALNNR

-1594 QVASKLIGIFAN
+1594 QVAGKLIGIFAN

-1635 GKFSDFLHAP
+1635 GRFSDFLHAP

-1715 NVGIDTAIREIR
+1715 SVGIDTAIREIR
-1727 EKYKNQGASVKSR
+1727 EKYKNQGASVRSR
-1740 KEPLNPEHFSMDKLT
+1740 KEPLNPEHFSMDKLA

-1764 RKKGNNVMDNNTFA
+1764 REKGSNVMDNNTFA

-1788 NDISAVANDVSAFV
+1788 NDISAVANDVSKFV

-1821 SQQLK
+1821 AQQLK
-1826 VQKYLSEVGTEASHV
+1826 VQKYLSEVGTDASHV
-1841 EMEVTDNLDS
+1841 EMEVTDKLDS
-1851 PIMNDNSLTTMNNS
+1851 PIMDDNSLTTMSNS

-1885 NRKALEILS
+1885 NRKSLEILS
-1894 RYFPYNKE
+1894 KYFPYNKR

-1911 NELVNYGSLDAD
+1911 NGLVNYGSLDAD

-1956 LMTTRGYYTKW
+1956 LMTTREYYTKW

-1972 LGHLEANP
+1972 LNHLEANP
-1980 QMKSIPIF
+1980 QMKSMPIF
-1988 AYMIPEVKEVK
+1988 AYMLPEVKEVK

-2039 ETSQIAIDLFLYN
+2039 ETSQIATDLFLYN

-2069 PTEVKEMLKVPSNN
+2069 PTEVKENIKVP
-2083 ENVLIYKG
+2083 
-2091 KPLTLYRG
+2091 T
-2099 YATEGGVEAKDIDE
+2099 AD
-2113 TVKGSAVD
+2113 
-2121 YIDSS
+2121 
-2126 FNAKYHFTEQ
+2126 
-2136 EDAEMYSQ
+2136 
-2144 IHEEEHHKNGKTG
+2144 
-2157 YKRVTSKYWL
+2157 
-2167 SSDTSYKVY
+2167 
-2176 KDIIDAN
+2176 
-2183 KHKEEWGNIDAIILE
+2183 
-2198 NGTLGDGQ
+2198 GD
-2206 YEVIVTSNAK
+2206 
-2216 DKILSSTY
+2216 
-2224 SRSYVDFMNE
+2224 RSYVDFMND

-2268 TVLNILKPLAIQAGV
+2268 TVLGILKPLAIQAGV

-2335 FGETKTSV
+2335 FDETKTSV

-2395 VEGFDREAVINEIAE
+2395 VEGFNREAVINEIAE
-2410 EMSKAYEKADIRDD
+2410 EMSKAYEKAGIRDD

-2431 NALKAALSN
+2431 NVLKAALSN

-2456 CRVDGVIVLDENGNP
+2456 CRVDGVVVLDENGNP

>member
-43 DEIHQ
+43 DEVNQ
-48 NSPLNTTN
+48 NNPLDTTN

-89 YKSLKKAFT
+89 YKRLRKAFT

-117 DEIQRNNPQLSRR
+117 DEIQKNNPQLSRR

-141 LFEKVYNQIMQMQSI
+141 LFEKVYNQIMQMQSV

-198 IEFADETDELNYGD
+198 MEFVDETDELNYGD
-212 NDLSQLFNPSE
+212 NDLSQLIDPNE

-233 GLESAFGSVGQQVRR
+233 GLESSFGSVGHQVRR
-248 LLSSLPIMEIADV
+248 LISSLPVMEIVDV
-261 TTADGRVVQKPQP
+261 TAADGRVMQKAQP

-284 LDPVKVHQA
+284 LDPTKVHQA

-349 QPYSILIEDKEASKK
+349 QPYSILVEDREASKK

-389 ILGKPLNAKTSVFDT
+389 ILGKPLNEKTSVFDT

-411 NLKNTLNQ
+411 NLKNTLSQ

-429 DTGSIFDKQKQY
+429 NTGSIFDKQKQY

-460 AFLRTSLESLGVE
+460 EFLRTSLESLGVE

-502 GVSENQLKR
+502 GVSENQLKK

-525 AKSQNSR
+525 AKGQNSR

-565 SKGNNITLFSNVNP
+565 SKGNNITLFSQVNP

-590 SYVKANDKAGLRSFI
+590 SYVKANDKAGLRSFLA
-605 TNEYL
+605 NEYL

-633 DTPVNVSLED
+633 DTPTNVSLED

-667 KQHMIDMFTEF
+667 KQHMIDMLTEF

-801 SDALKDFKKQISN
+801 SDALIDFKKQLTN
-814 LGLLETIKVKEI
+814 LGLLETVKVKEI

-839 YLGEGVTSEN
+839 YLGEDVTSEN

-902 ALDSYGKKFSEDGIE
+902 AIDSNGKKFSEDGIE

-946 DSDVYKAYKRNTL
+946 DSDVYKAYKKNTL

-990 AIEQLRVDYNGKSIP
+990 AIEQLKVDYNGKSIP

-1062 KLRDIAY
+1062 KLRDMAY
-1069 WMDNNNVDLVGS
+1069 WMDDNNVDLVGS
-1081 TKIVKVGGFGSTA
+1081 TKIVKVGGFGSTD
-1094 IDYETNDENLYVDS
+1094 IS
-1108 NGNVI
+1108 K
-1113 PVASG
+1113 ASDAKSLG
-1118 KALTREN
+1118 EA
-1125 QMKNDNFSKLAVPIK
+1125 
-1140 GVDKL
+1140 
-1145 HSNLSKAYI
+1145 LSKAYV

-1159 SDYRIQTNVPEHINS
+1159 GDYRIQTNVPEHINS

-1265 ESMDNILAYAVD
+1265 ESMDNVLAYAVD
-1277 DDKFAMPLFEGG
+1277 NGKFAMPLFEGG

-1297 AFSMFKKVVN
+1297 AFSMFKKIVN

-1338 DKGNILYAECEIPF
+1338 GKGNILYAECEIPF

-1366 DFNEY
+1366 DFDEY

-1438 TIAGFDFDIDKLYF
+1438 TIAGFDFDVDKLYF
-1452 MRREYRALK
+1452 MRREYKALK

-1471 LLSAVFSDDTSQL
+1471 LLSAVFSDDTSKL

-1501 AARNNMLITLIQQR
+1501 AARNNMLINLIQQR
-1515 LMDSETMKQRTTPGG
+1515 LMDPETMKQRTTPGG

-1556 KKVNWEVLNNR
+1556 KKVNWEALNNR

-1594 QVASKLIGIFAN
+1594 QVAGKLIGIFAN

-1635 GKFSDFLHAP
+1635 GRFSDFLHAP

-1715 NVGIDTAIREIR
+1715 SVGIDTAIREIR
-1727 EKYKNQGASVKSR
+1727 EKYKNQGASVRSR
-1740 KEPLNPEHFSMDKLT
+1740 NEPLNPEHFSMDKLA

-1764 RKKGNNVMDNNTFA
+1764 REKGSNVMDNNTFA

-1788 NDISAVANDVSAFV
+1788 NDISAVANDVSKFV
-1802 TSTKFTA
+1802 ISTKFTA

-1821 SQQLK
+1821 AQQLK
-1826 VQKYLSEVGTEASHV
+1826 VQKYLSEVGTDASHV
-1841 EMEVTDNLDS
+1841 EMEVTDKLDS
-1851 PIMNDNSLTTMNNS
+1851 PIMDDNSLTTMSNS

-1894 RYFPYNKE
+1894 KYFPYNKR

-1911 NELVNYGSLDAD
+1911 NGLVNYGSLDAD

-1956 LMTTRGYYTKW
+1956 LMTTREYYTKW

-1972 LGHLEANP
+1972 LNHLEANP
-1980 QMKSIPIF
+1980 QMKSMPIF
-1988 AYMIPEVKEVK
+1988 AYMLPEVKEVK

-2014 QGIGGLAPYMKDE
+2014 QGVGGLAPYMKDE

-2039 ETSQIAIDLFLYN
+2039 ETSQIATDLFLYN

-2069 PTEVKEMLKVPSNN
+2069 PTEVKENIKVP
-2083 ENVLIYKG
+2083 
-2091 KPLTLYRG
+2091 T
-2099 YATEGGVEAKDIDE
+2099 AD
-2113 TVKGSAVD
+2113 
-2121 YIDSS
+2121 
-2126 FNAKYHFTEQ
+2126 
-2136 EDAEMYSQ
+2136 
-2144 IHEEEHHKNGKTG
+2144 
-2157 YKRVTSKYWL
+2157 
-2167 SSDTSYKVY
+2167 
-2176 KDIIDAN
+2176 
-2183 KHKEEWGNIDAIILE
+2183 
-2198 NGTLGDGQ
+2198 GD
-2206 YEVIVTSNAK
+2206 
-2216 DKILSSTY
+2216 
-2224 SRSYVDFMNE
+2224 RSYVDFMND

-2268 TVLNILKPLAIQAGV
+2268 TVLGILKPLAIQAGV

-2335 FGETKTSV
+2335 FDETKTSV

-2387 SSEEREST
+2387 SSEERKST
-2395 VEGFDREAVINEIAE
+2395 VEGFNREAVINEIAE
-2410 EMSKAYEKADIRDD
+2410 EMSKAYEKAGIRDD

-2456 CRVDGVIVLDENGNP
+2456 CRVDGVVVLDENGNP

>member
-43 DEIHQ
+43 DEVNQ
-48 NSPLNTTN
+48 NNPLDTTN

-62 TLAKFRQEIKIGNQA
+62 ALAKFRQEIKIGNQA

-89 YKSLKKAFT
+89 YKRLRKVFT

-117 DEIQRNNPQLSRR
+117 DEIQKNNPQLSRR

-141 LFEKVYNQIMQMQSI
+141 LFEKVYNQIMQMQSV
-156 FRAKGDMEKAAK
+156 FRAKGDMEKASK

-198 IEFADETDELNYGD
+198 MEFVDETDELNYGD
-212 NDLSQLFNPSE
+212 NDLSQLIDPNE

-233 GLESAFGSVGQQVRR
+233 GLESSFGSVGHQVRR
-248 LLSSLPIMEIADV
+248 LISSLPVMEIVDV
-261 TTADGRVVQKPQP
+261 TAADGRVMQKAQP

-284 LDPVKVHQA
+284 LDPTKVHQA

-349 QPYSILIEDKEASKK
+349 QPYSILVEDKEASKK

-389 ILGKPLNAKTSVFDT
+389 ILGKPLNEKTSVFDT

-411 NLKNTLNQ
+411 NLKNTLSQ

-429 DTGSIFDKQKQY
+429 NTGSIFDKQKQY

-460 AFLRTSLESLGVE
+460 EFLRTSLESLGVE

-502 GVSENQLKR
+502 GVSENQLKK

-525 AKSQNSR
+525 AKGQNSR

-565 SKGNNITLFSNVNP
+565 SKGNNITLFSQVNP

-590 SYVKANDKAGLRSFI
+590 SYVKANDKAGLRSFLA
-605 TNEYL
+605 NEYL

-633 DTPVNVSLED
+633 DTPTNVSLED

-667 KQHMIDMFTEF
+667 KQHVIDMLTEF

-801 SDALKDFKKQISN
+801 SDALIDFKKQLTN
-814 LGLLETIKVKEI
+814 LGLLETVKVKEI

-839 YLGEGVTSEN
+839 YLGEDVTSEN

-902 ALDSYGKKFSEDGIE
+902 AIDSNGKKFSEDGIE
-917 RCVYFDDINVNAE
+917 RCVYFDDININAE
-930 QSNPEFMEAIA
+930 QSNHEFMEAIA

-946 DSDVYKAYKRNTL
+946 DSDVYKAYKKNTL

-990 AIEQLRVDYNGKSIP
+990 AIEQLKVDYNGKSIP

-1062 KLRDIAY
+1062 KLRDMAY
-1069 WMDNNNVDLVGS
+1069 WMDDNNVDLVGS
-1081 TKIVKVGGFGSTA
+1081 TKIVKVGGFGSTD
-1094 IDYETNDENLYVDS
+1094 IS
-1108 NGNVI
+1108 K
-1113 PVASG
+1113 ASDAKSLG
-1118 KALTREN
+1118 EA
-1125 QMKNDNFSKLAVPIK
+1125 
-1140 GVDKL
+1140 
-1145 HSNLSKAYI
+1145 LSKAYV

-1159 SDYRIQTNVPEHINS
+1159 GDYRIQTNVPEHINS

-1265 ESMDNILAYAVD
+1265 ESMDNVLAYAVD
-1277 DDKFAMPLFEGG
+1277 NGKFAMPLFEGG

-1297 AFSMFKKVVN
+1297 AFSMFKKIVN

-1338 DKGNILYAECEIPF
+1338 GKGNILYAECEIPF

-1438 TIAGFDFDIDKLYF
+1438 TIAGFDFDVDKLYF
-1452 MRREYRALK
+1452 MRREYKALK

-1471 LLSAVFSDDTSQL
+1471 LLSAVFSDDTSKL

-1501 AARNNMLITLIQQR
+1501 AARNNMLINLIQQR
-1515 LMDSETMKQRTTPGG
+1515 LMDPETMKQRTTPGG

-1556 KKVNWEVLNNR
+1556 KKVNWEALNNR

-1594 QVASKLIGIFAN
+1594 QVAGKLIGIFAN

-1635 GKFSDFLHAP
+1635 GRFSDFLHAP

-1715 NVGIDTAIREIR
+1715 SVGIDTAIKEIR
-1727 EKYKNQGASVKSR
+1727 EKYKNQGASVRSR
-1740 KEPLNPEHFSMDKLT
+1740 NEPLNPEHFSMDKLA

-1764 RKKGNNVMDNNTFA
+1764 REKGSNVMDNNTFA

-1788 NDISAVANDVSAFV
+1788 NDISAVANDVSKFV

-1821 SQQLK
+1821 AQQLK
-1826 VQKYLSEVGTEASHV
+1826 VQKYLSEVGTDASHV
-1841 EMEVTDNLDS
+1841 EMEVTDRLDS
-1851 PIMNDNSLTTMNNS
+1851 PIMDDNSLTTMSNS

-1894 RYFPYNKE
+1894 KYFPYNKR
-1902 AYVNARNTL
+1902 AYVDARNTL
-1911 NELVNYGSLDAD
+1911 NGLVNYGSLDAD

-1956 LMTTRGYYTKW
+1956 LMTTREYYTKW

-1972 LGHLEANP
+1972 LNHLEANP
-1980 QMKSIPIF
+1980 QMKSMPIF
-1988 AYMIPEVKEVK
+1988 AYMLPEVKEVK

-2039 ETSQIAIDLFLYN
+2039 ETSQIATDLFLYN

-2069 PTEVKEMLKVPSNN
+2069 PTEVKENIKVP
-2083 ENVLIYKG
+2083 
-2091 KPLTLYRG
+2091 T
-2099 YATEGGVEAKDIDE
+2099 AD
-2113 TVKGSAVD
+2113 
-2121 YIDSS
+2121 
-2126 FNAKYHFTEQ
+2126 
-2136 EDAEMYSQ
+2136 
-2144 IHEEEHHKNGKTG
+2144 
-2157 YKRVTSKYWL
+2157 
-2167 SSDTSYKVY
+2167 
-2176 KDIIDAN
+2176 
-2183 KHKEEWGNIDAIILE
+2183 
-2198 NGTLGDGQ
+2198 GD
-2206 YEVIVTSNAK
+2206 
-2216 DKILSSTY
+2216 
-2224 SRSYVDFMNE
+2224 RSYVDFMND

-2268 TVLNILKPLAIQAGV
+2268 TVLGILKPLAIQAGV

-2335 FGETKTSV
+2335 FDETKTSV

-2395 VEGFDREAVINEIAE
+2395 VEGFNREAVINEIAE
-2410 EMSKAYEKADIRDD
+2410 EMSKAYEKAGIRDD

-2456 CRVDGVIVLDENGNP
+2456 CRVDGVVVLDENGNP

>member
-16 LAAKLGWRGNASD
+16 LATKLGWRGNASD

-43 DEIHQ
+43 DEVNQ
-48 NSPLNTTN
+48 NNPLDTTN

-89 YKSLKKAFT
+89 YKSLRKAFT

-117 DEIQRNNPQLSRR
+117 DEIQKNNPQLSRR

-141 LFEKVYNQIMQMQSI
+141 LFEKVYNQIMQMQSM
-156 FRAKGDMEKAAK
+156 FRAKGDMEKASK

-198 IEFADETDELNYGD
+198 MEFVDETDELNYGD
-212 NDLSQLFNPSE
+212 NDLSQLIDPNE

-233 GLESAFGSVGQQVRR
+233 GLESSFGSVGHQVRR
-248 LLSSLPIMEIADV
+248 LISSLPVMEIVDV
-261 TTADGRVVQKPQP
+261 TTADGRVMQKAQP

-284 LDPVKVHQA
+284 LDPTKVHQA

-349 QPYSILIEDKEASKK
+349 QPYSILVEDKEASKK

-389 ILGKPLNAKTSVFDT
+389 ILGKPLNEKTSVFDT

-411 NLKNTLNQ
+411 NLKNTLSQ

-429 DTGSIFDKQKQY
+429 NTGSIFDKQKQY

-460 AFLRTSLESLGVE
+460 EFLRTSLESLGVE

-502 GVSENQLKR
+502 GVSENQLKK

-525 AKSQNSR
+525 AKGQNSR

-565 SKGNNITLFSNVNP
+565 SKGNNITLFSQVNP

-590 SYVKANDKAGLRSFI
+590 SYVKANDKAGLRSFLA
-605 TNEYL
+605 NEYL

-633 DTPVNVSLED
+633 DTPTNVSLED

-667 KQHMIDMFTEF
+667 KQHMIDMLTEF

-801 SDALKDFKKQISN
+801 SDALIDFKKQLTN
-814 LGLLETIKVKEI
+814 LGLLETVKVKEI

-839 YLGEGVTSEN
+839 YLGEDVTSEN

-887 RYKEIHAPGS
+887 RYKEVHAPGS

-902 ALDSYGKKFSEDGIE
+902 AIDSNGKKFSEDGIE
-917 RCVYFDDINVNAE
+917 RCVYFDDININAE
-930 QSNPEFMEAIA
+930 QSNLEFMEAIA

-946 DSDVYKAYKRNTL
+946 DSDVYKAYKKNTL

-990 AIEQLRVDYNGKSIP
+990 AIEQLKVDYNGKSIP

-1025 MFTHEKLALND
+1025 MFTHEKIALND

-1062 KLRDIAY
+1062 KLRDMAY
-1069 WMDNNNVDLVGS
+1069 WMDDNNVDLVGS
-1081 TKIVKVGGFGSTA
+1081 TKIVKVGGFGSTD
-1094 IDYETNDENLYVDS
+1094 IS
-1108 NGNVI
+1108 K
-1113 PVASG
+1113 ASDAKSLG
-1118 KALTREN
+1118 EA
-1125 QMKNDNFSKLAVPIK
+1125 
-1140 GVDKL
+1140 
-1145 HSNLSKAYI
+1145 LSKAYV

-1159 SDYRIQTNVPEHINS
+1159 GDYRIQTNVPEHINS

-1265 ESMDNILAYAVD
+1265 ESMDNVLSYAVD
-1277 DDKFAMPLFEGG
+1277 NGKFAMPLFEGG

-1297 AFSMFKKVVN
+1297 AFSMFKKIVN

-1338 DKGNILYAECEIPF
+1338 GKGNILYAECEIPF

-1438 TIAGFDFDIDKLYF
+1438 TIAGFDFDVDKLYF
-1452 MRREYRALK
+1452 MRREYKALK

-1471 LLSAVFSDDTSQL
+1471 LLSAVFSDDTSKL

-1501 AARNNMLITLIQQR
+1501 AARNNMLINLIQQR
-1515 LMDSETMKQRTTPGG
+1515 LMDPETMKQRTTPGG

-1556 KKVNWEVLNNR
+1556 KKVNWEALNNR

-1594 QVASKLIGIFAN
+1594 QVAGKLIGIFAN

-1635 GKFSDFLHAP
+1635 GRFSDFLHAP

-1715 NVGIDTAIREIR
+1715 SVGIDTAIREIR
-1727 EKYKNQGASVKSR
+1727 EKYKNQGASVRSR
-1740 KEPLNPEHFSMDKLT
+1740 KEPLNPEHFSMDKLA

-1764 RKKGNNVMDNNTFA
+1764 REKGSNVMDNNTFA

-1788 NDISAVANDVSAFV
+1788 NDISAVANDVSKFV

-1821 SQQLK
+1821 AQQLK
-1826 VQKYLSEVGTEASHV
+1826 VQKYLSEVGTDASHV
-1841 EMEVTDNLDS
+1841 EMEVTDKLNS
-1851 PIMNDNSLTTMNNS
+1851 PIMDDNSLTTMSNS

-1894 RYFPYNKE
+1894 KYFPYNKR

-1911 NELVNYGSLDAD
+1911 NGLVNYGSLDAD

-1956 LMTTRGYYTKW
+1956 LMTTREYYTKW

-1972 LGHLEANP
+1972 LNHLEANP
-1980 QMKSIPIF
+1980 QMKSMPIF
-1988 AYMIPEVKEVK
+1988 AYMLPEVKEVK

-2014 QGIGGLAPYMKDE
+2014 QGVGGLAPYMKDE

-2039 ETSQIAIDLFLYN
+2039 ETSQIATDLFLYN

-2069 PTEVKEMLKVPSNN
+2069 PTEVKENIKVP
-2083 ENVLIYKG
+2083 
-2091 KPLTLYRG
+2091 T
-2099 YATEGGVEAKDIDE
+2099 AD
-2113 TVKGSAVD
+2113 
-2121 YIDSS
+2121 
-2126 FNAKYHFTEQ
+2126 
-2136 EDAEMYSQ
+2136 
-2144 IHEEEHHKNGKTG
+2144 
-2157 YKRVTSKYWL
+2157 
-2167 SSDTSYKVY
+2167 
-2176 KDIIDAN
+2176 
-2183 KHKEEWGNIDAIILE
+2183 
-2198 NGTLGDGQ
+2198 GD
-2206 YEVIVTSNAK
+2206 
-2216 DKILSSTY
+2216 
-2224 SRSYVDFMNE
+2224 RSYVDFMND

-2268 TVLNILKPLAIQAGV
+2268 TVLGILKPLAIQAGV

-2335 FGETKTSV
+2335 FDETKTSV

-2387 SSEEREST
+2387 SSEERKST
-2395 VEGFDREAVINEIAE
+2395 VEGFNREAVINEIAE
-2410 EMSKAYEKADIRDD
+2410 EMSKAYEKAGIRDD

-2431 NALKAALSN
+2431 NVLKAALSN

-2456 CRVDGVIVLDENGNP
+2456 CRVDGVVVLDENGNP

>member
-43 DEIHQ
+43 DEVNQ
-48 NSPLNTTN
+48 NNPLDTTN
-56 LDEAAL
+56 LDKAAL

-89 YKSLKKAFT
+89 YKSLRKAFT

-117 DEIQRNNPQLSRR
+117 DEIQKNNPQLSRR

-141 LFEKVYNQIMQMQSI
+141 LFEKVYNQIMQMQSV

-168 FNQVLSNWSAL
+168 FNQILSNWSAL

-198 IEFADETDELNYGD
+198 MEFVDETDELNYGD
-212 NDLSQLFNPSE
+212 NDLSQLIDPNE

-233 GLESAFGSVGQQVRR
+233 GLESSFGSVGHQVRR
-248 LLSSLPIMEIADV
+248 LISSLPVMEIVDV
-261 TTADGRVVQKPQP
+261 TAADGRVMQKAQP

-284 LDPVKVHQA
+284 LDPTKVHQA

-349 QPYSILIEDKEASKK
+349 QPYSILVEDKEASKK

-389 ILGKPLNAKTSVFDT
+389 ILGKPLNEKTSVFDT

-411 NLKNTLNQ
+411 NLKNTLSQ

-429 DTGSIFDKQKQY
+429 NTGSIFDKQKQY

-460 AFLRTSLESLGVE
+460 EFLRTSLESLGVE

-502 GVSENQLKR
+502 GVSENQLKK

-525 AKSQNSR
+525 AKGQNSR

-565 SKGNNITLFSNVNP
+565 SKGNNITLFSQINP

-590 SYVKANDKAGLRSFI
+590 SYVKANDKAGLRSFLA
-605 TNEYL
+605 NEYL
-610 DSPFFSYNG
+610 DSPFFYYNG

-633 DTPVNVSLED
+633 DTPTNVSLED

-667 KQHMIDMFTEF
+667 KQHMIDMLTEF

-801 SDALKDFKKQISN
+801 SDALIDFKKQLNN
-814 LGLLETIKVKEI
+814 LGLLETVKVKEI

-839 YLGEGVTSEN
+839 YLGEDVTSEN

-902 ALDSYGKKFSEDGIE
+902 AIDSNGKKFSEDGIE

-946 DSDVYKAYKRNTL
+946 DSDVYKAYKKNTL

-990 AIEQLRVDYNGKSIP
+990 AIEQLKVDYNGKSIP

-1012 ASMAVVFQ
+1012 ESMAVVFQ

-1025 MFTHEKLALND
+1025 MFTHEKLALNY

-1062 KLRDIAY
+1062 KLRDMAY
-1069 WMDNNNVDLVGS
+1069 WMDDNNVDLVGS
-1081 TKIVKVGGFGSTA
+1081 TKIVKVGGFGSTD
-1094 IDYETNDENLYVDS
+1094 IS
-1108 NGNVI
+1108 K
-1113 PVASG
+1113 ASDAKSLG
-1118 KALTREN
+1118 EA
-1125 QMKNDNFSKLAVPIK
+1125 
-1140 GVDKL
+1140 
-1145 HSNLSKAYI
+1145 LSKAYV

-1159 SDYRIQTNVPEHINS
+1159 GDYRIQTNVPEHINS

-1265 ESMDNILAYAVD
+1265 ESMDNVLAYAVD
-1277 DDKFAMPLFEGG
+1277 NGKFAIPLFEGG

-1297 AFSMFKKVVN
+1297 AFSMFKKIVN

-1320 AMGIKGYEEDG
+1320 AMGIKGYEKDG

-1338 DKGNILYAECEIPF
+1338 GKRNILYAECEIPF
-1352 DISYKDS
+1352 DISYTDS

-1366 DFNEY
+1366 DFDEY

-1376 TLKMIESEGKK
+1376 TLKMIESNGKK

-1422 SQKTAG
+1422 SRKTAG

-1438 TIAGFDFDIDKLYF
+1438 TIAGFDFDVDKLYF
-1452 MRREYRALK
+1452 MRREYKALK

-1471 LLSAVFSDDTSQL
+1471 LLSAVFSDDTSKL

-1501 AARNNMLITLIQQR
+1501 AARNNMLINLIQQR
-1515 LMDSETMKQRTTPGG
+1515 LMDPETMKQRTTPGG

-1556 KKVNWEVLNNR
+1556 KKVNWEALNNR

-1594 QVASKLIGIFAN
+1594 QVAGKLIGIFAN

-1635 GKFSDFLHAP
+1635 GRFSDFLHAP

-1715 NVGIDTAIREIR
+1715 SVGIDTAIREIR
-1727 EKYKNQGASVKSR
+1727 EKYKNQGASVRSR
-1740 KEPLNPEHFSMDKLT
+1740 KEPLNPEHFSMDKLA

-1764 RKKGNNVMDNNTFA
+1764 REKGSNVMDNNTFA

-1788 NDISAVANDVSAFV
+1788 NDISAVANDVSKFV

-1821 SQQLK
+1821 AQQLK
-1826 VQKYLSEVGTEASHV
+1826 VQKYLSEVGTDASHV
-1841 EMEVTDNLDS
+1841 EIEVTDKLNS
-1851 PIMNDNSLTTMNNS
+1851 PIMDDNSLTTMSNS

-1871 MGNPFAYEQAMFDA
+1871 MDNPFAYEQAMFDA
-1885 NRKALEILS
+1885 NRKSLEILS
-1894 RYFPYNKE
+1894 KYFPYNKR

-1911 NELVNYGSLDAD
+1911 NGLVNYGSLDAD

-1956 LMTTRGYYTKW
+1956 LMTTREYYTKW

-1972 LGHLEANP
+1972 LNHLEANP
-1980 QMKSIPIF
+1980 QMKSMPIF
-1988 AYMIPEVKEVK
+1988 AYMLPEVKEVK

-2014 QGIGGLAPYMKDE
+2014 QGVGGLAPYMKDE

-2039 ETSQIAIDLFLYN
+2039 ETSQIATDLFLYN

-2069 PTEVKEMLKVPSNN
+2069 PTEVKENIKVP
-2083 ENVLIYKG
+2083 
-2091 KPLTLYRG
+2091 T
-2099 YATEGGVEAKDIDE
+2099 AD
-2113 TVKGSAVD
+2113 
-2121 YIDSS
+2121 
-2126 FNAKYHFTEQ
+2126 
-2136 EDAEMYSQ
+2136 
-2144 IHEEEHHKNGKTG
+2144 
-2157 YKRVTSKYWL
+2157 
-2167 SSDTSYKVY
+2167 
-2176 KDIIDAN
+2176 
-2183 KHKEEWGNIDAIILE
+2183 
-2198 NGTLGDGQ
+2198 GD
-2206 YEVIVTSNAK
+2206 
-2216 DKILSSTY
+2216 
-2224 SRSYVDFMNE
+2224 RSYVDFMND

-2268 TVLNILKPLAIQAGV
+2268 TVLGILKPLAIQAGV

-2292 SKIDKEN
+2292 SKIDKES

-2335 FGETKTSV
+2335 FDKTKTSV

-2395 VEGFDREAVINEIAE
+2395 VEGFNREAVINEIAE
-2410 EMSKAYEKADIRDD
+2410 EMSKAYEKAGIRDD

-2431 NALKAALSN
+2431 NVLKAALSN

-2456 CRVDGVIVLDENGNP
+2456 CRVDGVVVLDENGNP

>member
-16 LAAKLGWRGNASD
+16 LAVKLGWRGNASD

-43 DEIHQ
+43 DEVNQ
-48 NSPLNTTN
+48 NNPLDTTN

-89 YKSLKKAFT
+89 YKSLRKVFT

-117 DEIQRNNPQLSRR
+117 DEIQKNNPQLSRR

-141 LFEKVYNQIMQMQSI
+141 LFEKVYNQIMQMQSV
-156 FRAKGDMEKAAK
+156 FKAKGDMEKAAK

-198 IEFADETDELNYGD
+198 MEFVDETDELNYGD
-212 NDLSQLFNPSE
+212 NDLSQLIDPNE

-233 GLESAFGSVGQQVRR
+233 GLESSFGSVGHQVRR
-248 LLSSLPIMEIADV
+248 LISSLPVMEIVDV
-261 TTADGRVVQKPQP
+261 TAADGRVMQKAQP

-284 LDPVKVHQA
+284 LDPTKVHQA

-349 QPYSILIEDKEASKK
+349 QPYSILVEDKEASKK

-379 LLGGS
+379 LSGGS

-389 ILGKPLNAKTSVFDT
+389 ILGKPLNEKTSVFDT

-411 NLKNTLNQ
+411 NLKNTLSQ

-429 DTGSIFDKQKQY
+429 NTGSIFDKQKQY

-460 AFLRTSLESLGVE
+460 EFLRTSLESLGVE
-473 VDADTLDE
+473 GDADTLDE

-491 LTNALQELAQY
+491 LTDALQELAQY
-502 GVSENQLKR
+502 GVSENQLKK

-525 AKSQNSR
+525 AKGQNSR

-552 EGLRLESRVRHKD
+552 EGLRLESRVRYKD
-565 SKGNNITLFSNVNP
+565 SKGNNITLFSQVNP

-590 SYVKANDKAGLRSFI
+590 SYVKANDKAGLRSFLA
-605 TNEYL
+605 NEYL
-610 DSPFFSYNG
+610 DSPFFYYNG

-633 DTPVNVSLED
+633 DTPTNVSLED

-667 KQHMIDMFTEF
+667 KQHMIDMLTEF

-742 DSRNYSKVENFS
+742 DSGNYSKVENFS

-801 SDALKDFKKQISN
+801 SDALKDFKKQLTN
-814 LGLLETIKVKEI
+814 LGLLETVKVKEI

-839 YLGEGVTSEN
+839 YLGEDVTSEN

-902 ALDSYGKKFSEDGIE
+902 AIDSNDKKFSEDGIE
-917 RCVYFDDINVNAE
+917 RCVYFDDITVNAE
-930 QSNPEFMEAIA
+930 QSNHEFMEAIA

-946 DSDVYKAYKRNTL
+946 DSDVYKAYKKNTL

-990 AIEQLRVDYNGKSIP
+990 AIEQLKVDYNGKSIP

-1025 MFTHEKLALND
+1025 MFTHEKIALND

-1062 KLRDIAY
+1062 KLRDMAY
-1069 WMDNNNVDLVGS
+1069 WMDDNNVDLVGS
-1081 TKIVKVGGFGSTA
+1081 TKIVKVGGFGSTD
-1094 IDYETNDENLYVDS
+1094 IS
-1108 NGNVI
+1108 K
-1113 PVASG
+1113 ASDAKSLG
-1118 KALTREN
+1118 EA
-1125 QMKNDNFSKLAVPIK
+1125 
-1140 GVDKL
+1140 
-1145 HSNLSKAYI
+1145 LSKAYV

-1159 SDYRIQTNVPEHINS
+1159 GDYRIQTNVPEHINS

-1244 GISDANKLSEK
+1244 GISDANELSEK

-1265 ESMDNILAYAVD
+1265 ESMDNVLAYAVD
-1277 DDKFAMPLFEGG
+1277 NGKFAMPLFEGG

-1297 AFSMFKKVVN
+1297 AFSMFKKIVN

-1338 DKGNILYAECEIPF
+1338 GKGNILYAECEIPF

-1438 TIAGFDFDIDKLYF
+1438 TIAGFDFDVDKLYF
-1452 MRREYRALK
+1452 MRREYKALK

-1471 LLSAVFSDDTSQL
+1471 LLSAVFSDDTSKL
-1484 IDFEEYD
+1484 IDFEGYD

-1501 AARNNMLITLIQQR
+1501 AARNNMLINLIQQR
-1515 LMDSETMKQRTTPGG
+1515 LMDPETMKQRTTPGG

-1556 KKVNWEVLNNR
+1556 KKVNWEALNNR
-1567 AKDKSSD
+1567 AKDESSD

-1594 QVASKLIGIFAN
+1594 QVAGKLIGIFAN

-1635 GKFSDFLHAP
+1635 GRFSDFLHAP

-1715 NVGIDTAIREIR
+1715 SVGIDTAIREIG
-1727 EKYKNQGASVKSR
+1727 EKYKNQGASVRSR
-1740 KEPLNPEHFSMDKLT
+1740 KEPLNPEHFSMDKLA

-1764 RKKGNNVMDNNTFA
+1764 REKGSNVMDNNTFA

-1788 NDISAVANDVSAFV
+1788 NDISAVANDVSKFV
-1802 TSTKFTA
+1802 ISTKFTA

-1821 SQQLK
+1821 AQQLK
-1826 VQKYLSEVGTEASHV
+1826 VQKYLSEVGTDASHV
-1841 EMEVTDNLDS
+1841 EMEVTDKLNS
-1851 PIMNDNSLTTMNNS
+1851 PIMDDNSLTTMSNS

-1885 NRKALEILS
+1885 NRKALGILS
-1894 RYFPYNKE
+1894 KYFPYNKK
-1902 AYVNARNTL
+1902 AYVDARNTL
-1911 NELVNYGSLDAD
+1911 NGLVNYGSLDAD

-1956 LMTTRGYYTKW
+1956 LMTTREYYTKW

-1972 LGHLEANP
+1972 LNHLEANP
-1980 QMKSIPIF
+1980 QMKSMPIF
-1988 AYMIPEVKEVK
+1988 AYMLPEVKEVK

-2014 QGIGGLAPYMKDE
+2014 QGVGGLAPYMKDE

-2039 ETSQIAIDLFLYN
+2039 ETSQIATDLFLYN

-2069 PTEVKEMLKVPSNN
+2069 PTEVKGNIKVP
-2083 ENVLIYKG
+2083 
-2091 KPLTLYRG
+2091 T
-2099 YATEGGVEAKDIDE
+2099 AD
-2113 TVKGSAVD
+2113 
-2121 YIDSS
+2121 
-2126 FNAKYHFTEQ
+2126 
-2136 EDAEMYSQ
+2136 
-2144 IHEEEHHKNGKTG
+2144 
-2157 YKRVTSKYWL
+2157 
-2167 SSDTSYKVY
+2167 
-2176 KDIIDAN
+2176 
-2183 KHKEEWGNIDAIILE
+2183 
-2198 NGTLGDGQ
+2198 GD
-2206 YEVIVTSNAK
+2206 
-2216 DKILSSTY
+2216 
-2224 SRSYVDFMNE
+2224 RSYVDFMND

-2268 TVLNILKPLAIQAGV
+2268 TVLGILKPLAIQAGV

-2299 GKYFILKEN
+2299 GKYFILKED
-2308 KMAKS
+2308 KIAKS

-2335 FGETKTSV
+2335 FDETKTSV

-2395 VEGFDREAVINEIAE
+2395 VEGFNREAVINEIAE
-2410 EMSKAYEKADIRDD
+2410 EMSKAYEKAGIRDD

-2456 CRVDGVIVLDENGNP
+2456 CRVDGVVVLDENGNP